1 MSNRPNSN
9 PGGSLRR
16 SQRNTAAAQPLDHIL
31 TGRLQSEQAKKK
43 ANSPP
48 ESRRSYTKASKA
60 PPSSAA
66 GSARGH
72 TSRSCLSLS
81 VGTHS
86 ASDSALI
93 SEAAGSSGQQ
103 EQREGSSSRALKRS
117 SAPEHNNTYS
127 PSPAKRPKALPGP
140 HLLESASTS
149 ETPVPGTPE
158 PRNPH
163 SAKSKKR
170 RLAADPPAPPSRVLN
185 RKSSPCPGPSGVSA
199 TSSHKRKKADTSS
212 SSSSSSSSSHPSS
225 TSAAGPLPPR
235 SEGGRPAKPTKLAS
249 KSAASAKAGCGTVTD
264 SSSSSASSS
273 SSSSSSSS
281 TAAGVNSCA
290 PPQGARLKQGKD
302 QSKARRS
309 RSASSPSPR
318 RSSRD
323 KEQAKASGSSKFE
336 WASRFNP
343 KVNLPKPRLSLPG
356 SSKPESSSKP
366 GPSGLQAK
374 LASLRKSS
382 KKRSESPPAEL
393 PSFRRSTRQKTTGSC
408 ASTSRR
414 GSGLGKRGAAD
425 TRRQD
430 KMADSDNNQDGAN
443 SSAARTEE
451 ALQGASASSSVAGA
465 VGMTT
470 SGESESD
477 DSEMGRL
484 QALLEARGLPPH
496 LFGPLGPRMS
506 QLFHRTIGSGAS
518 SKAQQLLQG
527 LQATGDE
534 SQQLQ
539 AAIEMCQ
546 LLVMGNEETLGGF
559 PVKSVVPALIT
570 LLQMEHNFDI
580 MNHASRALTYMM
592 EALPRSSAVVVDAI
606 PVFLEK
612 LQVIQFIDVA
622 EQALTALEMLSR
634 RHSKAILQAGG
645 LADCLLYLEFFSIN
659 AQRNALAIAANCC
672 QSITPDEF
680 HFVADS
686 LPLLTQRLTHQDKKS
701 VESTCLCFARLV
713 DNFQHEENLLQ
724 QVASRDLL
732 TNIQQLL
739 VVTPPVLSSGMFIM
753 VVRMFSL
760 MCSNCP
766 SLAVQLM
773 KQNIAETLRF
783 LLCGASNGSCQE
795 QIDLVPR
802 SPQELYELTSL
813 ICELMP
819 CLPREGIFA
828 VDAMLK
834 KGSAHTTEGAV
845 WQWRDDRGLWHP
857 YNRIDS
863 RIIETAHQNGEDEIS
878 LSTLGRVYTI
888 DFNSMQ
894 QINEDTG
901 TARGIQR
908 KPNPLANPSA
918 GSHLEV
924 RGEDARAQLMK
935 EDPEL
940 AKCFIKTLFGVL
952 YEVYSSSAGP
962 AVRHKCLRAI
972 LRIIYFADAELLKDV
987 LRNHAVSSHIA
998 SMLSSQDMKIV
1009 VGSLQMAE
1017 ILMQKLPDVFNVYF
1031 RREGVM
1037 HQVKNLAECETFLTS
1052 PPKACT
1058 SGTASLC
1065 TTTITAATTTAAS
1078 SVASD
1083 LGSPSFQHNMDDSLD
1098 LSPQGRLSDVLKRK
1112 RLPKRGPR
1120 RPKYSPPRD
1129 DDKVDNQAK
1138 SPTTTPSPKSS
1149 FLASLNPKT
1158 WGKLGTQTNSATSEP
1173 SRTAGVS
1180 GVARTAPK
1188 DSISNN
1194 RDKIKAWIKEQA
1206 SKFVE
1211 HYFNSENV
1219 DGSNP
1224 ALNVLQRLCTATEQ
1238 LHLQVDRGV
1247 ECLVE
1252 ICTIVSESDVSS
1264 FEIQHS
1270 GLVKQLLQYLTC
1282 CSDRDAVSRDER
1294 IKRFLHVFY
1303 GCPMPGQEPMFRL
1316 EPTENG
1322 PLLALVHK
1330 MNSCL
1335 SQMEQFPVKVHDFP
1349 SGNGNGSRGSQAL
1362 KFFNTHQLKCQLQRH
1377 PDCTNVKQWKG
1388 GPVKIDPL
1396 ALVQAIE
1403 RYLVVRGYGRIRE
1416 EDEDSDDDGS
1426 DDEIDESLAAQ
1437 FLNSGSVRHR
1447 LQFYIGEHLLP
1458 YNMTVYQAVRQ
1469 FSLQPEEERESTDD
1483 ETNPLGRAGIW
1494 TKTHTIWYKPV
1505 REDEDGNKDAVGGK
1519 RGRAQTAPTKTSPR
1533 NAKKQDELWHDG
1545 VCPSVTNPLE
1555 VYLISE
1561 PPEGITFDDPSMEV
1575 ILLLRVLHSISR
1587 YWFYLYD
1594 NAVCKEIIPTSEFI
1608 NSKLTAKA
1616 NRQLQDPLVIMT
1628 GNIPTWLTEL
1638 GKTCPFFF
1646 PFDTR
1651 QMLFYVTAFDRDRAM
1666 QRLLDTNPEINQS
1679 DSQDSRVAP
1688 RLDRKKRTINRDELL
1703 KQAESVMQDL
1713 GSSRAMLEIQYE
1725 NEVGTGLGPTLEFYA
1740 LVSRELQRADL
1751 GLWRGEEITLA
1762 NPKGSQEG
1770 TRYMFSSR
1778 GLFAIPFGRST
1789 KPAHIAK
1796 IKMKFRFL
1804 GKLMAKAIMD
1814 FRLLDLPLGLP
1825 FYKWMLRNES
1835 SIGSYDLVNIDP
1847 GVAKSIQ
1854 HLEDIIRQKKRLE
1867 QDQSHTRE
1875 TLQQALESLNMN
1887 GCSVEDLGLDFT
1899 LPGFPNIE
1907 LKKGGKDVPV
1917 TIHNLE
1923 EYLRL
1928 VVYWTMNEGVSRQFE
1943 SFREGFESV
1952 FPLHHLQ
1959 YFYPEELD
1967 QLLCGSK
1974 SEAWDVKTLMECCR
1988 PDHGYTHDSRAVR
2001 FLFEVLSSFDAEQQR
2016 LFLQFVTGSPRLP
2029 VGGFRSLNPPLTIVR
2044 KTFEST
2050 ENPDDFLPSVMTCV
2064 NYLKL
2069 PDYSSIEIMREKLL
2083 MAAREGQ
2090 QSFHLS

>member
-1 MSNRPNSN
+1 MSSRPNNN

-16 SQRNTAAAQPLDHIL
+16 SQRNTAGAQPQED
-31 TGRLQSEQAKKK
+31 TAGGRGCIAPFSIPHPEDPEPNSSESHRPKKDSSRGLKRSASPDYSRTNSPGSAKKPK
-43 ANSPP
+43 ALQHAEPSIG
-48 ESRRSYTKASKA
+48 SRRPNNKPKKRQIDQELSAPPTSLPSTSKA
-60 PPSSAA
+60 HNRKGGVPGPSPLHKRKRTDNSSCVKSSSAA
-66 GSARGH
+66 IVATGAE
-72 TSRSCLSLS
+72 
-81 VGTHS
+81 
-86 ASDSALI
+86 D
-93 SEAAGSSGQQ
+93 
-103 EQREGSSSRALKRS
+103 
-117 SAPEHNNTYS
+117 
-127 PSPAKRPKALPGP
+127 RPP
-140 HLLESASTS
+140 
-149 ETPVPGTPE
+149 
-158 PRNPH
+158 
-163 SAKSKKR
+163 
-170 RLAADPPAPPSRVLN
+170 
-185 RKSSPCPGPSGVSA
+185 
-199 TSSHKRKKADTSS
+199 
-212 SSSSSSSSSHPSS
+212 
-225 TSAAGPLPPR
+225 
-235 SEGGRPAKPTKLAS
+235 KPTKLAS
-249 KSAASAKAGCGTVTD
+249 KSATSAKAGCSTITD
-264 SSSSSASSS
+264 SSSSASTSSS
-273 SSSSSSSS
+273 SSSAVASVSS
-281 TAAGVNSCA
+281 AA
-290 PPQGARLKQGKD
+290 PPGARVKQGKD
-302 QSKARRS
+302 QNKARRS

-318 RSSRD
+318 RSSRE
-323 KEQAKASGSSKFE
+323 KEQAKASSSSKFD
-336 WASRFNP
+336 WAARFSP
-343 KVNLPKPRLSLPG
+343 KVSLSKTKLSLPG
-356 SSKPESSSKP
+356 SSKAETSKP

-374 LASLRKSS
+374 LANLRKST
-382 KKRSESPPAEL
+382 KKRSDSPPAEL
-393 PSFRRSTRQKTTGSC
+393 PSLRRSTRQKTTGSC

-414 GSGLGKRGAAD
+414 GSGLGKRAAAEA
-425 TRRQD
+425 RRQE
-430 KMADSDNNQDGAN
+430 KMADPDNQEGAN
-443 SSAARTEE
+443 SSAARTDETT
-451 ALQGASASSSVAGA
+451 QGAAGATGERSSSLLSPPASSSVAGA

-527 LQATGDE
+527 LQATDE

-539 AAIEMCQ
+539 AVIEMCQ

-559 PVKSVVPALIT
+559 PVKNVVPALIT

-580 MNHASRALTYMM
+580 MNHACRALTYMM
-592 EALPRSSAVVVDAI
+592 EALPRSSAVVIDAI

-612 LQVIQFIDVA
+612 LQVIQCIDVA

-672 QSITPDEF
+672 QSISPDEF

-739 VVTPPVLSSGMFIM
+739 VVTPPILSSGMFIM

-766 SLAVQLM
+766 TLAVQLM
-773 KQNIAETLRF
+773 KQNIAETLHF
-783 LLCGASNGSCQE
+783 LLCGASNGSCLE

-819 CLPREGIFA
+819 CLPKEGIFA
-828 VDAMLK
+828 VDTMLK
-834 KGSAHTTEGAV
+834 KGNAQNTDGAI

-857 YNRIDS
+857 YSRIDS
-863 RIIETAHQNGEDEIS
+863 RIIEAAHQVGEDEIS

-901 TARGIQR
+901 TARAIQR
-908 KPNPLANPSA
+908 KPNPLANANTS
-918 GSHLEV
+918 GHSELK
-924 RGEDARAQLMK
+924 RDDARAQLMK

-940 AKCFIKTLFGVL
+940 AKSFIKTLFGVL

-987 LRNHAVSSHIA
+987 LKNHGVSSHIA
-998 SMLSSQDMKIV
+998 SMLSSQDLKIV
-1009 VGSLQMAE
+1009 VGALQMAE
-1017 ILMQKLPDVFNVYF
+1017 ILMQKLPDIFSVYF

-1037 HQVKNLAECETFLTS
+1037 HQVKNLAESETLLTS
-1052 PPKACT
+1052 PPKVCT
-1058 SGTASLC
+1058 NGSGSISSSA
-1065 TTTITAATTTAAS
+1065 TINTGTGSAAGNAA
-1078 SVASD
+1078 AD
-1083 LGSPSFQHNMDDSLD
+1083 LGSPSLQHRDDSLD

-1129 DDKVDNQAK
+1129 EDKADNQAK
-1138 SPTTTPSPKSS
+1138 SPTATQSPKSS

-1158 WGKLGTQTNSATSEP
+1158 WGRLSTQSNSNNIEP
-1173 SRTAGVS
+1173 ARTAGVS
-1180 GVARTAPK
+1180 GLARTASK
-1188 DSISNN
+1188 DTISNN
-1194 RDKIKAWIKEQA
+1194 RERIRGWIKEQA
-1206 SKFVE
+1206 HKFVE
-1211 HYFNSENV
+1211 RYFSSENM

-1224 ALNVLQRLCTATEQ
+1224 ALNVLQRLCNATEQ
-1238 LHLQVDRGV
+1238 LNLQVDGGV

-1252 ICTIVSESDVSS
+1252 IRSIVSESDVSS

-1270 GLVKQLLQYLTC
+1270 GFVKQLLLYLT
-1282 CSDRDAVSRDER
+1282 SKSEKDIVSRDIR
-1294 IKRFLHVFY
+1294 LKRFLHVFF
-1303 GCPMPGQEPMFRL
+1303 GSPLPGDEPLGRVD
-1316 EPTENG
+1316 PTESG
-1322 PLLALVHK
+1322 HLLALVHK
-1330 MNSCL
+1330 MNNCL

-1349 SGNGNGSRGSQAL
+1349 SGNGTGSRGSQAL

-1403 RYLVVRGYGRIRE
+1403 RYLVVRGYGRVRE
-1416 EDEDSDDDGS
+1416 DDEDSDDDGS
-1426 DDEIDESLAAQ
+1426 DEEIDESLAAQ
-1437 FLNSGSVRHR
+1437 FLNSGNVRHR
-1447 LQFYIGEHLLP
+1447 LQFYIGDHPLP

-1469 FSLQPEEERESTDD
+1469 YSIQTEEERESTDD
-1483 ETNPLGRAGIW
+1483 ESNPLGRAGIW

-1505 REDEDGNKDAVGGK
+1505 REEEESTKDTVGGK

-1533 NAKKQDELWHDG
+1533 NSKKHDELWHDG
-1545 VCPSVTNPLE
+1545 MCPKVSNPLDN
-1555 VYLISE
+1555 YLIPT
-1561 PPEGITFDDPSMEV
+1561 PPENITFDDPSLDVV
-1575 ILLLRVLHSISR
+1575 ILLRVLHAISR
-1587 YWFYLYD
+1587 YWYYLYD
-1594 NAVCKEIIPTSEFI
+1594 NALCKEIIPTVEFI

-1638 GKTCPFFF
+1638 GKSCPFFF

-1688 RLDRKKRTINRDELL
+1688 RLDRKKRTVNRDELL

-1740 LVSRELQRADL
+1740 LVSQELQRTDL
-1751 GLWRGEEITLA
+1751 GLWRGEEVTLS

-1770 TRYMFSSR
+1770 TKYIHNLQ
-1778 GLFAIPFGRST
+1778 GLFALPFGRT
-1789 KPAHIAK
+1789 AKPAHIAK
-1796 IKMKFRFL
+1796 VKMKFRFL

-1814 FRLLDLPLGLP
+1814 FRLVDIPLGLP
-1825 FYKWMLRNES
+1825 FYKWMLRQELS
-1835 SIGSYDLVNIDP
+1835 LASYDLSHVDP
-1847 GVAKSIQ
+1847 VVAKSVY
-1854 HLEDIIRQKKRLE
+1854 HLEEIVRQKKRLE
-1867 QDQSHTRE
+1867 LDKSQTKES
-1875 TLQQALESLNMN
+1875 LQFALENLNMN

-1907 LKKGGKDVPV
+1907 LKKGGKDIPV
-1917 TIHNLE
+1917 TIHNLD
-1923 EYLRL
+1923 EYVRL
-1928 VVYWTMNEGVSRQFE
+1928 VIYWALNEGVSRQFD
-1943 SFREGFESV
+1943 SFRDGFESV
-1952 FPLHHLQ
+1952 FPLNHLQ

-1974 SEAWDVKTLMECCR
+1974 SDPWDVKTLMECCR
-1988 PDHGYTHDSRAVR
+1988 PDHGYTHDSRAVK
-2001 FLFEVLSSFDAEQQR
+2001 FLFEILSSFDKEQQR

-2029 VGGFRSLNPPLTIVR
+2029 VGGFRALNPPLTIVR

-2069 PDYSSIEIMREKLL
+2069 PDYSSIDIMREKLL
-2083 MAAREGQ
+2083 IAAREGQ

>member
-1 MSNRPNSN
+1 MSNRPNNN

-16 SQRNTAAAQPLDHIL
+16 SQRNTAGAQPQDDAVG
-31 TGRLQSEQAKKK
+31 GRSHLGQAKHK
-43 ANSPP
+43 AHSPP
-48 ESRRSYTKASKA
+48 ESRKSISKTPKVQSNTTSEQSKGHFSKRGCSSSAILIPQQEDPERVNTSEKQKTGQVPKKDNSRGVKRSAS
-60 PPSSAA
+60 PDYRRTNSPSSAKKPKA
-66 GSARGH
+66 LQH
-72 TSRSCLSLS
+72 TETSLETNKPHTKS
-81 VGTHS
+81 KRRHLDQEQPKSTQLPSTSKAHTRKGG
-86 ASDSALI
+86 
-93 SEAAGSSGQQ
+93 AAGSSRSQKRKRTENLSCIKSGSAV
-103 EQREGSSSRALKRS
+103 ESTGAEEKSAKLSKLASKSVTSAKAGCSTITDSSS
-117 SAPEHNNTYS
+117 
-127 PSPAKRPKALPGP
+127 
-140 HLLESASTS
+140 SAS
-149 ETPVPGTPE
+149 
-158 PRNPH
+158 
-163 SAKSKKR
+163 
-170 RLAADPPAPPSRVLN
+170 
-185 RKSSPCPGPSGVSA
+185 
-199 TSSHKRKKADTSS
+199 TSS
-212 SSSSSSSSSHPSS
+212 SSS
-225 TSAAGPLPPR
+225 AVA
-235 SEGGRPAKPTKLAS
+235 
-249 KSAASAKAGCGTVTD
+249 
-264 SSSSSASSS
+264 SASS
-273 SSSSSSSS
+273 
-281 TAAGVNSCA
+281 AV
-290 PPQGARLKQGKD
+290 PQGARVKQGKD
-302 QSKARRS
+302 QNKSRRS

-323 KEQAKASGSSKFE
+323 KEPSKTGGSSKFD
-336 WASRFNP
+336 WAARFSP
-343 KVNLPKPRLSLPG
+343 KVSLPKTKLSLPG
-356 SSKPESSSKP
+356 SSKSETSKP

-374 LASLRKSS
+374 LASLRKST

-393 PSFRRSTRQKTTGSC
+393 PSLRRSTRQKTTGSC

-414 GSGLGKRGAAD
+414 GSGLGKRGAAEA
-425 TRRQD
+425 RRQE
-430 KMADSDNNQDGAN
+430 KMADPDNNQDGVN
-443 SSAARTEE
+443 SSAARTDE
-451 ALQGASASSSVAGA
+451 APQGAAASSSVAGA

-527 LQATGDE
+527 LQATDE

-539 AAIEMCQ
+539 AVIEMCQ

-580 MNHASRALTYMM
+580 MNHACRALTYMM

-612 LQVIQFIDVA
+612 LQVIQCIDVA

-724 QVASRDLL
+724 QVASKDLL

-739 VVTPPVLSSGMFIM
+739 VVTPPILSSGMFIM

-766 SLAVQLM
+766 TLAVQLM
-773 KQNIAETLRF
+773 KQNIAETLHF

-819 CLPREGIFA
+819 CLPKEGIFA
-828 VDAMLK
+828 VDTMLK
-834 KGSAHTTEGAV
+834 KGNAQNTDGAI

-863 RIIETAHQNGEDEIS
+863 RIIEAAHQVGEDEIS

-901 TARGIQR
+901 TARAIQR
-908 KPNPLANPSA
+908 KPNPLANTNTS
-918 GSHLEV
+918 GHSELKKD
-924 RGEDARAQLMK
+924 DARAQLMK

-940 AKCFIKTLFGVL
+940 AKSFIKTLFGVL

-987 LRNHAVSSHIA
+987 LKNHAVSSHIA
-998 SMLSSQDMKIV
+998 SMLSSQDLKIV
-1009 VGSLQMAE
+1009 VGALQMAE
-1017 ILMQKLPDVFNVYF
+1017 ILMQKLPDIFSVYF

-1037 HQVKNLAECETFLTS
+1037 HQVKNLAESEALLTS
-1052 PPKACT
+1052 PPKVCT
-1058 SGTASLC
+1058 NGSGTLAT
-1065 TTTITAATTTAAS
+1065 TTTISTGTATAAS
-1078 SVASD
+1078 NAAAD
-1083 LGSPSFQHNMDDSLD
+1083 LGSPSLQHSREDSLD

-1138 SPTTTPSPKSS
+1138 SPTTTQSPKSS

-1158 WGKLGTQTNSATSEP
+1158 WGRLSTQSNSNNIEP
-1173 SRTAGVS
+1173 ARTAGVS
-1180 GVARTAPK
+1180 GLARAASK
-1188 DSISNN
+1188 DTISNN
-1194 RDKIKAWIKEQA
+1194 REKIKGWIKEQA
-1206 SKFVE
+1206 HKFVE
-1211 HYFNSENV
+1211 RYFSSENM

-1238 LHLQVDRGV
+1238 LNLQVDGGT

-1252 ICTIVSESDVSS
+1252 IRSIVSESDVSS

-1270 GLVKQLLQYLTC
+1270 GFVKQLLLYLT
-1282 CSDRDAVSRDER
+1282 SKSEKDAVSRDIR
-1294 IKRFLHVFY
+1294 LKRFLHVFFSS
-1303 GCPMPGQEPMFRL
+1303 PLPGEEPLGRL
-1316 EPTENG
+1316 EPLENA

-1330 MNSCL
+1330 MNNCL

-1349 SGNGNGSRGSQAL
+1349 SGNGTGSSFSLNRGSQAL

-1377 PDCTNVKQWKG
+1377 PDCANVKQWKG

-1403 RYLVVRGYGRIRE
+1403 RYLVVRGYGRVRE
-1416 EDEDSDDDGS
+1416 DDEDSDDDGS
-1426 DDEIDESLAAQ
+1426 DEEIDESLAAQ
-1437 FLNSGSVRHR
+1437 FLNSGNVRHR
-1447 LQFYIGEHLLP
+1447 LQFYIGDHLLP

-1469 FSLQPEEERESTDD
+1469 YSLQAEEERESTDD
-1483 ETNPLGRAGIW
+1483 ESNPLGRAGIW

-1505 REDEDGNKDAVGGK
+1505 REDEDGNKDCVGGK

-1533 NAKKQDELWHDG
+1533 NSKKHDELWHDG
-1545 VCPSVTNPLE
+1545 VCPSVLNPLE
-1555 VYLISE
+1555 VYLIST
-1561 PPEGITFDDPSMEV
+1561 PPENITFEDPSLDV
-1575 ILLLRVLHSISR
+1575 ILLLRVLHAISR
-1587 YWFYLYD
+1587 YWYYLYD
-1594 NAVCKEIIPTSEFI
+1594 NAICKEIIPTSEFI

-1688 RLDRKKRTINRDELL
+1688 RLDRKKRTVNRDELL

-1740 LVSRELQRADL
+1740 LVSQELQRADL
-1751 GLWRGEEITLA
+1751 GLWRGEEVTLA

-1770 TRYMFSSR
+1770 TKYIHNLQ
-1778 GLFAIPFGRST
+1778 GLFALPFGRT
-1789 KPAHIAK
+1789 AKPAHIAK
-1796 IKMKFRFL
+1796 VKMKFRFL

-1814 FRLLDLPLGLP
+1814 FRLVDLPLGLP
-1825 FYKWMLRNES
+1825 FYKWMLRQETS
-1835 SIGSYDLVNIDP
+1835 LTSHDLFSIDP
-1847 GVAKSIQ
+1847 VVAKSIY
-1854 HLEDIIRQKKRLE
+1854 HLEDIVRQKKRLE
-1867 QDQSHTRE
+1867 QDKTQTKES
-1875 TLQQALESLNMN
+1875 LQYALEALTMN

-1907 LKKGGKDVPV
+1907 LKKGGKDTPV

-1928 VVYWTMNEGVSRQFE
+1928 VIFWALNEGVARQFD
-1943 SFREGFESV
+1943 SFRDGFESV
-1952 FPLHHLQ
+1952 FPLSHLQ
-1959 YFYPEELD
+1959 YFYPEELE

-1974 SEAWDVKTLMECCR
+1974 TDTWDAKTLMECCR
-1988 PDHGYTHDSRAVR
+1988 PDHGYTHDSRAVKY
-2001 FLFEVLSSFDAEQQR
+2001 LFEILSSFDSEQQR

-2069 PDYSSIEIMREKLL
+2069 PDYSTIEIMREKLL
-2083 MAAREGQ
+2083 IAAREGQ

>member
-1 MSNRPNSN
+1 MSNRPNNN

-16 SQRNTAAAQPLDHIL
+16 SQRNTAGAQPQDDAVG
-31 TGRLQSEQAKKK
+31 GRSHLGQAKHK
-43 ANSPP
+43 AHSPP
-48 ESRRSYTKASKA
+48 ESRKSISKTPKVQSNTTSEQSKGHFSRRGCSSSAVLVPQQEDPERVNTSEKQKTGQVPKKENSRGVKRSAS
-60 PPSSAA
+60 PDYSRTNSPSSAKKPKA
-66 GSARGH
+66 LQH
-72 TSRSCLSLS
+72 TETSLETNKPHTKS
-81 VGTHS
+81 KRRHS
-86 ASDSALI
+86 DQEQSKSTQLPSTSKAHTRKGG
-93 SEAAGSSGQQ
+93 AAGSSRSQKRKRTESLSCIKSGSAV
-103 EQREGSSSRALKRS
+103 ESTGAEEKSAKPSKLASKSVTSAKAGCSTITDSSS
-117 SAPEHNNTYS
+117 
-127 PSPAKRPKALPGP
+127 
-140 HLLESASTS
+140 SAS
-149 ETPVPGTPE
+149 
-158 PRNPH
+158 
-163 SAKSKKR
+163 
-170 RLAADPPAPPSRVLN
+170 
-185 RKSSPCPGPSGVSA
+185 
-199 TSSHKRKKADTSS
+199 TSS
-212 SSSSSSSSSHPSS
+212 SSS
-225 TSAAGPLPPR
+225 AVA
-235 SEGGRPAKPTKLAS
+235 
-249 KSAASAKAGCGTVTD
+249 
-264 SSSSSASSS
+264 SASS
-273 SSSSSSSS
+273 
-281 TAAGVNSCA
+281 TV
-290 PPQGARLKQGKD
+290 PQGARVKQGKD
-302 QSKARRS
+302 QNKARRS

-323 KEQAKASGSSKFE
+323 KEQSKTGGSSKFD
-336 WASRFNP
+336 WAARFSP
-343 KVNLPKPRLSLPG
+343 KVSLPKTKLSLPG
-356 SSKPESSSKP
+356 SSKSETSKP

-374 LASLRKSS
+374 LASLRKST

-393 PSFRRSTRQKTTGSC
+393 PSLRRSTRQKTTGSC

-414 GSGLGKRGAAD
+414 GSGLGKRGAAEA
-425 TRRQD
+425 RRQE
-430 KMADSDNNQDGAN
+430 KMADPDNNQDGVN
-443 SSAARTEE
+443 SSAARTDE
-451 ALQGASASSSVAGA
+451 APQGAAASSSVAGA

-527 LQATGDE
+527 LQATDE

-539 AAIEMCQ
+539 AVIEMCQ

-580 MNHASRALTYMM
+580 MNHACRALTYMM

-612 LQVIQFIDVA
+612 LQVIQCIDVA

-724 QVASRDLL
+724 QVASKDLL

-739 VVTPPVLSSGMFIM
+739 VVTPPILSSGMFIM

-766 SLAVQLM
+766 TLAVQLM
-773 KQNIAETLRF
+773 KQNIAETLHF

-819 CLPREGIFA
+819 CLPKEGIFA
-828 VDAMLK
+828 VDTMLK
-834 KGSAHTTEGAV
+834 KGNAQNTDGAI

-863 RIIETAHQNGEDEIS
+863 RIIEAAHQVGEDEIS

-901 TARGIQR
+901 TARAIQR
-908 KPNPLANPSA
+908 KPNPLANTNTS
-918 GSHLEV
+918 GHSDLKKD
-924 RGEDARAQLMK
+924 DARAQLMK

-940 AKCFIKTLFGVL
+940 AKSFIKTLFGVL

-987 LRNHAVSSHIA
+987 LKNHAVSSHIA
-998 SMLSSQDMKIV
+998 SMLSSQDLKIV
-1009 VGSLQMAE
+1009 VGALQMAE
-1017 ILMQKLPDVFNVYF
+1017 ILMQKLPDIFSVYF

-1037 HQVKNLAECETFLTS
+1037 HQVKNLAESEALLTS
-1052 PPKACT
+1052 PPKVCT
-1058 SGTASLC
+1058 NGSGTLGT
-1065 TTTITAATTTAAS
+1065 TTTISTGTATAAS
-1078 SVASD
+1078 NAAAD
-1083 LGSPSFQHNMDDSLD
+1083 LGSPSLQHSREDSLD

-1129 DDKVDNQAK
+1129 DEKVDNQAK
-1138 SPTTTPSPKSS
+1138 SPTTTQSPKSS

-1158 WGKLGTQTNSATSEP
+1158 WGRLSTQSNSNNIEP
-1173 SRTAGVS
+1173 ARTAGVS
-1180 GVARTAPK
+1180 GLARAASK
-1188 DSISNN
+1188 DTISNN
-1194 RDKIKAWIKEQA
+1194 REKIKGWIKEQA
-1206 SKFVE
+1206 HKFVDR
-1211 HYFNSENV
+1211 YFSSENM

-1238 LHLQVDRGV
+1238 LNLQVDGGT

-1252 ICTIVSESDVSS
+1252 IRSIVSESDVSS

-1270 GLVKQLLQYLTC
+1270 GFVKQLLLYLT
-1282 CSDRDAVSRDER
+1282 SKSEKDAVSRDIR
-1294 IKRFLHVFY
+1294 LKRFLHVFFSS
-1303 GCPMPGQEPMFRL
+1303 PLPGEEPLGRL
-1316 EPTENG
+1316 EPLENA

-1330 MNSCL
+1330 MNNCL

-1349 SGNGNGSRGSQAL
+1349 SGNGTGSRGSQAL

-1377 PDCTNVKQWKG
+1377 PDCANVKQWKG

-1403 RYLVVRGYGRIRE
+1403 RYLVVRGYGRVRE
-1416 EDEDSDDDGS
+1416 DDEDSDDDGS
-1426 DDEIDESLAAQ
+1426 DEEIDESLAAQ
-1437 FLNSGSVRHR
+1437 FLNSGNVRHR
-1447 LQFYIGEHLLP
+1447 LQFYIGDHLLP

-1469 FSLQPEEERESTDD
+1469 YSLQAEEERESTDD
-1483 ETNPLGRAGIW
+1483 ESNPLGRAGIW

-1505 REDEDGNKDAVGGK
+1505 REDEDGNKDCVGGK

-1533 NAKKQDELWHDG
+1533 NSKKHDELWHDG
-1545 VCPSVTNPLE
+1545 VCPSVLNPLE
-1555 VYLISE
+1555 VYLISS
-1561 PPEGITFDDPSMEV
+1561 PPENITFEDPSLDV
-1575 ILLLRVLHSISR
+1575 ILLLRVLHAISR
-1587 YWFYLYD
+1587 YWYYLYD
-1594 NAVCKEIIPTSEFI
+1594 NAICKEIIPTSEFI

-1688 RLDRKKRTINRDELL
+1688 RLDRKK
-1703 KQAESVMQDL
+1703 
-1713 GSSRAMLEIQYE
+1713 
-1725 NEVGTGLGPTLEFYA
+1725 VGTGLGPTLEFYA
-1740 LVSRELQRADL
+1740 LVSQELQRADL
-1751 GLWRGEEITLA
+1751 GLWRGEEVTLA

-1770 TRYMFSSR
+1770 TKYIHNLQ
-1778 GLFAIPFGRST
+1778 GLFALPFGRT
-1789 KPAHIAK
+1789 AKPAHIAK
-1796 IKMKFRFL
+1796 VKMKFRFL

-1814 FRLLDLPLGLP
+1814 FRLVDLPLGLP
-1825 FYKWMLRNES
+1825 FYKWMLRQETS
-1835 SIGSYDLVNIDP
+1835 LTSHDLFSIDP
-1847 GVAKSIQ
+1847 VVAKSIY
-1854 HLEDIIRQKKRLE
+1854 HLEDIVRQKKRLE
-1867 QDQSHTRE
+1867 QDKTQTKES
-1875 TLQQALESLNMN
+1875 LQYALEALTMN

-1907 LKKGGKDVPV
+1907 LKKGGKDTPV

-1928 VVYWTMNEGVSRQFE
+1928 VIFWALNEGVARQFD
-1943 SFREGFESV
+1943 SFRDGFESV
-1952 FPLHHLQ
+1952 FPLSHLQ
-1959 YFYPEELD
+1959 YFYPEELE

-1974 SEAWDVKTLMECCR
+1974 TDTWDAKTLMECCR
-1988 PDHGYTHDSRAVR
+1988 PDHGYTHDSRAVKY
-2001 FLFEVLSSFDAEQQR
+2001 LFEILSSFDSEQQR

-2069 PDYSSIEIMREKLL
+2069 PDYSTIEIMREKLL
-2083 MAAREGQ
+2083 IAAREGQ

>member
-1 MSNRPNSN
+1 MSNRPNNN

-16 SQRNTAAAQPLDHIL
+16 SQRNTAGAQPQDDAVG
-31 TGRLQSEQAKKK
+31 GRSHLGQAKHK
-43 ANSPP
+43 AHSPP
-48 ESRRSYTKASKA
+48 ESRKSISKTPKVQSNTTSEQSKGHFSKRGCSSSAVLIPQQEDPERVSTSEKQKTGQVPKKDNSRGVKRSAS
-60 PPSSAA
+60 PDYRRTNSPSSAKKPKA
-66 GSARGH
+66 LQHTETSSETNKPHTKSKRRHSDQEQSKSAQLPSTSKAH
-72 TSRSCLSLS
+72 TRK
-81 VGTHS
+81 GG
-86 ASDSALI
+86 
-93 SEAAGSSGQQ
+93 AAGSSRSQKRKRT
-103 EQREGSSSRALKRS
+103 ENLSCIKSGSSVESTGTEEKSAKVSKLASKSVTSAKAGCSTITDSSS
-117 SAPEHNNTYS
+117 SAS
-127 PSPAKRPKALPGP
+127 
-140 HLLESASTS
+140 
-149 ETPVPGTPE
+149 
-158 PRNPH
+158 
-163 SAKSKKR
+163 
-170 RLAADPPAPPSRVLN
+170 
-185 RKSSPCPGPSGVSA
+185 
-199 TSSHKRKKADTSS
+199 TSS
-212 SSSSSSSSSHPSS
+212 SSS
-225 TSAAGPLPPR
+225 AVA
-235 SEGGRPAKPTKLAS
+235 
-249 KSAASAKAGCGTVTD
+249 
-264 SSSSSASSS
+264 SASS
-273 SSSSSSSS
+273 
-281 TAAGVNSCA
+281 TV
-290 PPQGARLKQGKD
+290 PQGARVKQGKD

-323 KEQAKASGSSKFE
+323 KEPSKTGGSSKFD
-336 WASRFNP
+336 WAARFSP
-343 KVNLPKPRLSLPG
+343 KVSLPKTKLSLPG
-356 SSKPESSSKP
+356 SSKSETSKP

-374 LASLRKSS
+374 LASLRKST

-393 PSFRRSTRQKTTGSC
+393 PSLRRSTRQKTTGSC

-414 GSGLGKRGAAD
+414 GSGLGKRGAAEA
-425 TRRQD
+425 RRQE
-430 KMADSDNNQDGAN
+430 KMADPDNNQDGVN
-443 SSAARTEE
+443 SSAARTDEPP
-451 ALQGASASSSVAGA
+451 QGAAASSSVAGA

-527 LQATGDE
+527 LQATDE

-539 AAIEMCQ
+539 AVIEMCQ

-580 MNHASRALTYMM
+580 MNHACRALTYMM

-612 LQVIQFIDVA
+612 LQVIQCIDVA

-724 QVASRDLL
+724 QVASKDLL

-739 VVTPPVLSSGMFIM
+739 VVTPPILSSGMFIM

-766 SLAVQLM
+766 TLAVQLM
-773 KQNIAETLRF
+773 KQNIAETLHF

-819 CLPREGIFA
+819 CLPKEGIFA
-828 VDAMLK
+828 VDTMLK
-834 KGSAHTTEGAV
+834 KGNAQNTDGAI

-863 RIIETAHQNGEDEIS
+863 RIIE
-878 LSTLGRVYTI
+878 
-888 DFNSMQ
+888 

-901 TARGIQR
+901 TARAIQR
-908 KPNPLANPSA
+908 KPNPLANTNTS
-918 GSHLEV
+918 GHSELKKD
-924 RGEDARAQLMK
+924 DARAQLMK

-940 AKCFIKTLFGVL
+940 AKSFIKTLFGVL

-987 LRNHAVSSHIA
+987 LKNHAVSSHIA
-998 SMLSSQDMKIV
+998 SMLSSQDLKIV
-1009 VGSLQMAE
+1009 VGALQMAE
-1017 ILMQKLPDVFNVYF
+1017 ILMQKLPDIFSVYF
-1031 RREGVM
+1031 RREDLFCLKGVM
-1037 HQVKNLAECETFLTS
+1037 HQVKNLAESEALLTS
-1052 PPKACT
+1052 PPKVCT
-1058 SGTASLC
+1058 NGSGTLG
-1065 TTTITAATTTAAS
+1065 TTTAINTGTAT
-1078 SVASD
+1078 VASNTAAD
-1083 LGSPSFQHNMDDSLD
+1083 LGSPSLQHSREDSLD

-1138 SPTTTPSPKSS
+1138 SPTTTQSPKSS

-1158 WGKLGTQTNSATSEP
+1158 WGRLSTQSNSNNIEP
-1173 SRTAGVS
+1173 ARTAGVS
-1180 GVARTAPK
+1180 GLARAASK
-1188 DSISNN
+1188 DTISNN
-1194 RDKIKAWIKEQA
+1194 REKIKGWIKEQA
-1206 SKFVE
+1206 HKFVE
-1211 HYFNSENV
+1211 HYFSSENM

-1238 LHLQVDRGV
+1238 LNLQVDGGT

-1252 ICTIVSESDVSS
+1252 IRSIVSESDVSS

-1270 GLVKQLLQYLTC
+1270 GFVKQLLLYLT
-1282 CSDRDAVSRDER
+1282 SKSEKDAVSRDIR
-1294 IKRFLHVFY
+1294 LKRFLHVFFSS
-1303 GCPMPGQEPMFRL
+1303 PLPGEEPLGRL
-1316 EPTENG
+1316 EPLENA

-1330 MNSCL
+1330 MNNCL

-1349 SGNGNGSRGSQAL
+1349 SGNGTGSSFSLNRGSQAL

-1377 PDCTNVKQWKG
+1377 PDCANVKQWKG

-1403 RYLVVRGYGRIRE
+1403 RYLVVRGYGRVRE
-1416 EDEDSDDDGS
+1416 DDEDSDDDGS
-1426 DDEIDESLAAQ
+1426 DEEIDESLAAQ
-1437 FLNSGSVRHR
+1437 FLNSGNVRHR
-1447 LQFYIGEHLLP
+1447 LQFYIGDHLLP

-1469 FSLQPEEERESTDD
+1469 YSLQAEEERESTDD
-1483 ETNPLGRAGIW
+1483 ESNPLGRAGIW

-1505 REDEDGNKDAVGGK
+1505 REDEDGNKDCVGGK

-1533 NAKKQDELWHDG
+1533 NSKKHDELWHDG
-1545 VCPSVTNPLE
+1545 VCPSVLNPLE
-1555 VYLISE
+1555 IYLVST
-1561 PPEGITFDDPSMEV
+1561 PPENITFEDPSLDV
-1575 ILLLRVLHSISR
+1575 ILLLRVLHAISR
-1587 YWFYLYD
+1587 YWYYLYD

-1688 RLDRKKRTINRDELL
+1688 RLDRKKRTVNRDELL

-1740 LVSRELQRADL
+1740 LVSQELQRADL
-1751 GLWRGEEITLA
+1751 GLWRGEEVTLA

-1770 TRYMFSSR
+1770 TKYIHNLQ
-1778 GLFAIPFGRST
+1778 GLFALPFGRT
-1789 KPAHIAK
+1789 AKPAHIAK
-1796 IKMKFRFL
+1796 VKMKFRFL

-1814 FRLLDLPLGLP
+1814 FRLVDLPLGLP
-1825 FYKWMLRNES
+1825 FYKWMLRQETS
-1835 SIGSYDLVNIDP
+1835 LTSHDLFSIDP
-1847 GVAKSIQ
+1847 VVAKSIY
-1854 HLEDIIRQKKRLE
+1854 HLEDIVRQKKRLE
-1867 QDQSHTRE
+1867 QDKTQTKES
-1875 TLQQALESLNMN
+1875 LQYALEALTMN

-1907 LKKGGKDVPV
+1907 LKKGGKDTPV

-1928 VVYWTMNEGVSRQFE
+1928 VIFWALNEGVARQFD
-1943 SFREGFESV
+1943 SFRDGFESV
-1952 FPLHHLQ
+1952 FPLSHLQ
-1959 YFYPEELD
+1959 YFYPEELE

-1974 SEAWDVKTLMECCR
+1974 TDTWDAKTLMECCR
-1988 PDHGYTHDSRAVR
+1988 PDHGYTHDSRAVKY
-2001 FLFEVLSSFDAEQQR
+2001 LFEILSSFDSEQQR

-2069 PDYSSIEIMREKLL
+2069 PDYSTIEIMREKLL
-2083 MAAREGQ
+2083 IAAREGQ

>member
-1 MSNRPNSN
+1 MSNRPNNN

-16 SQRNTAAAQPLDHIL
+16 SQRNSAGAQPQDDAVG
-31 TGRLQSEQAKKK
+31 GRSHLGQAKHK
-43 ANSPP
+43 AHSPP
-48 ESRRSYTKASKA
+48 ESRKSISKTPKVQSNTTSEQSKGHFSKRGCSSSAVLIPQQEDPERVNTSEKQKTGQVPKKDNSRGVKRSAS
-60 PPSSAA
+60 PDYRRTNSPSSAKKPKA
-66 GSARGH
+66 LQHSETSLETNKPH
-72 TSRSCLSLS
+72 TKSKRRHLDQEQPKSTQLPSTS
-81 VGTHS
+81 KAHTRKGG
-86 ASDSALI
+86 
-93 SEAAGSSGQQ
+93 AAGSSRSQKRKRTENLSCIKSGSAV
-103 EQREGSSSRALKRS
+103 ESTGAEEKSAKLSKLASKSVTSAKAGCSTITDSSS
-117 SAPEHNNTYS
+117 
-127 PSPAKRPKALPGP
+127 
-140 HLLESASTS
+140 SAS
-149 ETPVPGTPE
+149 
-158 PRNPH
+158 
-163 SAKSKKR
+163 
-170 RLAADPPAPPSRVLN
+170 
-185 RKSSPCPGPSGVSA
+185 
-199 TSSHKRKKADTSS
+199 TSS
-212 SSSSSSSSSHPSS
+212 SSS
-225 TSAAGPLPPR
+225 AVA
-235 SEGGRPAKPTKLAS
+235 
-249 KSAASAKAGCGTVTD
+249 
-264 SSSSSASSS
+264 SASS
-273 SSSSSSSS
+273 
-281 TAAGVNSCA
+281 TV
-290 PPQGARLKQGKD
+290 PQGARVKQGKD
-302 QSKARRS
+302 QNKARRS

-323 KEQAKASGSSKFE
+323 KEPSKTGGSSKFD
-336 WASRFNP
+336 WAARFSP
-343 KVNLPKPRLSLPG
+343 KVSLPKTKLSLPG
-356 SSKPESSSKP
+356 SSKSEASKP

-374 LASLRKSS
+374 LASLRKST

-393 PSFRRSTRQKTTGSC
+393 PSLRRSTRQKTTGSC

-414 GSGLGKRGAAD
+414 GSGLGKRGAAEA
-425 TRRQD
+425 RRQE
-430 KMADSDNNQDGAN
+430 KMADPDNNQDGVN
-443 SSAARTEE
+443 SSAARTDE
-451 ALQGASASSSVAGA
+451 APQGAAASSSVAGA

-527 LQATGDE
+527 LQATDE

-539 AAIEMCQ
+539 AVIEMCQ

-580 MNHASRALTYMM
+580 MNHACRALTYMM

-612 LQVIQFIDVA
+612 LQVIQCIDVA

-724 QVASRDLL
+724 QVASKDLL

-739 VVTPPVLSSGMFIM
+739 VVTPPILSSGMFIM

-766 SLAVQLM
+766 TLAVQLM
-773 KQNIAETLRF
+773 KQNIAETLHF

-819 CLPREGIFA
+819 CLPKEGIFA
-828 VDAMLK
+828 VDTMLK
-834 KGSAHTTEGAV
+834 KGNAQNTDGAI

-863 RIIETAHQNGEDEIS
+863 RIIEAAHQVGEDEIS

-901 TARGIQR
+901 TARAIQR
-908 KPNPLANPSA
+908 KPNPLANTNTS
-918 GSHLEV
+918 GHSELKKD
-924 RGEDARAQLMK
+924 DARAQLMK

-940 AKCFIKTLFGVL
+940 AKSFIKTLFGVL

-987 LRNHAVSSHIA
+987 LKNHAVSSHIA
-998 SMLSSQDMKIV
+998 SMLSSQDLKIV
-1009 VGSLQMAE
+1009 VGALQMAE
-1017 ILMQKLPDVFNVYF
+1017 ILMQKLPDIFSVYF

-1037 HQVKNLAECETFLTS
+1037 HQVKNLAESEALLTS
-1052 PPKACT
+1052 PPKVCT
-1058 SGTASLC
+1058 NGSGMLGT
-1065 TTTITAATTTAAS
+1065 TTTISTGTATAAS
-1078 SVASD
+1078 NAAAD
-1083 LGSPSFQHNMDDSLD
+1083 LGSPSLQHSREDSLD

-1138 SPTTTPSPKSS
+1138 SPTTTQSPKSS

-1158 WGKLGTQTNSATSEP
+1158 WGRLSTQSNSNNIEP
-1173 SRTAGVS
+1173 ARTAGVS
-1180 GVARTAPK
+1180 GLARAASK
-1188 DSISNN
+1188 DTISNN
-1194 RDKIKAWIKEQA
+1194 REKIKGWIKEQA
-1206 SKFVE
+1206 HKFVE
-1211 HYFNSENV
+1211 RYFSSENM

-1238 LHLQVDRGV
+1238 LNLQVDGGT

-1252 ICTIVSESDVSS
+1252 IRSIVSESDVSS

-1270 GLVKQLLQYLTC
+1270 GFVKQLLLYLT
-1282 CSDRDAVSRDER
+1282 SKSEKDAVSRDIR
-1294 IKRFLHVFY
+1294 LKRFLHVFFSS
-1303 GCPMPGQEPMFRL
+1303 PLPGEEPLGRL
-1316 EPTENG
+1316 EPLENA

-1330 MNSCL
+1330 MNNCL

-1349 SGNGNGSRGSQAL
+1349 SGNGTGSSFSLNRGSQAL

-1377 PDCTNVKQWKG
+1377 PDCANVKQWKG

-1403 RYLVVRGYGRIRE
+1403 RYLVVRGYGRVRE
-1416 EDEDSDDDGS
+1416 DDEDSDDDGS
-1426 DDEIDESLAAQ
+1426 DEEIDESLAAQ
-1437 FLNSGSVRHR
+1437 FLNSGNVRHR
-1447 LQFYIGEHLLP
+1447 LQFYIGDHLLP

-1469 FSLQPEEERESTDD
+1469 YSLQAEEERESTDD
-1483 ETNPLGRAGIW
+1483 ESNPLGRAGIW

-1505 REDEDGNKDAVGGK
+1505 REDEDGNKDCVGGK

-1533 NAKKQDELWHDG
+1533 NSKKHDELWHDG
-1545 VCPSVTNPLE
+1545 VCPSVLNPLE
-1555 VYLISE
+1555 VYLISS
-1561 PPEGITFDDPSMEV
+1561 PPENITFEDPSLDV
-1575 ILLLRVLHSISR
+1575 ILLLRVLHAISR
-1587 YWFYLYD
+1587 YWYYLYD
-1594 NAVCKEIIPTSEFI
+1594 NAICKEIIPTSEFI

-1688 RLDRKKRTINRDELL
+1688 RLDRKKRTVNRDELL

-1740 LVSRELQRADL
+1740 LVSQELQRADL
-1751 GLWRGEEITLA
+1751 GLWRGEEVTLA

-1770 TRYMFSSR
+1770 TKYIHNLQ
-1778 GLFAIPFGRST
+1778 GLFALPFGRT
-1789 KPAHIAK
+1789 AKPAHIAK
-1796 IKMKFRFL
+1796 VKMKFRFL

-1814 FRLLDLPLGLP
+1814 FRLVDLPLGLP
-1825 FYKWMLRNES
+1825 FYKWMLRQETS
-1835 SIGSYDLVNIDP
+1835 LTSHDLFSIDP
-1847 GVAKSIQ
+1847 VVAKSIY
-1854 HLEDIIRQKKRLE
+1854 HLEDIVRQKKRLE
-1867 QDQSHTRE
+1867 QDKTQTKES
-1875 TLQQALESLNMN
+1875 LQYALEALTMN

-1907 LKKGGKDVPV
+1907 LKKGGKDTPV

-1928 VVYWTMNEGVSRQFE
+1928 VIFWALNEGVARQFD
-1943 SFREGFESV
+1943 SFRDGFESV
-1952 FPLHHLQ
+1952 FPLSHLQ
-1959 YFYPEELD
+1959 YFYPEELE

-1974 SEAWDVKTLMECCR
+1974 TDTWDAKTLMECCR
-1988 PDHGYTHDSRAVR
+1988 PDHGYTHDSRAVKY
-2001 FLFEVLSSFDAEQQR
+2001 LFEILSSFDSEQQR

-2069 PDYSSIEIMREKLL
+2069 PDYSTIEIMREKLL
-2083 MAAREGQ
+2083 IAAREGQ

>member
-16 SQRNTAAAQPLDHIL
+16 SKRNTAATQPIDHTL
-31 TGRLQSEQAKKK
+31 AGR
-43 ANSPP
+43 NS
-48 ESRRSYTKASKA
+48 
-60 PPSSAA
+60 
-66 GSARGH
+66 
-72 TSRSCLSLS
+72 LSLS
-81 VGTHS
+81 VGSHS
-86 ASDSALI
+86 IPDPDL
-93 SEAAGSSGQQ
+93 EAAGTSGQQ
-103 EQREGSSSRALKRS
+103 GRREGSSTRALKRS
-117 SAPEHNNTYS
+117 SATDPNITFS
-127 PSPAKRPKALPGP
+127 PSPAKRPKAVSSHPS
-140 HLLESASTS
+140 ESSASGPSAPTS
-149 ETPVPGTPE
+149 SPEVTE
-158 PRNPH
+158 PRKAPA
-163 SAKSKKR
+163 SISTKSKKR
-170 RLAADPPAPPSRVLN
+170 RLAAEPAPARAQSK
-185 RKSSPCPGPSGVSA
+185 KSTSYPGPSGVS
-199 TSSHKRKKADTSS
+199 SIPSQKRKKADVSSLSS
-212 SSSSSSSSSHPSS
+212 SSSSSLPSSSS
-225 TSAAGPLPPR
+225 AAAPLPPR
-235 SEGGRPAKPTKLAS
+235 SEASRAAKPTKLAS
-249 KSAASAKAGCGTVTD
+249 KSAASAKAGCSTVTD
-264 SSSSSASSS
+264 SSSSCASSS

-281 TAAGVNSCA
+281 AAVGANSCA
-290 PPQGARLKQGKD
+290 PQGARLKQGKD
-302 QSKARRS
+302 QTKARRS

-323 KEQAKASGSSKFE
+323 KEQSKAAGSSKFD
-336 WASRFNP
+336 WTSRFNS
-343 KVNLPKPRLSLPG
+343 KVNLPKPKLSLPG
-356 SSKPESSSKP
+356 SAKAETSSKP

-374 LASLRKSS
+374 LASLRKST

-393 PSFRRSTRQKTTGSC
+393 PSCRRSTRQKTTGSC

-414 GSGLGKRGAAD
+414 GSGLGKRGTAEA
-425 TRRQD
+425 RRQE

-451 ALQGASASSSVAGA
+451 TPQGASASSSVAGA

-496 LFGPLGPRMS
+496 LFGPFGPRMS

-739 VVTPPVLSSGMFIM
+739 VLTPPVLSSGMFIM

-766 SLAVQLM
+766 CLAVQLM

-834 KGSAHTTEGAV
+834 KGSAQTTEGAI

-901 TARGIQR
+901 TARAIQR
-908 KPNPLANPSA
+908 KPNPLANPNT
-918 GSHLEV
+918 GGHLEV
-924 RGEDARAQLMK
+924 RREDARAQLMK

-998 SMLSSQDMKIV
+998 SMLSSQDLKIV

-1017 ILMQKLPDVFNVYF
+1017 ILMQKLPDVFSVYF

-1037 HQVKNLAECETFLTS
+1037 HQVKNLAESEVFLTS
-1052 PPKACT
+1052 PPRACT

-1065 TTTITAATTTAAS
+1065 TTTITTASTTAAS
-1078 SVASD
+1078 NVTPD
-1083 LGSPSFQHNMDDSLD
+1083 LGSPSFQHSMDDSLD

-1138 SPTTTPSPKSS
+1138 SPTTTQSPKSS

-1158 WGKLGTQTNSATSEP
+1158 WGKLGTQTNSANSEP

-1180 GVARTAPK
+1180 GLARVPPK
-1188 DSISNN
+1188 DSVSNN
-1194 RDKIKAWIKEQA
+1194 RDKIKSWIKEQA

-1211 HYFNSENV
+1211 RYFNSESV

-1224 ALNVLQRLCTATEQ
+1224 ALNVLQRLCSATEQ
-1238 LHLQVDRGV
+1238 LNSQVDSGV
-1247 ECLVE
+1247 ECLEE
-1252 ICTIVSESDVSS
+1252 ISSIVSESDVSS

-1270 GLVKQLLQYLTC
+1270 GLVKQMLLYLT
-1282 CSDRDAVSRDER
+1282 SNSERDTVSRDER
-1294 IKRFLHVFY
+1294 IKRFLHVFF
-1303 GCPMPGQEPMFRL
+1303 GCPIPGQEPPGRL
-1316 EPTENG
+1316 DPTENG

-1330 MNSCL
+1330 MNNCL

-1469 FSLQPEEERESTDD
+1469 FSLQAEEERESTDD
-1483 ETNPLGRAGIW
+1483 EANPLGRAGIW

-1505 REDEDGNKDAVGGK
+1505 REDEEGCKDAVGGK

-1533 NAKKQDELWHDG
+1533 NAKKQDELWHEG

-1555 VYLISE
+1555 SYLICG
-1561 PPEGITFDDPSMEV
+1561 PPEGISFDDPSMEV

-1594 NAVCKEIIPTSEFI
+1594 NAACKEIIPTGEFI

-1725 NEVGTGLGPTLEFYA
+1725 NEVGTGLGPTQEFYA
-1740 LVSRELQRADL
+1740 LVSQELQRADL
-1751 GLWRGEEITLA
+1751 GLWRGEEVTLS

-1770 TRYMFSSR
+1770 TKYMFSSR
-1778 GLFAIPFGRST
+1778 GLFAVPFGRTT

-1825 FYKWMLRNES
+1825 FYKWMLRHES
-1835 SIGSYDLVNIDP
+1835 SISSHDLVNIDP

-1854 HLEDIIRQKKRLE
+1854 HLEDIIRQKKRIEL
-1867 QDQSHTRE
+1867 DRSHTRE

-1928 VVYWTMNEGVSRQFE
+1928 VVYWTLNEGVTRQFE

-1952 FPLHHLQ
+1952 FPLQHLQ

-1974 SEAWDVKTLMECCR
+1974 SESWDVKTLMECCR

-2083 MAAREGQ
+2083 IAAREGQ

>member
-1 MSNRPNSN
+1 MSNRPNNN

-16 SQRNTAAAQPLDHIL
+16 SQRNTAGAQPQDDAVG
-31 TGRLQSEQAKKK
+31 GRSHLGQAKHK
-43 ANSPP
+43 AHSPP
-48 ESRRSYTKASKA
+48 ESRKSISKTPKVQSNTTSEQSKGHFSKRGCSSSAILIPQQEDPERVNTSEKQKTGQVPKKDNSRGVKRSAS
-60 PPSSAA
+60 PDYRRTNSPSSAKKPKA
-66 GSARGH
+66 LQH
-72 TSRSCLSLS
+72 TETSLETNKPHTKS
-81 VGTHS
+81 KRRHLDQEQPKSTQLPSTSKAHTRKGG
-86 ASDSALI
+86 
-93 SEAAGSSGQQ
+93 AAGSSRSQKRKRTENLSCIKSGSAV
-103 EQREGSSSRALKRS
+103 ESTGAEEKSAKLSKLASKSVTSAKAGCSTITDSSS
-117 SAPEHNNTYS
+117 
-127 PSPAKRPKALPGP
+127 
-140 HLLESASTS
+140 SAS
-149 ETPVPGTPE
+149 
-158 PRNPH
+158 
-163 SAKSKKR
+163 
-170 RLAADPPAPPSRVLN
+170 
-185 RKSSPCPGPSGVSA
+185 
-199 TSSHKRKKADTSS
+199 TSS
-212 SSSSSSSSSHPSS
+212 SSS
-225 TSAAGPLPPR
+225 AVA
-235 SEGGRPAKPTKLAS
+235 
-249 KSAASAKAGCGTVTD
+249 
-264 SSSSSASSS
+264 SASS
-273 SSSSSSSS
+273 
-281 TAAGVNSCA
+281 AV
-290 PPQGARLKQGKD
+290 PQGARVKQGKD
-302 QSKARRS
+302 QNKARRS

-323 KEQAKASGSSKFE
+323 KEPSKTGGSSKFD
-336 WASRFNP
+336 WAARFSP
-343 KVNLPKPRLSLPG
+343 KVSLPKTKLSLPG
-356 SSKPESSSKP
+356 SSKSETSKP

-374 LASLRKSS
+374 LASLRKST

-393 PSFRRSTRQKTTGSC
+393 PSLRRSTRQKTTGSC

-414 GSGLGKRGAAD
+414 GSGLGKRGAAEA
-425 TRRQD
+425 RRQE
-430 KMADSDNNQDGAN
+430 KMADPDNNQDGVN
-443 SSAARTEE
+443 SSAARTDE
-451 ALQGASASSSVAGA
+451 APQGAAASSSVAGA

-527 LQATGDE
+527 LQATDE

-539 AAIEMCQ
+539 AVIEMCQ

-580 MNHASRALTYMM
+580 MNHACRALTYMM

-612 LQVIQFIDVA
+612 LQVIQCIDVA

-724 QVASRDLL
+724 QVASKDLL

-739 VVTPPVLSSGMFIM
+739 VVTPPILSSGMFIM

-766 SLAVQLM
+766 TLAVQLM
-773 KQNIAETLRF
+773 KQNIAETLHF

-819 CLPREGIFA
+819 CLPKEGIFA
-828 VDAMLK
+828 VDTMLK
-834 KGSAHTTEGAV
+834 KGNAQNTDGAI

-863 RIIETAHQNGEDEIS
+863 RIIEAAHQVGEDEIS

-901 TARGIQR
+901 TARAIQR
-908 KPNPLANPSA
+908 KPNPLANTNTS
-918 GSHLEV
+918 GHSELKKD
-924 RGEDARAQLMK
+924 DARAQLMK

-940 AKCFIKTLFGVL
+940 AKSFIKTLFGVL

-987 LRNHAVSSHIA
+987 LKNHAVSSHIA
-998 SMLSSQDMKIV
+998 SMLSSQDLKIV
-1009 VGSLQMAE
+1009 VGALQMAE
-1017 ILMQKLPDVFNVYF
+1017 ILMQKLPDIFSVYF

-1037 HQVKNLAECETFLTS
+1037 HQVKNLAESEALLTS
-1052 PPKACT
+1052 PPKVCT
-1058 SGTASLC
+1058 NGSGTLGT
-1065 TTTITAATTTAAS
+1065 TTTISTGTATAAS
-1078 SVASD
+1078 NAAAD
-1083 LGSPSFQHNMDDSLD
+1083 LGSPSLQHSREDSLD

-1138 SPTTTPSPKSS
+1138 SPTTTQSPKSS

-1158 WGKLGTQTNSATSEP
+1158 WGRLSTQSNSNNIEP
-1173 SRTAGVS
+1173 ARTAGVS
-1180 GVARTAPK
+1180 GLARAASK
-1188 DSISNN
+1188 DTISNN
-1194 RDKIKAWIKEQA
+1194 REKIKGWIKEQA
-1206 SKFVE
+1206 HKFVE
-1211 HYFNSENV
+1211 RYFSSENM

-1238 LHLQVDRGV
+1238 LNLQVDGGT

-1252 ICTIVSESDVSS
+1252 IRSIVSESDVSS

-1270 GLVKQLLQYLTC
+1270 GFVKQLLLYLT
-1282 CSDRDAVSRDER
+1282 SKSEKDAVSRDIR
-1294 IKRFLHVFY
+1294 LKRFLHVFFSS
-1303 GCPMPGQEPMFRL
+1303 PLPGEEPLGRL
-1316 EPTENG
+1316 EPLENA

-1330 MNSCL
+1330 MNNCL

-1349 SGNGNGSRGSQAL
+1349 SGNGTGSSFSLNRGSQAL

-1377 PDCTNVKQWKG
+1377 PDCANVKQWKG

-1403 RYLVVRGYGRIRE
+1403 RYLVVRGYGRVRE
-1416 EDEDSDDDGS
+1416 DDEDSDDDGS
-1426 DDEIDESLAAQ
+1426 DEEIDESLAAQ
-1437 FLNSGSVRHR
+1437 FLNSGNVRHR
-1447 LQFYIGEHLLP
+1447 LQFYIGDHLLP

-1469 FSLQPEEERESTDD
+1469 YSLQAEEERESTDD
-1483 ETNPLGRAGIW
+1483 ESNPLGRAGIW

-1505 REDEDGNKDAVGGK
+1505 REDEDGNKDCVGGK

-1533 NAKKQDELWHDG
+1533 NSKKHDELWHDG
-1545 VCPSVTNPLE
+1545 VCPSVLNPLE
-1555 VYLISE
+1555 VYLIST
-1561 PPEGITFDDPSMEV
+1561 PPENITFEDPSLDV
-1575 ILLLRVLHSISR
+1575 ILLLRVLHAISR
-1587 YWFYLYD
+1587 YWYYLYD
-1594 NAVCKEIIPTSEFI
+1594 NAICKEIIPTSEFI

-1688 RLDRKKRTINRDELL
+1688 RLDRKKRTVNRDELL

-1740 LVSRELQRADL
+1740 LVSQELQRADL
-1751 GLWRGEEITLA
+1751 GLWRGEEVTLA

-1770 TRYMFSSR
+1770 TKYIHNLQ
-1778 GLFAIPFGRST
+1778 GLFALPFGRT
-1789 KPAHIAK
+1789 AKPAHIAK
-1796 IKMKFRFL
+1796 VKMKFRFL

-1814 FRLLDLPLGLP
+1814 FRLVDLPLGLP
-1825 FYKWMLRNES
+1825 FYKWMLRQETS
-1835 SIGSYDLVNIDP
+1835 LTSHDLFSIDP
-1847 GVAKSIQ
+1847 VVAKSIY
-1854 HLEDIIRQKKRLE
+1854 HLEDIVRQKKRLE
-1867 QDQSHTRE
+1867 QDKTQTKES
-1875 TLQQALESLNMN
+1875 LQYALEALTMN

-1907 LKKGGKDVPV
+1907 LKKGGKDTPV

-1928 VVYWTMNEGVSRQFE
+1928 VIFWALNEGVARQFD
-1943 SFREGFESV
+1943 SFRDGFESV
-1952 FPLHHLQ
+1952 FPLSHLQ
-1959 YFYPEELD
+1959 YFYPEELE

-1974 SEAWDVKTLMECCR
+1974 TDTWDAKTLMECCR
-1988 PDHGYTHDSRAVR
+1988 PDHGYTHDSRAVKY
-2001 FLFEVLSSFDAEQQR
+2001 LFEILSSFDSEQQR

-2069 PDYSSIEIMREKLL
+2069 PDYSTIEIMREKLL
-2083 MAAREGQ
+2083 IAAREGQ

>member
-1 MSNRPNSN
+1 MSNRPNNN

-16 SQRNTAAAQPLDHIL
+16 SQRNTAGAQPQDDAVG
-31 TGRLQSEQAKKK
+31 GRSHLGQAKHK
-43 ANSPP
+43 AHSPP
-48 ESRRSYTKASKA
+48 ESRKSISKTPKVQSNTTSEQSKGHFSKRGCSSSAVLIPQQEDPERVNTSEKQKTGQVPKKDNSRGVKRSAS
-60 PPSSAA
+60 PDYRRTNSPSSAKKPKA
-66 GSARGH
+66 LQH
-72 TSRSCLSLS
+72 TETSSEINKPHTKSKRR
-81 VGTHS
+81 HS
-86 ASDSALI
+86 DQEQPKSTQLPSTSKAHTRKGG
-93 SEAAGSSGQQ
+93 AAGSSRSQKRKRT
-103 EQREGSSSRALKRS
+103 ENLSCIKSGSSVESTGTEEKSAKVSKLASKSVTSAKAGCSTITDSSS
-117 SAPEHNNTYS
+117 SAS
-127 PSPAKRPKALPGP
+127 
-140 HLLESASTS
+140 
-149 ETPVPGTPE
+149 
-158 PRNPH
+158 
-163 SAKSKKR
+163 
-170 RLAADPPAPPSRVLN
+170 
-185 RKSSPCPGPSGVSA
+185 
-199 TSSHKRKKADTSS
+199 TSS
-212 SSSSSSSSSHPSS
+212 SSS
-225 TSAAGPLPPR
+225 AVA
-235 SEGGRPAKPTKLAS
+235 
-249 KSAASAKAGCGTVTD
+249 
-264 SSSSSASSS
+264 SASS
-273 SSSSSSSS
+273 
-281 TAAGVNSCA
+281 TV
-290 PPQGARLKQGKD
+290 PQGARVKQGKD

-323 KEQAKASGSSKFE
+323 KEPSKTGGSSKFD
-336 WASRFNP
+336 WAARFSP
-343 KVNLPKPRLSLPG
+343 KVSLPKTKLSLPG
-356 SSKPESSSKP
+356 SSKSETSKP

-374 LASLRKSS
+374 LASLRKST

-393 PSFRRSTRQKTTGSC
+393 PSLRRSTRQKTTGSC

-414 GSGLGKRGAAD
+414 GSGLGKRGAAEA
-425 TRRQD
+425 RRQD
-430 KMADSDNNQDGAN
+430 KMADPDNNQDGVN
-443 SSAARTEE
+443 SSAARTDEPP
-451 ALQGASASSSVAGA
+451 QGAAASSSVAGA

-527 LQATGDE
+527 LQATDE

-539 AAIEMCQ
+539 AVIEMCQ

-580 MNHASRALTYMM
+580 MNHACRALTYMM

-612 LQVIQFIDVA
+612 LQVIQCIDVA

-724 QVASRDLL
+724 QVASKDLL

-739 VVTPPVLSSGMFIM
+739 VVTPPILSSGMFIM

-766 SLAVQLM
+766 TLAVQLM
-773 KQNIAETLRF
+773 KQNIAETLHF

-819 CLPREGIFA
+819 CLPKEGIFA
-828 VDAMLK
+828 VDTMLK
-834 KGSAHTTEGAV
+834 KGNAQNTDGAI

-863 RIIETAHQNGEDEIS
+863 RIIE
-878 LSTLGRVYTI
+878 
-888 DFNSMQ
+888 

-901 TARGIQR
+901 TARAIQR
-908 KPNPLANPSA
+908 KPNPLANTNTS
-918 GSHLEV
+918 GHSELKKD
-924 RGEDARAQLMK
+924 DARAQLMK

-940 AKCFIKTLFGVL
+940 AKSFIKTLFGVL

-987 LRNHAVSSHIA
+987 LKNHAVSSHIA
-998 SMLSSQDMKIV
+998 SMLSSQDLKIV
-1009 VGSLQMAE
+1009 VGALQMAE
-1017 ILMQKLPDVFNVYF
+1017 ILMQKLPDIFSVYF
-1031 RREGVM
+1031 RREDFFFLKGVM
-1037 HQVKNLAECETFLTS
+1037 HQVKNLAESEALLTS
-1052 PPKACT
+1052 PPKVCT
-1058 SGTASLC
+1058 NGSGTLGT
-1065 TTTITAATTTAAS
+1065 TTTISTGTATAAS
-1078 SVASD
+1078 NAAAD
-1083 LGSPSFQHNMDDSLD
+1083 LGSPSLQHSREDSLD

-1138 SPTTTPSPKSS
+1138 SPTTTQSPKSS

-1158 WGKLGTQTNSATSEP
+1158 WGRLSTQSNSNNIEP
-1173 SRTAGVS
+1173 ARTAGVS
-1180 GVARTAPK
+1180 GLARAASK
-1188 DSISNN
+1188 DTISNN
-1194 RDKIKAWIKEQA
+1194 REKIKGWIKEQA
-1206 SKFVE
+1206 HKFVE
-1211 HYFNSENV
+1211 HYFSSENM

-1238 LHLQVDRGV
+1238 LNLQVDGGT

-1252 ICTIVSESDVSS
+1252 IRSIVSESDVSS

-1270 GLVKQLLQYLTC
+1270 GFVKQLLLYLT
-1282 CSDRDAVSRDER
+1282 SKSEKDAVSRDIR
-1294 IKRFLHVFY
+1294 LKRFLHVFFSS
-1303 GCPMPGQEPMFRL
+1303 PLPGEEPLGRL
-1316 EPTENG
+1316 EPLENA

-1330 MNSCL
+1330 MNNCL

-1349 SGNGNGSRGSQAL
+1349 SGNGTGSSFSLNRGSQAL

-1377 PDCTNVKQWKG
+1377 PDCANVKQWKG

-1403 RYLVVRGYGRIRE
+1403 RYLVVRGYGRVRE
-1416 EDEDSDDDGS
+1416 DDEDSDDDGS
-1426 DDEIDESLAAQ
+1426 DEEIDESLAAQ
-1437 FLNSGSVRHR
+1437 FLNSGNVRHR
-1447 LQFYIGEHLLP
+1447 LQFYIGDHLLP

-1469 FSLQPEEERESTDD
+1469 YSLQAEEERESTDD
-1483 ETNPLGRAGIW
+1483 ESNPLGRAGIW

-1505 REDEDGNKDAVGGK
+1505 REDEDGNKDCVGGK

-1533 NAKKQDELWHDG
+1533 NSKKHDELWHDG
-1545 VCPSVTNPLE
+1545 VCPSVLNPLE
-1555 VYLISE
+1555 IYLIST
-1561 PPEGITFDDPSMEV
+1561 PPENITFEDPSLDV
-1575 ILLLRVLHSISR
+1575 ILLLRVLHAISR
-1587 YWFYLYD
+1587 YWYYLYD

-1688 RLDRKKRTINRDELL
+1688 RLDRKKRTVNRDELL

-1740 LVSRELQRADL
+1740 LVSQELQRADL
-1751 GLWRGEEITLA
+1751 GLWRGEEVTLA

-1770 TRYMFSSR
+1770 TKYIHNLQ
-1778 GLFAIPFGRST
+1778 GLFALPFGRT
-1789 KPAHIAK
+1789 AKPAHIAK
-1796 IKMKFRFL
+1796 VKMKFRFL

-1814 FRLLDLPLGLP
+1814 FRLVDLPLGLP
-1825 FYKWMLRNES
+1825 FYKWMLRQETS
-1835 SIGSYDLVNIDP
+1835 LTSHDLFSIDP
-1847 GVAKSIQ
+1847 VVAKSIY
-1854 HLEDIIRQKKRLE
+1854 HLEDIVRQKKRLE
-1867 QDQSHTRE
+1867 QDKTQTKES
-1875 TLQQALESLNMN
+1875 LQYALEALTMN

-1907 LKKGGKDVPV
+1907 LKKGGKDTPV

-1928 VVYWTMNEGVSRQFE
+1928 VIFWALNEGVARQFD
-1943 SFREGFESV
+1943 SFRDGFESV
-1952 FPLHHLQ
+1952 FPLSHLQ
-1959 YFYPEELD
+1959 YFYPEELE

-1974 SEAWDVKTLMECCR
+1974 TDTWDAKTLMECCR
-1988 PDHGYTHDSRAVR
+1988 PDHGYTHDSRAVKY
-2001 FLFEVLSSFDAEQQR
+2001 LFEILSSFDSEQQR

-2069 PDYSSIEIMREKLL
+2069 PDYSTIEIMREKLL
-2083 MAAREGQ
+2083 IAAREGQ

>member
-1 MSNRPNSN
+1 MSNRPNNN

-16 SQRNTAAAQPLDHIL
+16 SQRNTAGAQPQDDAVG
-31 TGRLQSEQAKKK
+31 GRSHLGQAKHK
-43 ANSPP
+43 AHSPP
-48 ESRRSYTKASKA
+48 ESRKSISKTPKVQSNTTSEQSKGHFSKRGCSSSAVLIPQQEDPERVSTSEKQKTGQVPKKDNSRGVKRSAS
-60 PPSSAA
+60 PDYRRTNSPSSAKKPKA
-66 GSARGH
+66 LQH
-72 TSRSCLSLS
+72 TETSSETNKPHTKSKRR
-81 VGTHS
+81 HS
-86 ASDSALI
+86 DQEQPKSTQLPSTSKAHTRKGG
-93 SEAAGSSGQQ
+93 AAGSSRSQKRKRT
-103 EQREGSSSRALKRS
+103 ENLSCIESGSSVEPTGTEEKSAKVSKLASKSVTSAKAGCSTITDSSS
-117 SAPEHNNTYS
+117 SAS
-127 PSPAKRPKALPGP
+127 
-140 HLLESASTS
+140 
-149 ETPVPGTPE
+149 
-158 PRNPH
+158 
-163 SAKSKKR
+163 
-170 RLAADPPAPPSRVLN
+170 
-185 RKSSPCPGPSGVSA
+185 
-199 TSSHKRKKADTSS
+199 TSS
-212 SSSSSSSSSHPSS
+212 SSS
-225 TSAAGPLPPR
+225 AVA
-235 SEGGRPAKPTKLAS
+235 
-249 KSAASAKAGCGTVTD
+249 
-264 SSSSSASSS
+264 SASS
-273 SSSSSSSS
+273 
-281 TAAGVNSCA
+281 TV
-290 PPQGARLKQGKD
+290 PQGARVKQGKD

-323 KEQAKASGSSKFE
+323 KEPSKTGGSSKFD
-336 WASRFNP
+336 WAARFSP
-343 KVNLPKPRLSLPG
+343 KVSLPKTKLSLPG
-356 SSKPESSSKP
+356 SSKSETSKP

-374 LASLRKSS
+374 LASLRKST

-393 PSFRRSTRQKTTGSC
+393 PSLRRSTRQKTTGSC

-414 GSGLGKRGAAD
+414 GSGLGKRGAAEA
-425 TRRQD
+425 RRQE
-430 KMADSDNNQDGAN
+430 KMADPDNNQDGVN
-443 SSAARTEE
+443 SSAARTDEPP
-451 ALQGASASSSVAGA
+451 QGAAASSSVAGA

-484 QALLEARGLPPH
+484 QG
-496 LFGPLGPRMS
+496 
-506 QLFHRTIGSGAS
+506 

-527 LQATGDE
+527 LQATDE

-539 AAIEMCQ
+539 AVIEMCQ

-580 MNHASRALTYMM
+580 MNHACRALTYMM

-612 LQVIQFIDVA
+612 LQVIQCIDVA

-724 QVASRDLL
+724 QVASKDLL

-739 VVTPPVLSSGMFIM
+739 VVTPPILSSGMFIM

-766 SLAVQLM
+766 TLAVQLM
-773 KQNIAETLRF
+773 KQNIAETLHF
-783 LLCGASNGSCQE
+783 LLCGASNGSCQD

-819 CLPREGIFA
+819 CLPKEGIFA
-828 VDAMLK
+828 VDTMLK
-834 KGSAHTTEGAV
+834 KGNAQNTDGAI

-863 RIIETAHQNGEDEIS
+863 RIIEAAHQVGEDEIS

-901 TARGIQR
+901 TARAIQR
-908 KPNPLANPSA
+908 KPNPLASTNTS
-918 GSHLEV
+918 GHSELKKD
-924 RGEDARAQLMK
+924 DARAQLMK

-940 AKCFIKTLFGVL
+940 AKSFIKTLFGVL

-987 LRNHAVSSHIA
+987 LKNHAVSSHIA
-998 SMLSSQDMKIV
+998 SMLSSQDLKIV
-1009 VGSLQMAE
+1009 VGALQMAE
-1017 ILMQKLPDVFNVYF
+1017 ILMQKLPDIFSVYF

-1037 HQVKNLAECETFLTS
+1037 HQVKNLAESEALLTS
-1052 PPKACT
+1052 PPKVCT
-1058 SGTASLC
+1058 NGSGTLGT
-1065 TTTITAATTTAAS
+1065 TTTISTGTATAAS
-1078 SVASD
+1078 NAAAD
-1083 LGSPSFQHNMDDSLD
+1083 LGSPSLQHSREDSLD

-1138 SPTTTPSPKSS
+1138 SPTTTQSPKSS

-1158 WGKLGTQTNSATSEP
+1158 WGRLSTQSNSNNIEP
-1173 SRTAGVS
+1173 ARTAGVS
-1180 GVARTAPK
+1180 GLARAASK
-1188 DSISNN
+1188 DTISNN
-1194 RDKIKAWIKEQA
+1194 REKIKGWIKEQA
-1206 SKFVE
+1206 HKFVE
-1211 HYFNSENV
+1211 HYFSSENM

-1238 LHLQVDRGV
+1238 LNLQVDGGT

-1252 ICTIVSESDVSS
+1252 IRSIVSESDVSS

-1270 GLVKQLLQYLTC
+1270 GFVKQLLLYLT
-1282 CSDRDAVSRDER
+1282 SKSEKDAVSRDIR
-1294 IKRFLHVFY
+1294 LKRFLHVFFSS
-1303 GCPMPGQEPMFRL
+1303 PLPGEEPLGRL
-1316 EPTENG
+1316 EPLENA

-1330 MNSCL
+1330 MNNCL

-1349 SGNGNGSRGSQAL
+1349 SGNGTGSSFSLNRGSQAL

-1377 PDCTNVKQWKG
+1377 PDCANVKQWKG

-1403 RYLVVRGYGRIRE
+1403 RYLVVRGYGRVRE
-1416 EDEDSDDDGS
+1416 DDEDSDDDGS
-1426 DDEIDESLAAQ
+1426 DEEIDESLAAQ
-1437 FLNSGSVRHR
+1437 FLNSGNVRHR
-1447 LQFYIGEHLLP
+1447 LQFYIGDHLLP

-1469 FSLQPEEERESTDD
+1469 YSLQAEEERESTDD
-1483 ETNPLGRAGIW
+1483 ESNPLGRAGIW

-1505 REDEDGNKDAVGGK
+1505 REDEDGSKDCVGGK

-1533 NAKKQDELWHDG
+1533 NSKKHDELWHDG
-1545 VCPSVTNPLE
+1545 VCPSVLNPLE
-1555 VYLISE
+1555 IYLIST
-1561 PPEGITFDDPSMEV
+1561 PPENITFEDPSLDV
-1575 ILLLRVLHSISR
+1575 ILLLRVLHAISR
-1587 YWFYLYD
+1587 YWYYLYD

-1688 RLDRKKRTINRDELL
+1688 RLDRKKRTVNRDELL

-1740 LVSRELQRADL
+1740 LVSQELQRADL
-1751 GLWRGEEITLA
+1751 GLWRGEEVTLA

-1770 TRYMFSSR
+1770 TKYIHNLQ
-1778 GLFAIPFGRST
+1778 GLFALPFGRT
-1789 KPAHIAK
+1789 AKPAHIAK
-1796 IKMKFRFL
+1796 VKMKFRFL

-1814 FRLLDLPLGLP
+1814 FRLVDLPLGLP
-1825 FYKWMLRNES
+1825 FYKWMLRQETS
-1835 SIGSYDLVNIDP
+1835 LTSHDLFSIDP
-1847 GVAKSIQ
+1847 VVAKSIY
-1854 HLEDIIRQKKRLE
+1854 HLEDIVRQKKRLE
-1867 QDQSHTRE
+1867 QDKTQTKES
-1875 TLQQALESLNMN
+1875 LQYALEALTMN

-1907 LKKGGKDVPV
+1907 LKKGGKDTPV

-1928 VVYWTMNEGVSRQFE
+1928 VIFWALNEGVARQFD
-1943 SFREGFESV
+1943 SFRDGFESV
-1952 FPLHHLQ
+1952 FPLSHLQ
-1959 YFYPEELD
+1959 YFYPEELE

-1974 SEAWDVKTLMECCR
+1974 TDTWDAKTLMECCR
-1988 PDHGYTHDSRAVR
+1988 PDHGYTHDSRAVKY
-2001 FLFEVLSSFDAEQQR
+2001 LFEILSSFDSEQQR

-2069 PDYSSIEIMREKLL
+2069 PDYSTIEIMREKLL
-2083 MAAREGQ
+2083 IAAREGQ

>member
-1 MSNRPNSN
+1 MSSRPNNN

-16 SQRNTAAAQPLDHIL
+16 SQRNTAGAQPQEDTAGGSNRSQL
-31 TGRLQSEQAKKK
+31 EQADHKTF
-43 ANSPP
+43 SLP
-48 ESRRSYTKASKA
+48 ENRKILSKA
-60 PPSSAA
+60 PKVQTNTVSGQSRGYSSKRGCSSSLSISQPEDPEQNSSESHKPKKDSSRGLKRSASPEYSRTNSTGSAKKPKALQHAEPSIGTRRPNNKPKKRQFDQEHSAPTTSLPSTSKAHNRKGGVPGSSPLHKRKRTDNSSCVKSSSAA
-66 GSARGH
+66 IVATGAE
-72 TSRSCLSLS
+72 
-81 VGTHS
+81 
-86 ASDSALI
+86 D
-93 SEAAGSSGQQ
+93 
-103 EQREGSSSRALKRS
+103 
-117 SAPEHNNTYS
+117 
-127 PSPAKRPKALPGP
+127 RPP
-140 HLLESASTS
+140 
-149 ETPVPGTPE
+149 
-158 PRNPH
+158 
-163 SAKSKKR
+163 
-170 RLAADPPAPPSRVLN
+170 
-185 RKSSPCPGPSGVSA
+185 
-199 TSSHKRKKADTSS
+199 
-212 SSSSSSSSSHPSS
+212 
-225 TSAAGPLPPR
+225 
-235 SEGGRPAKPTKLAS
+235 KPTKLAS
-249 KSAASAKAGCGTVTD
+249 KSATSAKAGCSTITD
-264 SSSSSASSS
+264 SSSSASTSSS
-273 SSSSSSSS
+273 SSSAVASVSS
-281 TAAGVNSCA
+281 AA
-290 PPQGARLKQGKD
+290 PPGARVKQGKD
-302 QSKARRS
+302 QNKARRS

-318 RSSRD
+318 RSSRE
-323 KEQAKASGSSKFE
+323 KEQSKASSSSKFD
-336 WASRFNP
+336 WAARFSP
-343 KVNLPKPRLSLPG
+343 KVSLSKTKLSLPG
-356 SSKPESSSKP
+356 SSKAETSKP

-374 LASLRKSS
+374 LANLRKST
-382 KKRSESPPAEL
+382 KKRSDSPPAEL
-393 PSFRRSTRQKTTGSC
+393 PSLRRSTRQKTTGSC

-414 GSGLGKRGAAD
+414 GSGPTKRAAAEA
-425 TRRQD
+425 RRQE
-430 KMADSDNNQDGAN
+430 KMADPDNQEGAN
-443 SSAARTEE
+443 SSAARTDDTT
-451 ALQGASASSSVAGA
+451 QGAAASSSVAGA

-527 LQATGDE
+527 LQATDE

-539 AAIEMCQ
+539 AVIEMCQ

-559 PVKSVVPALIT
+559 PVKNVVPALIT

-580 MNHASRALTYMM
+580 MNHACRALTYMM

-612 LQVIQFIDVA
+612 LQVIQCIDVA

-672 QSITPDEF
+672 QSISPDEF

-739 VVTPPVLSSGMFIM
+739 VVTPPILSSGMFIM

-766 SLAVQLM
+766 TLAVQLM
-773 KQNIAETLRF
+773 KQNIAETLHF
-783 LLCGASNGSCQE
+783 LLCGASNGSCLE

-819 CLPREGIFA
+819 CLPKEGIFA
-828 VDAMLK
+828 VDTMLK
-834 KGSAHTTEGAV
+834 KGSAQNTDGAI

-857 YNRIDS
+857 YSRIDS
-863 RIIETAHQNGEDEIS
+863 RIIEAAHQVGEDEIS

-901 TARGIQR
+901 TARAIQR
-908 KPNPLANPSA
+908 KPNPLANANTMGFPDGVALLPGGHSE
-918 GSHLEV
+918 LK
-924 RGEDARAQLMK
+924 RDDARAQLMK

-940 AKCFIKTLFGVL
+940 AKSFIKTLFGVL

-987 LRNHAVSSHIA
+987 LKNHAVSSHIA
-998 SMLSSQDMKIV
+998 SMLSSQDLKIV
-1009 VGSLQMAE
+1009 VGALQMAE
-1017 ILMQKLPDVFNVYF
+1017 ILMQKLPDIFSVFF

-1037 HQVKNLAECETFLTS
+1037 HQVKNLAESETLLTS
-1052 PPKACT
+1052 PPKVCT
-1058 SGTASLC
+1058 NGSGSLAS
-1065 TTTITAATTTAAS
+1065 AATINTGTSSAAGN
-1078 SVASD
+1078 AAAD
-1083 LGSPSFQHNMDDSLD
+1083 LGSPSLQHRDDSLD

-1129 DDKVDNQAK
+1129 EDKADNQAK
-1138 SPTTTPSPKSS
+1138 SPTATQSPKSS

-1158 WGKLGTQTNSATSEP
+1158 WGRLSTQSNSNNIEP
-1173 SRTAGVS
+1173 ARTAGVS
-1180 GVARTAPK
+1180 GLARTASK
-1188 DSISNN
+1188 DTISNN
-1194 RDKIKAWIKEQA
+1194 RERIRGWIKEQA
-1206 SKFVE
+1206 HKFVE
-1211 HYFNSENV
+1211 RYFSSENM

-1224 ALNVLQRLCTATEQ
+1224 ALNVLQRLCNATEQ
-1238 LHLQVDRGV
+1238 LNLQVDGGV

-1252 ICTIVSESDVSS
+1252 IRSIVSESDVSS

-1270 GLVKQLLQYLTC
+1270 GFVKQLLLYLT
-1282 CSDRDAVSRDER
+1282 SKSEKDIVSRDIR
-1294 IKRFLHVFY
+1294 LKRFLHVFF
-1303 GCPMPGQEPMFRL
+1303 GSPLPGEEPIGRVD
-1316 EPTENG
+1316 PTESG
-1322 PLLALVHK
+1322 HLLALVHK
-1330 MNSCL
+1330 MNNCL

-1349 SGNGNGSRGSQAL
+1349 SGNGTGSRGSQAL

-1403 RYLVVRGYGRIRE
+1403 RYLVVRGYGRVRE
-1416 EDEDSDDDGS
+1416 DDEDSDDDGS
-1426 DDEIDESLAAQ
+1426 DEEIDESLAAQ
-1437 FLNSGSVRHR
+1437 FLNSGNVRHR
-1447 LQFYIGEHLLP
+1447 LQFYIGDHPLP

-1469 FSLQPEEERESTDD
+1469 YSIQTEEERESTDD
-1483 ETNPLGRAGIW
+1483 ESNPLGRAGIW

-1505 REDEDGNKDAVGGK
+1505 REEEESTKDTVGGK

-1533 NAKKQDELWHDG
+1533 NSKKHDELWHDG
-1545 VCPSVTNPLE
+1545 ICPKVSNPLDN
-1555 VYLISE
+1555 YLIPT
-1561 PPEGITFDDPSMEV
+1561 PPENITFDDPSLDVV
-1575 ILLLRVLHSISR
+1575 ILLRVLHAISR
-1587 YWFYLYD
+1587 YWYYLYD
-1594 NAVCKEIIPTSEFI
+1594 NALCKEIIPTAEFI

-1638 GKTCPFFF
+1638 GKSCPFFF

-1688 RLDRKKRTINRDELL
+1688 RLDRKKRTVNRDELL

-1740 LVSRELQRADL
+1740 LVSQELQRADL
-1751 GLWRGEEITLA
+1751 GLWRGEEVTLP
-1762 NPKGSQEG
+1762 NPKGSQDG
-1770 TRYMFSSR
+1770 TKYIHNMQ
-1778 GLFAIPFGRST
+1778 GLFALPFGRT
-1789 KPAHIAK
+1789 AKPAHIAK
-1796 IKMKFRFL
+1796 VKMKFRFL

-1814 FRLLDLPLGLP
+1814 FRLVDIPLGLP
-1825 FYKWMLRNES
+1825 FYKWMLRQES
-1835 SIGSYDLVNIDP
+1835 SLASHDLSHVDP
-1847 GVAKSIQ
+1847 IVAKSVY
-1854 HLEDIIRQKKRLE
+1854 HLEEIVRQKKRLE
-1867 QDQSHTRE
+1867 LDKSQTKES
-1875 TLQQALESLNMN
+1875 LQFALENLNMN

-1907 LKKGGKDVPV
+1907 LKKGGKDIPV
-1917 TIHNLE
+1917 TIHNLD
-1923 EYLRL
+1923 EYVRL
-1928 VVYWTMNEGVSRQFE
+1928 VIYWALNEGVSRQFD
-1943 SFREGFESV
+1943 SFRDGFESV
-1952 FPLHHLQ
+1952 FPLNHLQ

-1974 SEAWDVKTLMECCR
+1974 SDPWDVKTLMECCR
-1988 PDHGYTHDSRAVR
+1988 PDHGYTHDSRAVKC
-2001 FLFEVLSSFDAEQQR
+2001 LFEILSSFDKEQQR

-2029 VGGFRSLNPPLTIVR
+2029 VGGFRALNPPLTIVR

-2069 PDYSSIEIMREKLL
+2069 PDYSSIDIMREKLL
-2083 MAAREGQ
+2083 IAAREGQ

>member
-1 MSNRPNSN
+1 MSSRPNNN

-16 SQRNTAAAQPLDHIL
+16 SQRNTAGAQPQEDTAGGRGCSSSSIL
-31 TGRLQSEQAKKK
+31 IPQPEDPEQSVTSESQKPKKDPSRGVKRSASPDYSRTHSPNSAKKPK
-43 ANSPP
+43 ALQHAEPSVGTRRPNNKPKKRQIDQEHSAPP
-48 ESRRSYTKASKA
+48 TSLPSTSKA
-60 PPSSAA
+60 HSRKGGVPGTSPLQKRRRTDNSSCVKSSSAA
-66 GSARGH
+66 
-72 TSRSCLSLS
+72 
-81 VGTHS
+81 
-86 ASDSALI
+86 
-93 SEAAGSSGQQ
+93 AAATGA
-103 EQREGSSSRALKRS
+103 ED
-117 SAPEHNNTYS
+117 
-127 PSPAKRPKALPGP
+127 RPP
-140 HLLESASTS
+140 
-149 ETPVPGTPE
+149 
-158 PRNPH
+158 
-163 SAKSKKR
+163 
-170 RLAADPPAPPSRVLN
+170 
-185 RKSSPCPGPSGVSA
+185 
-199 TSSHKRKKADTSS
+199 
-212 SSSSSSSSSHPSS
+212 
-225 TSAAGPLPPR
+225 
-235 SEGGRPAKPTKLAS
+235 KPTKLAS
-249 KSAASAKAGCGTVTD
+249 KSATSAKAGCSTITD
-264 SSSSSASSS
+264 SSSSASTSSS
-273 SSSSSSSS
+273 SSSAVASVSS
-281 TAAGVNSCA
+281 AA
-290 PPQGARLKQGKD
+290 PPGARGKQGKD
-302 QSKARRS
+302 QNKARRS

-318 RSSRD
+318 RSSRE
-323 KEQAKASGSSKFE
+323 KEQAKASSSSKFD
-336 WASRFNP
+336 WAARFSP
-343 KVNLPKPRLSLPG
+343 KVSLPKTKLSLPG
-356 SSKPESSSKP
+356 SSKAETSKP

-374 LASLRKSS
+374 LANLRKST

-393 PSFRRSTRQKTTGSC
+393 PSLRRSTRQKTTGSC

-414 GSGLGKRGAAD
+414 GSGLGKRAAAEA
-425 TRRQD
+425 RRQE
-430 KMADSDNNQDGAN
+430 KMADPDNQEGAN
-443 SSAARTEE
+443 SSAARTDET
-451 ALQGASASSSVAGA
+451 AQGAAGATGERSSSLLSPPASSSVAGA

-527 LQATGDE
+527 LQATDE

-539 AAIEMCQ
+539 AVIEMCQ

-559 PVKSVVPALIT
+559 PVKNVVPALIT

-580 MNHASRALTYMM
+580 MNHACRALTYMM

-612 LQVIQFIDVA
+612 LQVIQCIDVA

-672 QSITPDEF
+672 QSISPDEF

-739 VVTPPVLSSGMFIM
+739 VVTPPILSSGMFIM

-766 SLAVQLM
+766 TLAVQLM
-773 KQNIAETLRF
+773 KQNIAETLHF
-783 LLCGASNGSCQE
+783 LLCGASNGSCLE

-819 CLPREGIFA
+819 CLPKEGIFA
-828 VDAMLK
+828 VDTMLK
-834 KGSAHTTEGAV
+834 KGNAQNTDGAI

-857 YNRIDS
+857 YSRIDS
-863 RIIETAHQNGEDEIS
+863 RIIEAAHQVGEDEIS

-901 TARGIQR
+901 TARAIQR
-908 KPNPLANPSA
+908 KPNPLANANTS
-918 GSHLEV
+918 GHSELK
-924 RGEDARAQLMK
+924 REDARAQLMK

-940 AKCFIKTLFGVL
+940 AKSFIKTLFGVL

-987 LRNHAVSSHIA
+987 LKNHAVSSHIA
-998 SMLSSQDMKIV
+998 SMLSSQDLKIV
-1009 VGSLQMAE
+1009 VGALQMAE
-1017 ILMQKLPDVFNVYF
+1017 ILMQKLPDIFSVYF

-1037 HQVKNLAECETFLTS
+1037 HQVKNLAESETLLTS
-1052 PPKACT
+1052 PPKVCT
-1058 SGTASLC
+1058 NGSGSLVGGGTINTGIGTAAGN
-1065 TTTITAATTTAAS
+1065 AAA
-1078 SVASD
+1078 D
-1083 LGSPSFQHNMDDSLD
+1083 LGSPSLQHRDDSLD

-1129 DDKVDNQAK
+1129 EDKADNQAK
-1138 SPTTTPSPKSS
+1138 SPTATQSPKSS

-1158 WGKLGTQTNSATSEP
+1158 WGRLSTQSNSNNIEP
-1173 SRTAGVS
+1173 ARTAGVS
-1180 GVARTAPK
+1180 GLARTASK
-1188 DSISNN
+1188 DTISNN
-1194 RDKIKAWIKEQA
+1194 RERIRGWIKEQA
-1206 SKFVE
+1206 HKFVE
-1211 HYFNSENV
+1211 RYFSSENM

-1224 ALNVLQRLCTATEQ
+1224 ALNVLQRLCNATEQ
-1238 LHLQVDRGV
+1238 LNLQVDGGA

-1252 ICTIVSESDVSS
+1252 IRSIVSESDVSS

-1270 GLVKQLLQYLTC
+1270 GFVKQLLLYLT
-1282 CSDRDAVSRDER
+1282 SKSEKDIVSRDIR
-1294 IKRFLHVFY
+1294 LKRFLHVFF
-1303 GCPMPGQEPMFRL
+1303 GSPIPGDEL
-1316 EPTENG
+1316 LGKVDPTGNG
-1322 PLLALVHK
+1322 HLLALVHK
-1330 MNSCL
+1330 MNNCL

-1349 SGNGNGSRGSQAL
+1349 SGNGTGSRGSQAL

-1403 RYLVVRGYGRIRE
+1403 RYLVVRGYGRVRE
-1416 EDEDSDDDGS
+1416 DDEDSDDDGS
-1426 DDEIDESLAAQ
+1426 DEEIDESLAAQ
-1437 FLNSGSVRHR
+1437 FLNSGNVRHR
-1447 LQFYIGEHLLP
+1447 LQFYIGDHLLP

-1469 FSLQPEEERESTDD
+1469 YSIQTEEERESTDD
-1483 ETNPLGRAGIW
+1483 ESNPLGRAGIW

-1505 REDEDGNKDAVGGK
+1505 REEEESTKDSVGGK

-1533 NAKKQDELWHDG
+1533 NSKKHDELWHDG
-1545 VCPSVTNPLE
+1545 ICPKISNPLE
-1555 VYLISE
+1555 NYLISS
-1561 PPEGITFDDPSMEV
+1561 PPENITFDDPSLDVV
-1575 ILLLRVLHSISR
+1575 ILLRVLHAISR

-1594 NAVCKEIIPTSEFI
+1594 NAVCKEIISTAEFI

-1638 GKTCPFFF
+1638 GKSCPFFF

-1688 RLDRKKRTINRDELL
+1688 RLDRKKRTVNRDELL

-1740 LVSRELQRADL
+1740 LVSQELQRADL
-1751 GLWRGEEITLA
+1751 GLWRGEEITLV

-1770 TRYMFSSR
+1770 MKYIHNLQ
-1778 GLFAIPFGRST
+1778 GLFALPFGRT
-1789 KPAHIAK
+1789 AKPAHIAK
-1796 IKMKFRFL
+1796 VKMKFRFL

-1814 FRLLDLPLGLP
+1814 FRLVDIPLGLP
-1825 FYKWMLRNES
+1825 FYKWMLRQEFS
-1835 SIGSYDLVNIDP
+1835 LASHDLVNIDP
-1847 GVAKSIQ
+1847 VVAKSVY
-1854 HLEDIIRQKKRLE
+1854 HLEDIVRQKKRLE
-1867 QDQSHTRE
+1867 QDKAQTKES
-1875 TLQQALESLNMN
+1875 LQFALESLNMS
-1887 GCSVEDLGLDFT
+1887 GCSIDDLGLDFT

-1907 LKKGGKDVPV
+1907 LKKGGKDLPV
-1917 TIHNLE
+1917 TIHNLD
-1923 EYLRL
+1923 EYVRL
-1928 VVYWTMNEGVSRQFE
+1928 VIYWALNEGVSRQFD
-1943 SFREGFESV
+1943 SFRDGFESV
-1952 FPLHHLQ
+1952 FPLNHLQ

-1974 SEAWDVKTLMECCR
+1974 ADPWDVKTLMECCR
-1988 PDHGYTHDSRAVR
+1988 PDHGYTHDSRAVK
-2001 FLFEVLSSFDAEQQR
+2001 FLFEILSSFDNEQQR

-2083 MAAREGQ
+2083 IAAREGQ

>member
-1 MSNRPNSN
+1 M
-9 PGGSLRR
+9 
-16 SQRNTAAAQPLDHIL
+16 
-31 TGRLQSEQAKKK
+31 
-43 ANSPP
+43 
-48 ESRRSYTKASKA
+48 
-60 PPSSAA
+60 
-66 GSARGH
+66 
-72 TSRSCLSLS
+72 
-81 VGTHS
+81 V
-86 ASDSALI
+86 
-93 SEAAGSSGQQ
+93 
-103 EQREGSSSRALKRS
+103 
-117 SAPEHNNTYS
+117 
-127 PSPAKRPKALPGP
+127 
-140 HLLESASTS
+140 
-149 ETPVPGTPE
+149 
-158 PRNPH
+158 
-163 SAKSKKR
+163 
-170 RLAADPPAPPSRVLN
+170 
-185 RKSSPCPGPSGVSA
+185 
-199 TSSHKRKKADTSS
+199 
-212 SSSSSSSSSHPSS
+212 
-225 TSAAGPLPPR
+225 
-235 SEGGRPAKPTKLAS
+235 
-249 KSAASAKAGCGTVTD
+249 
-264 SSSSSASSS
+264 
-273 SSSSSSSS
+273 S
-281 TAAGVNSCA
+281 TAAGTGSRCWGVNSTA
-290 PPQGARLKQGKD
+290 TQGARVKQGKD
-302 QSKARRS
+302 QTKARRS

-318 RSSRD
+318 RSTRD
-323 KEQAKASGSSKFE
+323 KEQAKSASSSKFE
-336 WASRFNP
+336 WATRFNP
-343 KVNLPKPRLSLPG
+343 KVNLPKPKLSLPG
-356 SSKPESSSKP
+356 SSKTETSKP

-374 LASLRKSS
+374 LASLRKST

-425 TRRQD
+425 ARRQE

-443 SSAARTEE
+443 SSTARTDE
-451 ALQGASASSSVAGA
+451 ASQGASASSSVAGA

-570 LLQMEHNFDI
+570 LLQMEHNFEI

-645 LADCLLYLEFFSIN
+645 IADCLVYLEFFSIN

-680 HFVADS
+680 HFVDDS
-686 LPLLTQRLTHQDKKS
+686 LSLLTQRLTHQDKKS

-753 VVRMFSL
+753 VVRMLSL

-795 QIDLVPR
+795 QIELVPR

-828 VDAMLK
+828 VDVMLK
-834 KGSAHTTEGAV
+834 KGSAQTTEGAI

-908 KPNPLANPSA
+908 KPNPLANPNT
-918 GSHLEV
+918 GSHQEV
-924 RGEDARAQLMK
+924 RREDARAQLMK

-998 SMLSSQDMKIV
+998 SMLSSQDLKIV

-1017 ILMQKLPDVFNVYF
+1017 ILMQKLPDVFSVYF

-1037 HQVKNLAECETFLTS
+1037 HQVKNLAESESFLVTS
-1052 PPKACT
+1052 PPKACSSST
-1058 SGTASLC
+1058 TSLC
-1065 TTTITAATTTAAS
+1065 TTTISNASTTSANNAAP
-1078 SVASD
+1078 D
-1083 LGSPSFQHNMDDSLD
+1083 LGSPSFQHTMDDSLD

-1129 DDKVDNQAK
+1129 DDKADNQAK
-1138 SPTTTPSPKSS
+1138 SPTSTQSPKSS

-1158 WGKLGTQTNSATSEP
+1158 WGKLGAQTNNANSEP

-1180 GVARTAPK
+1180 GLARAPPK

-1194 RDKIKAWIKEQA
+1194 RDKIKAWIKDQA

-1211 HYFNSENV
+1211 RYFNSENV

-1238 LHLQVDRGV
+1238 LSLQVDGGL
-1247 ECLVE
+1247 ECLEE
-1252 ICTIVSESDVSS
+1252 ISIIVSESDVSS

-1270 GLVKQLLQYLTC
+1270 GLVKQLLVYLTSS
-1282 CSDRDAVSRDER
+1282 SDRDLLSRDVR
-1294 IKRFLHVFY
+1294 LKRFLHVFT
-1303 GCPMPGQEPMFRL
+1303 GCPVPGMEPLGRMD
-1316 EPTENG
+1316 PTENA
-1322 PLLALVHK
+1322 PYLALVHK

-1447 LQFYIGEHLLP
+1447 LQFYIGDHLLP

-1469 FSLQPEEERESTDD
+1469 YSLQAEEERESTDD
-1483 ETNPLGRAGIW
+1483 EANPLGRAGIW

-1505 REDEDGNKDAVGGK
+1505 REDEDGSKDAVGGK

-1545 VCPSVTNPLE
+1545 VCPSVLSPLDT
-1555 VYLISE
+1555 YLTSE
-1561 PPEGITFDDPSMEV
+1561 PPETITFDDPSLEV
-1575 ILLLRVLHSISR
+1575 TLLLRVLQSISR
-1587 YWFYLYD
+1587 YWFYLYE
-1594 NAVCKEIIPTSEFI
+1594 NAVCKEVIPTTEFI

-1628 GNIPTWLTEL
+1628 GNIPTWLIEL

-1688 RLDRKKRTINRDELL
+1688 RLDRKKRTINRDDLL

-1725 NEVGTGLGPTLEFYA
+1725 NEVGTGLGPTQEFYA
-1740 LVSRELQRADL
+1740 LVSQELQRADL
-1751 GLWRGEEITLA
+1751 GLWRGEEVTLS
-1762 NPKGSQEG
+1762 NPKGNQEG
-1770 TRYMFSSR
+1770 TKYMFNSR
-1778 GLFAIPFGRST
+1778 GLFAVPFGRTT

-1825 FYKWMLRNES
+1825 FYKWMLRYEMSIS
-1835 SIGSYDLVNIDP
+1835 SHDLTNIDP

-1867 QDQSHTRE
+1867 QDRSQTRE

-1917 TIHNLE
+1917 TIYNLE

-1928 VVYWTMNEGVSRQFE
+1928 VVYWTLNEGVSRQFE

-1974 SEAWDVKTLMECCR
+1974 SETWDVKTLMECCR
-1988 PDHGYTHDSRAVR
+1988 PDHGYTHDSRAIR

-2083 MAAREGQ
+2083 IAAREGQ

>member
-1 MSNRPNSN
+1 MSNRPNNN

-16 SQRNTAAAQPLDHIL
+16 SQRNTAGAQPQDDAVG
-31 TGRLQSEQAKKK
+31 GRSHLGQAKHK
-43 ANSPP
+43 AHSPP
-48 ESRRSYTKASKA
+48 ESRKSISKTPKVQSNTTSEQSKGHFSKRGCSSSAILIPQQEDPERVNTSEKQKTGQVPKKDNSRGVKRSAS
-60 PPSSAA
+60 PDYRRTNSPSSAKKPKA
-66 GSARGH
+66 LQH
-72 TSRSCLSLS
+72 TETSLETNKPHTKS
-81 VGTHS
+81 KRRHLDQEQPKSTQLPSTSKAHTRKGG
-86 ASDSALI
+86 
-93 SEAAGSSGQQ
+93 AAGSSRSQKRKRTENLSCIKSGSAV
-103 EQREGSSSRALKRS
+103 ESTGTEEKSAKLSKLASKSVTSAKAGCSTITDSSS
-117 SAPEHNNTYS
+117 
-127 PSPAKRPKALPGP
+127 
-140 HLLESASTS
+140 SAS
-149 ETPVPGTPE
+149 
-158 PRNPH
+158 
-163 SAKSKKR
+163 
-170 RLAADPPAPPSRVLN
+170 
-185 RKSSPCPGPSGVSA
+185 
-199 TSSHKRKKADTSS
+199 TSS
-212 SSSSSSSSSHPSS
+212 SSS
-225 TSAAGPLPPR
+225 AVA
-235 SEGGRPAKPTKLAS
+235 
-249 KSAASAKAGCGTVTD
+249 
-264 SSSSSASSS
+264 SASS
-273 SSSSSSSS
+273 
-281 TAAGVNSCA
+281 AV
-290 PPQGARLKQGKD
+290 PQGARVKQGKD
-302 QSKARRS
+302 QNKARRS

-323 KEQAKASGSSKFE
+323 KEPSKTGGSSKFD
-336 WASRFNP
+336 WAARFSP
-343 KVNLPKPRLSLPG
+343 KVSLPKTKLSLPG
-356 SSKPESSSKP
+356 SSKSETSKP

-374 LASLRKSS
+374 LASLRKST

-393 PSFRRSTRQKTTGSC
+393 PSLRRSTRQKTTGSC

-414 GSGLGKRGAAD
+414 GSGLGKRGAAEA
-425 TRRQD
+425 RRQE
-430 KMADSDNNQDGAN
+430 KMADPDNNQDGVN
-443 SSAARTEE
+443 SSAARTDE
-451 ALQGASASSSVAGA
+451 APQGAAASSSVAGA

-527 LQATGDE
+527 LQATDE

-539 AAIEMCQ
+539 AVIEMCQ

-580 MNHASRALTYMM
+580 MNHACRALTYMM

-612 LQVIQFIDVA
+612 LQVIQCIDVA

-724 QVASRDLL
+724 QVASKDLL

-739 VVTPPVLSSGMFIM
+739 VVTPPILSSGMFIM

-766 SLAVQLM
+766 TLAVQLM
-773 KQNIAETLRF
+773 KQNIAETLHF

-819 CLPREGIFA
+819 CLPKEGIFA
-828 VDAMLK
+828 VDTMLK
-834 KGSAHTTEGAV
+834 KGNAQNTDGAI

-863 RIIETAHQNGEDEIS
+863 RIIEAAHQVGEDEIS

-901 TARGIQR
+901 TARAIQR
-908 KPNPLANPSA
+908 KPNPLANTNTS
-918 GSHLEV
+918 GHSELKKD
-924 RGEDARAQLMK
+924 DARAQLMK

-940 AKCFIKTLFGVL
+940 AKSFIKTLFGVL

-987 LRNHAVSSHIA
+987 LKNHAVSSHIA
-998 SMLSSQDMKIV
+998 SMLSSQDLKIV
-1009 VGSLQMAE
+1009 VGALQMAE
-1017 ILMQKLPDVFNVYF
+1017 ILMQKLPDIFSVYF

-1037 HQVKNLAECETFLTS
+1037 HQVKNLAESEALLTS
-1052 PPKACT
+1052 PPKVCT
-1058 SGTASLC
+1058 NGSGTLGT
-1065 TTTITAATTTAAS
+1065 TTTISTGTATAAS
-1078 SVASD
+1078 NAAAD
-1083 LGSPSFQHNMDDSLD
+1083 LGSPSLQHSREDSLD

-1138 SPTTTPSPKSS
+1138 SPTTTQSPKSS

-1158 WGKLGTQTNSATSEP
+1158 WGRLSTQSNSNNIEP
-1173 SRTAGVS
+1173 ARTAGVS
-1180 GVARTAPK
+1180 GLARAASK
-1188 DSISNN
+1188 DTISNN
-1194 RDKIKAWIKEQA
+1194 REKIKGWIKEQA
-1206 SKFVE
+1206 HKFVE
-1211 HYFNSENV
+1211 RYFSSENM

-1238 LHLQVDRGV
+1238 LNLQVDGGT

-1252 ICTIVSESDVSS
+1252 IRSIVSESDVSS

-1270 GLVKQLLQYLTC
+1270 GFVKQLLLYLT
-1282 CSDRDAVSRDER
+1282 SKSEKDAVSRDIR
-1294 IKRFLHVFY
+1294 LKRFLHVFFSS
-1303 GCPMPGQEPMFRL
+1303 PLPGEEPLGRL
-1316 EPTENG
+1316 EPLENA

-1330 MNSCL
+1330 MNNCL

-1349 SGNGNGSRGSQAL
+1349 SGNGTGSSFSLNRGSQAL

-1377 PDCTNVKQWKG
+1377 PDCANVKQWKG

-1403 RYLVVRGYGRIRE
+1403 RYLVVRGYGRVRE
-1416 EDEDSDDDGS
+1416 DDEDSDDDGS
-1426 DDEIDESLAAQ
+1426 DEEIDESLAAQ
-1437 FLNSGSVRHR
+1437 FLNSGNVRHR
-1447 LQFYIGEHLLP
+1447 LQFYIGDHLLP

-1469 FSLQPEEERESTDD
+1469 YSLQAEEERESTDD
-1483 ETNPLGRAGIW
+1483 ESNPLGRAGIW

-1505 REDEDGNKDAVGGK
+1505 REDEDGNKDCVGGK

-1533 NAKKQDELWHDG
+1533 NSKKHDELWHDG
-1545 VCPSVTNPLE
+1545 VCPSVLNPLE
-1555 VYLISE
+1555 VYLIST
-1561 PPEGITFDDPSMEV
+1561 PPENITFEDPSLDV
-1575 ILLLRVLHSISR
+1575 ILLLRVLHAISR
-1587 YWFYLYD
+1587 YWYYLYD
-1594 NAVCKEIIPTSEFI
+1594 NAICKEIIPTSEFI

-1688 RLDRKKRTINRDELL
+1688 RLDRKKRTVNRDELL

-1740 LVSRELQRADL
+1740 LVSQELQRADL
-1751 GLWRGEEITLA
+1751 GLWRGEEVTLA

-1770 TRYMFSSR
+1770 TKYIHNLQ
-1778 GLFAIPFGRST
+1778 GLFALPFGRT
-1789 KPAHIAK
+1789 AKPAHIAK
-1796 IKMKFRFL
+1796 VKMKFRFL

-1814 FRLLDLPLGLP
+1814 FRLVDLPLGLP
-1825 FYKWMLRNES
+1825 FYKWMLRQETS
-1835 SIGSYDLVNIDP
+1835 LTSHDLFSIDP
-1847 GVAKSIQ
+1847 VVAKSIY
-1854 HLEDIIRQKKRLE
+1854 HLEDIVRQKKRLE
-1867 QDQSHTRE
+1867 QDKTQTKES
-1875 TLQQALESLNMN
+1875 LQYALEALTMN

-1907 LKKGGKDVPV
+1907 LKKGGKDTPV

-1928 VVYWTMNEGVSRQFE
+1928 VIFWALNEGVARQFD
-1943 SFREGFESV
+1943 SFRDGFESV
-1952 FPLHHLQ
+1952 FPLSHLQ
-1959 YFYPEELD
+1959 YFYPEELE

-1974 SEAWDVKTLMECCR
+1974 TDTWDAKTLMECCR
-1988 PDHGYTHDSRAVR
+1988 PDHGYTHDSRAVKY
-2001 FLFEVLSSFDAEQQR
+2001 LFEILSSFDSEQQR

-2069 PDYSSIEIMREKLL
+2069 PDYSTIEIMREKLL
-2083 MAAREGQ
+2083 IAAREGQ

>member
-1 MSNRPNSN
+1 MSNRPNNN

-16 SQRNTAAAQPLDHIL
+16 SQRNTAGAQPQDDAVG
-31 TGRLQSEQAKKK
+31 GRSHLGQAKHK
-43 ANSPP
+43 AHSPP
-48 ESRRSYTKASKA
+48 ESRKSISKTPKVQSNTTSEQSKGHFSKRGCSSSAVLIPQQEDPERVNTSEKQKTGQVPKKDNSRGVKRSAS
-60 PPSSAA
+60 PDYRRTNSPSSAKKPKA
-66 GSARGH
+66 LQH
-72 TSRSCLSLS
+72 TETSPETNKPHTKSKRR
-81 VGTHS
+81 HS
-86 ASDSALI
+86 DQEQPKSTQLPSTSKAHTRKGG
-93 SEAAGSSGQQ
+93 AAGSSRSQKRKRT
-103 EQREGSSSRALKRS
+103 ENLSCIKSGSSVESTGTEEKSAKVSKLASKSVTSAKAGCSTITDSSS
-117 SAPEHNNTYS
+117 SAS
-127 PSPAKRPKALPGP
+127 
-140 HLLESASTS
+140 
-149 ETPVPGTPE
+149 
-158 PRNPH
+158 
-163 SAKSKKR
+163 
-170 RLAADPPAPPSRVLN
+170 
-185 RKSSPCPGPSGVSA
+185 
-199 TSSHKRKKADTSS
+199 TSS
-212 SSSSSSSSSHPSS
+212 SSS
-225 TSAAGPLPPR
+225 AVA
-235 SEGGRPAKPTKLAS
+235 
-249 KSAASAKAGCGTVTD
+249 
-264 SSSSSASSS
+264 SASS
-273 SSSSSSSS
+273 
-281 TAAGVNSCA
+281 TV
-290 PPQGARLKQGKD
+290 PQGARVKQGKD

-323 KEQAKASGSSKFE
+323 KEPSKTGGSSKFD
-336 WASRFNP
+336 WAARFSP
-343 KVNLPKPRLSLPG
+343 KVSLPKTKLSLPG
-356 SSKPESSSKP
+356 SSKSETSKP

-374 LASLRKSS
+374 LASLRKST

-393 PSFRRSTRQKTTGSC
+393 PSLRRSTRQKTTGSC

-414 GSGLGKRGAAD
+414 GSGLGKRGAAEA
-425 TRRQD
+425 RRQE
-430 KMADSDNNQDGAN
+430 KMADPDNNQDGVN
-443 SSAARTEE
+443 SSAARTDEPP
-451 ALQGASASSSVAGA
+451 QGAAASSSVAGA

-527 LQATGDE
+527 LQATDE

-539 AAIEMCQ
+539 AVIEMCQ

-580 MNHASRALTYMM
+580 MNHACRALTYMM

-612 LQVIQFIDVA
+612 LQVIQCIDVA

-724 QVASRDLL
+724 QVASKDLL

-739 VVTPPVLSSGMFIM
+739 VVTPPILSSGMFIM

-766 SLAVQLM
+766 TLAVQLM
-773 KQNIAETLRF
+773 KQNIAETLHF

-819 CLPREGIFA
+819 CLPKEGIFA
-828 VDAMLK
+828 VDTMLK
-834 KGSAHTTEGAV
+834 KGNAQNTDGAI

-863 RIIETAHQNGEDEIS
+863 RIIEAAHQVGEDEIS

-901 TARGIQR
+901 TARAIQR
-908 KPNPLANPSA
+908 KPNPLANTNTS
-918 GSHLEV
+918 GHSELKKD
-924 RGEDARAQLMK
+924 DARAQLMK

-940 AKCFIKTLFGVL
+940 AKSFIKTLFGVL

-987 LRNHAVSSHIA
+987 LKNHAVSSHIA
-998 SMLSSQDMKIV
+998 SMLSSQDLKIV
-1009 VGSLQMAE
+1009 VGALQMAE
-1017 ILMQKLPDVFNVYF
+1017 ILMQKLPDIFSVYF

-1037 HQVKNLAECETFLTS
+1037 HQVKNLAESEALLTS
-1052 PPKACT
+1052 PPKVCT
-1058 SGTASLC
+1058 NGSGTLGT
-1065 TTTITAATTTAAS
+1065 TTTISTGTATAAS
-1078 SVASD
+1078 NAAAD
-1083 LGSPSFQHNMDDSLD
+1083 LGSPSLQHSREDSLD

-1138 SPTTTPSPKSS
+1138 SPTTTQSPKSS

-1158 WGKLGTQTNSATSEP
+1158 WGRLSTQSNSNNIEP
-1173 SRTAGVS
+1173 ARTAGVS
-1180 GVARTAPK
+1180 GLARAASK
-1188 DSISNN
+1188 DTISNN
-1194 RDKIKAWIKEQA
+1194 REKIKGWIKEQA
-1206 SKFVE
+1206 HKFVE
-1211 HYFNSENV
+1211 HYFSSENM

-1238 LHLQVDRGV
+1238 LNLQVDGGT

-1252 ICTIVSESDVSS
+1252 IRSIVSESDVSS

-1270 GLVKQLLQYLTC
+1270 GFVKQLLLYLT
-1282 CSDRDAVSRDER
+1282 SKSEKDAVSRDIR
-1294 IKRFLHVFY
+1294 LKRFLHVFFSS
-1303 GCPMPGQEPMFRL
+1303 PLPGEEPLGRL
-1316 EPTENG
+1316 EPLENA

-1330 MNSCL
+1330 MNNCL

-1349 SGNGNGSRGSQAL
+1349 SGNGTGSSFSLNRGSQAL

-1377 PDCTNVKQWKG
+1377 PDCANVKQWKG

-1403 RYLVVRGYGRIRE
+1403 RYLVVRGYGRVRE
-1416 EDEDSDDDGS
+1416 DDEDSDDDGS
-1426 DDEIDESLAAQ
+1426 DEEIDESLAAQ
-1437 FLNSGSVRHR
+1437 FLNSGNVRHR
-1447 LQFYIGEHLLP
+1447 LQFYIGDHLLP

-1469 FSLQPEEERESTDD
+1469 YSLQAEEERESTDD
-1483 ETNPLGRAGIW
+1483 ESNPLGRAGIW

-1505 REDEDGNKDAVGGK
+1505 REDEDGNKDCVGGK

-1533 NAKKQDELWHDG
+1533 NSKKHDELWHDG
-1545 VCPSVTNPLE
+1545 VCPSVLNPLE
-1555 VYLISE
+1555 IYLIST
-1561 PPEGITFDDPSMEV
+1561 PPENITFEDPSLDV
-1575 ILLLRVLHSISR
+1575 ILLLRVLHAISR
-1587 YWFYLYD
+1587 YWYYLYD

-1688 RLDRKKRTINRDELL
+1688 RLDRKKRTVNRDELL

-1740 LVSRELQRADL
+1740 LVSQELQRADL
-1751 GLWRGEEITLA
+1751 GLWRGEEVTLA

-1770 TRYMFSSR
+1770 TKYIHNLQ
-1778 GLFAIPFGRST
+1778 GLFALPFGRT
-1789 KPAHIAK
+1789 AKPAHIAK
-1796 IKMKFRFL
+1796 VKMKFRFL

-1814 FRLLDLPLGLP
+1814 FRLVDLPLGLP
-1825 FYKWMLRNES
+1825 FYKWMLRQETS
-1835 SIGSYDLVNIDP
+1835 LTSHDLFSIDP
-1847 GVAKSIQ
+1847 VVAKSIY
-1854 HLEDIIRQKKRLE
+1854 HLEDIVRQKKRLE
-1867 QDQSHTRE
+1867 QDKTQTKES
-1875 TLQQALESLNMN
+1875 LQYALEALTMN

-1907 LKKGGKDVPV
+1907 LKKGGKDTPV

-1928 VVYWTMNEGVSRQFE
+1928 VIFWALNEGVARQFD
-1943 SFREGFESV
+1943 SFRDGFESV
-1952 FPLHHLQ
+1952 FPLSHLQ
-1959 YFYPEELD
+1959 YFYPEELE

-1974 SEAWDVKTLMECCR
+1974 TDTWDAKTLMECCR
-1988 PDHGYTHDSRAVR
+1988 PDHGYTHDSRAVKY
-2001 FLFEVLSSFDAEQQR
+2001 LFEILSSFDSEQQR

-2069 PDYSSIEIMREKLL
+2069 PDYSTIEIMREKLL
-2083 MAAREGQ
+2083 IAAREGQ

>member
-1 MSNRPNSN
+1 MSNRPNNN

-16 SQRNTAAAQPLDHIL
+16 SQRNTAGAQPQDDAVG
-31 TGRLQSEQAKKK
+31 GRSHLGQAKHK
-43 ANSPP
+43 AHSPP
-48 ESRRSYTKASKA
+48 ESRKSISKTPKVQSNTPSEQSKGHFSKRGCSSSAVLIPQQEDPERVNTSEKQKTGQVPKKDNSRGVKRSAS
-60 PPSSAA
+60 PDYRRTNSPSSAKKPKA
-66 GSARGH
+66 LQH
-72 TSRSCLSLS
+72 TETSSETNKPHTKSKRR
-81 VGTHS
+81 HS
-86 ASDSALI
+86 DQEQPKSTQLPSTSKAHTRKGG
-93 SEAAGSSGQQ
+93 AAGSSRSQKRKRT
-103 EQREGSSSRALKRS
+103 ENLSCIKSGSSVESTGAEEKSAKVSKLASKSVTSAKAGCSTITDSSS
-117 SAPEHNNTYS
+117 SAS
-127 PSPAKRPKALPGP
+127 
-140 HLLESASTS
+140 
-149 ETPVPGTPE
+149 
-158 PRNPH
+158 
-163 SAKSKKR
+163 
-170 RLAADPPAPPSRVLN
+170 
-185 RKSSPCPGPSGVSA
+185 
-199 TSSHKRKKADTSS
+199 TSS
-212 SSSSSSSSSHPSS
+212 SSS
-225 TSAAGPLPPR
+225 AVA
-235 SEGGRPAKPTKLAS
+235 
-249 KSAASAKAGCGTVTD
+249 
-264 SSSSSASSS
+264 SASS
-273 SSSSSSSS
+273 
-281 TAAGVNSCA
+281 TV
-290 PPQGARLKQGKD
+290 PQGARVKQGKD

-323 KEQAKASGSSKFE
+323 KEPSKTGGSSKFD
-336 WASRFNP
+336 WAARFSP
-343 KVNLPKPRLSLPG
+343 KVSLPKTKLSLPG
-356 SSKPESSSKP
+356 SSKSETSKP

-374 LASLRKSS
+374 LASLRKST

-393 PSFRRSTRQKTTGSC
+393 PSLRRSTRQKTTGSC

-414 GSGLGKRGAAD
+414 GSGLGKRGAAEA
-425 TRRQD
+425 RRQE
-430 KMADSDNNQDGAN
+430 KMADPDNNQDGVN
-443 SSAARTEE
+443 SSAARTDEPP
-451 ALQGASASSSVAGA
+451 QGAAASSSVAGA

-527 LQATGDE
+527 LQATDE

-539 AAIEMCQ
+539 AVIEMCQ

-580 MNHASRALTYMM
+580 MNHACRALTYMM

-612 LQVIQFIDVA
+612 LQVIQCIDVA

-724 QVASRDLL
+724 QVASKDLL

-739 VVTPPVLSSGMFIM
+739 VVTPPILSSGMFIM

-766 SLAVQLM
+766 TLAVQLM
-773 KQNIAETLRF
+773 KQNIAETLHF

-819 CLPREGIFA
+819 CLPKEGIFA
-828 VDAMLK
+828 VDTMLK
-834 KGSAHTTEGAV
+834 KGNAQNTDGAI

-863 RIIETAHQNGEDEIS
+863 RIIE
-878 LSTLGRVYTI
+878 
-888 DFNSMQ
+888 

-901 TARGIQR
+901 TARAIQR
-908 KPNPLANPSA
+908 KPNPLANTNTS
-918 GSHLEV
+918 GHSELKKD
-924 RGEDARAQLMK
+924 DARAQLMK

-940 AKCFIKTLFGVL
+940 AKSFIKTLFGVL

-987 LRNHAVSSHIA
+987 LKNHAVSSHIA
-998 SMLSSQDMKIV
+998 SMLSSQDLKIV
-1009 VGSLQMAE
+1009 VGALQMAE
-1017 ILMQKLPDVFNVYF
+1017 ILMQKLPDIFSVYF
-1031 RREGVM
+1031 RREDFFFFKGVM
-1037 HQVKNLAECETFLTS
+1037 HQVKNLAESEALLTS
-1052 PPKACT
+1052 PPKVCT
-1058 SGTASLC
+1058 NGSGTLGT
-1065 TTTITAATTTAAS
+1065 TTTISTGTATAAS
-1078 SVASD
+1078 NAAAD
-1083 LGSPSFQHNMDDSLD
+1083 LGSPSLQHSREDSLD

-1138 SPTTTPSPKSS
+1138 SPTTTQSPKSS

-1158 WGKLGTQTNSATSEP
+1158 WGRLSTQSNSNNIEP
-1173 SRTAGVS
+1173 ARTAGVS
-1180 GVARTAPK
+1180 GLARAASK
-1188 DSISNN
+1188 DTISNN
-1194 RDKIKAWIKEQA
+1194 REKIKGWIKEQA
-1206 SKFVE
+1206 HKFVE
-1211 HYFNSENV
+1211 HYFSSENM

-1238 LHLQVDRGV
+1238 LNLQVDGGT

-1252 ICTIVSESDVSS
+1252 IRSIVSESDVSS

-1270 GLVKQLLQYLTC
+1270 GFVKQLLLYLT
-1282 CSDRDAVSRDER
+1282 SKSEKDAVSRDIR
-1294 IKRFLHVFY
+1294 LKRFLHVFFSS
-1303 GCPMPGQEPMFRL
+1303 PLPGEEPLGRL
-1316 EPTENG
+1316 EPLENA

-1330 MNSCL
+1330 MNNCL

-1349 SGNGNGSRGSQAL
+1349 SGNGTGSSFSLNRGSQAL

-1377 PDCTNVKQWKG
+1377 PDCANVKQWKG

-1403 RYLVVRGYGRIRE
+1403 RYLVVRGYGRVRE
-1416 EDEDSDDDGS
+1416 DDEDSDDDGS
-1426 DDEIDESLAAQ
+1426 DEEIDESLAAQ
-1437 FLNSGSVRHR
+1437 FLNSGNVRHR
-1447 LQFYIGEHLLP
+1447 LQFYIGDHLLP

-1469 FSLQPEEERESTDD
+1469 YSLQAEEERESTDD
-1483 ETNPLGRAGIW
+1483 ESNPLGRAGIW

-1505 REDEDGNKDAVGGK
+1505 REDEDGNKDCVGGK

-1533 NAKKQDELWHDG
+1533 NSKKHDELWHDG
-1545 VCPSVTNPLE
+1545 VCPSVLNPLE
-1555 VYLISE
+1555 IYLIST
-1561 PPEGITFDDPSMEV
+1561 PPENITFEDPSLDV
-1575 ILLLRVLHSISR
+1575 ILLLRVLHAISR
-1587 YWFYLYD
+1587 YWYYLYD

-1688 RLDRKKRTINRDELL
+1688 RLDRKKRTVNRDELL

-1740 LVSRELQRADL
+1740 LVSQELQRADL
-1751 GLWRGEEITLA
+1751 GLWRGEEVTLA

-1770 TRYMFSSR
+1770 TKYIHNIQ
-1778 GLFAIPFGRST
+1778 GLFALPFGRT
-1789 KPAHIAK
+1789 AKPAHIAK
-1796 IKMKFRFL
+1796 VKMKFRFL

-1814 FRLLDLPLGLP
+1814 FRLVDLPLGLP
-1825 FYKWMLRNES
+1825 FYKWMLRQETS
-1835 SIGSYDLVNIDP
+1835 LTSHDLFSIDP
-1847 GVAKSIQ
+1847 VVAKSIY
-1854 HLEDIIRQKKRLE
+1854 HLEDIVRQKKRLE
-1867 QDQSHTRE
+1867 QDKTQTKES
-1875 TLQQALESLNMN
+1875 LQYALEALTMN

-1907 LKKGGKDVPV
+1907 LKKGGKDTPV

-1928 VVYWTMNEGVSRQFE
+1928 VIFWALNEGVARQFD
-1943 SFREGFESV
+1943 SFRDGFESV
-1952 FPLHHLQ
+1952 FPLSHLQ
-1959 YFYPEELD
+1959 YFYPEELE

-1974 SEAWDVKTLMECCR
+1974 TDTWDAKTLMECCR
-1988 PDHGYTHDSRAVR
+1988 PDHGYTHDSRAVKY
-2001 FLFEVLSSFDAEQQR
+2001 LFEILSSFDSEQQR

-2069 PDYSSIEIMREKLL
+2069 PDYSTIEIMREKLL
-2083 MAAREGQ
+2083 IAAREGQ

>member
-1 MSNRPNSN
+1 MSNRPNNN

-16 SQRNTAAAQPLDHIL
+16 SQRNTAGTQLQDDSIG
-31 TGRLQSEQAKKK
+31 GRSHLGQAKHK
-43 ANSPP
+43 AYSPP
-48 ESRRSYTKASKA
+48 ESRKSISKA
-60 PPSSAA
+60 PKVQSNTPSEQPRGHLSKRSCSSSTVVLVPQPEEPDKANTSDRQKTEQVPKKDNSRGVKRSASPDYNRTNSPSSA
-66 GSARGH
+66 
-72 TSRSCLSLS
+72 
-81 VGTHS
+81 
-86 ASDSALI
+86 
-93 SEAAGSSGQQ
+93 
-103 EQREGSSSRALKRS
+103 K
-117 SAPEHNNTYS
+117 
-127 PSPAKRPKALPGP
+127 KPKALQQTDSSSEPNKP
-140 HLLESASTS
+140 HT
-149 ETPVPGTPE
+149 
-158 PRNPH
+158 
-163 SAKSKKR
+163 KSKKR
-170 RLAADPPAPPSRVLN
+170 HLDQEKELKSAQLPSTSKAYTRKGGAPGSSRSQK
-185 RKSSPCPGPSGVSA
+185 RKRTESSPCIKSDSPSESTGAEERSA
-199 TSSHKRKKADTSS
+199 KA
-212 SSSSSSSSSHPSS
+212 
-225 TSAAGPLPPR
+225 
-235 SEGGRPAKPTKLAS
+235 TKLAS
-249 KSAASAKAGCGTVTD
+249 KSASSTKAGCSTITD
-264 SSSSSASSS
+264 SSSSASTSSSSSAVASASSS
-273 SSSSSSSS
+273 
-281 TAAGVNSCA
+281 V
-290 PPQGARLKQGKD
+290 PQGARVKQGKD
-302 QSKARRS
+302 QSKARRA

-318 RSSRD
+318 RSSRE
-323 KEQAKASGSSKFE
+323 KEQSKTGSSSKFD
-336 WASRFNP
+336 WAARFSP
-343 KVNLPKPRLSLPG
+343 KVSLPKTKLSLPG
-356 SSKPESSSKP
+356 SSKAEASKP

-374 LASLRKSS
+374 LASLRKST

-393 PSFRRSTRQKTTGSC
+393 PSLRRSTRQKTTGSC

-414 GSGLGKRGAAD
+414 GSGLGKRGAAEA
-425 TRRQD
+425 RRQE
-430 KMADSDNNQDGAN
+430 KMADPDTNQDGVN
-443 SSAARTEE
+443 SSAARTDETP
-451 ALQGASASSSVAGA
+451 QGAAG
-465 VGMTT
+465 
-470 SGESESD
+470 
-477 DSEMGRL
+477 
-484 QALLEARGLPPH
+484 
-496 LFGPLGPRMS
+496 
-506 QLFHRTIGSGAS
+506 

-527 LQATGDE
+527 LQATDE

-539 AAIEMCQ
+539 AVIEMCQ

-580 MNHASRALTYMM
+580 MNHACRALTYMM

-612 LQVIQFIDVA
+612 LQVIQCIDVA

-724 QVASRDLL
+724 QVASKDLL

-739 VVTPPVLSSGMFIM
+739 VVTPPILSSGMFIM

-766 SLAVQLM
+766 TLAVQLM
-773 KQNIAETLRF
+773 KQNIAETLHF

-819 CLPREGIFA
+819 CLPKEGIFA
-828 VDAMLK
+828 VDTMLK
-834 KGSAHTTEGAV
+834 KGNAQNTDGAI

-863 RIIETAHQNGEDEIS
+863 RIIEVAAHQVGEDEIS

-901 TARGIQR
+901 TARAIQR
-908 KPNPLANPSA
+908 KPNPLANTNPSVLFSVT
-918 GSHLEV
+918 GGHSELKKD
-924 RGEDARAQLMK
+924 DARAQLMK

-940 AKCFIKTLFGVL
+940 AKSFIKTLFGVL

-987 LRNHAVSSHIA
+987 LKNHAVSSHIA
-998 SMLSSQDMKIV
+998 SMLSSQDLKIV
-1009 VGSLQMAE
+1009 VGALQMAE
-1017 ILMQKLPDVFNVYF
+1017 ILMQKLPDIFSVYF

-1037 HQVKNLAECETFLTS
+1037 HQVKNLAESEALLTS

-1058 SGTASLC
+1058 NGSGALG
-1065 TTTITAATTTAAS
+1065 TTATISPGSA
-1078 SVASD
+1078 SVASNVPAD
-1083 LGSPSFQHNMDDSLD
+1083 LGSPSLQHSRDDSLD

-1138 SPTTTPSPKSS
+1138 SPTTTQSPKSS

-1158 WGKLGTQTNSATSEP
+1158 WGRLSTQSNSNNIEP
-1173 SRTAGVS
+1173 ARTAGVS
-1180 GVARTAPK
+1180 GLARAASK
-1188 DSISNN
+1188 DTISSN
-1194 RDKIKAWIKEQA
+1194 REKIKGWIKEQA
-1206 SKFVE
+1206 HQFVE
-1211 HYFNSENV
+1211 RYFSSENM

-1238 LHLQVDRGV
+1238 LNLQVDGGA

-1252 ICTIVSESDVSS
+1252 IRSIVSESDVSS

-1270 GLVKQLLQYLTC
+1270 GFVKQLLLYLT
-1282 CSDRDAVSRDER
+1282 SKSEKDAVSRDIR
-1294 IKRFLHVFY
+1294 LKRFLHVFFAS
-1303 GCPMPGQEPMFRL
+1303 PPPGEEPIGRL
-1316 EPTENG
+1316 EPMGNA

-1330 MNSCL
+1330 MNNCL

-1349 SGNGNGSRGSQAL
+1349 SGNGTGSSFSLNRGSQAL

-1377 PDCTNVKQWKG
+1377 PDCANVKQWKG

-1403 RYLVVRGYGRIRE
+1403 RYLVVRGYGRVRE
-1416 EDEDSDDDGS
+1416 DDEDSDDDGS
-1426 DDEIDESLAAQ
+1426 DEEIDESLAAQ
-1437 FLNSGSVRHR
+1437 FLNSGNVRHR
-1447 LQFYIGEHLLP
+1447 LQFYIGDHLLP

-1469 FSLQPEEERESTDD
+1469 FSIQAEEERESTDD
-1483 ETNPLGRAGIW
+1483 ESNPLGRAGIW

-1505 REDEDGNKDAVGGK
+1505 REDEDGSKDCGGGK

-1533 NAKKQDELWHDG
+1533 NAKKHDELWHDG
-1545 VCPSVTNPLE
+1545 VCPSVLNPLE
-1555 VYLISE
+1555 VYLISS
-1561 PPEGITFDDPSMEV
+1561 PPENITFEDPSLDV
-1575 ILLLRVLHSISR
+1575 ILLLRVLHAISR
-1587 YWFYLYD
+1587 YWYYLYD
-1594 NAVCKEIIPTSEFI
+1594 NAMCKEIIPTGEFN

-1688 RLDRKKRTINRDELL
+1688 RLDRKKRTVNREELL

-1740 LVSRELQRADL
+1740 LVSQELQRADL
-1751 GLWRGEEITLA
+1751 GLWRGEEVTLT

-1770 TRYMFSSR
+1770 TKYIQNLQ
-1778 GLFAIPFGRST
+1778 GLFALPFGRT
-1789 KPAHIAK
+1789 AKPAHIAK
-1796 IKMKFRFL
+1796 VKMKFRFL

-1814 FRLLDLPLGLP
+1814 FRLVDLPLGLP
-1825 FYKWMLRNES
+1825 FYKWMLRQETS
-1835 SIGSYDLVNIDP
+1835 LTSHDLFNIDP
-1847 GVAKSIQ
+1847 VVARSVY
-1854 HLEDIIRQKKRLE
+1854 HLEDIVRQKKRLE
-1867 QDQSHTRE
+1867 QDKSQTKESLQCALE
-1875 TLQQALESLNMN
+1875 TLSMN

-1907 LKKGGKDVPV
+1907 LKKGGKDTAV

-1928 VVYWTMNEGVSRQFE
+1928 VIFWALNEGVARQFD
-1943 SFREGFESV
+1943 SFRDGFESV
-1952 FPLHHLQ
+1952 FPLSHLQ

-1974 SEAWDVKTLMECCR
+1974 TDTWDAKTLMECCR
-1988 PDHGYTHDSRAVR
+1988 PDHGYTHDSRAVKY
-2001 FLFEVLSSFDAEQQR
+2001 LFEILSSFDNEQQR

-2083 MAAREGQ
+2083 IAAREGQ

>member
-16 SQRNTAAAQPLDHIL
+16 SQRNTAAAQPQDH
-31 TGRLQSEQAKKK
+31 TVAGRLQSEQVKHK

-48 ESRRSYTKASKA
+48 ESRRPNSKASKA
-60 PPSSAA
+60 AASSAT
-66 GSARGH
+66 GQSRGH
-72 TSRSCLSLS
+72 SSRRSGLSLS
-81 VGTHS
+81 V
-86 ASDSALI
+86 ASFVLQDDP
-93 SEAAGSSGQQ
+93 EAAGTSEQERPGQQ
-103 EQREGSSSRALKRS
+103 SKSEGPRGLKRS
-117 SAPEHNNTYS
+117 EAPDQISTFG
-127 PSPAKRPKALPGP
+127 PTPAKKPKALPAP
-140 HLLESASTS
+140 RDNTS
-149 ETPVPGTPE
+149 ETKKGP
-158 PRNPH
+158 
-163 SAKSKKR
+163 AKSKKR
-170 RLAADPPAPPSRVLN
+170 SLASEPPASSGRGQSK
-185 RKSSPCPGPSGVSA
+185 KSGAAGASPIP
-199 TSSHKRKKADTSS
+199 KRKKADSL
-212 SSSSSSSSSHPSS
+212 PGLSS
-225 TSAAGPLPPR
+225 TAGPLPNR
-235 SEGGRPAKPTKLAS
+235 TEGRTAKPTKLAS
-249 KSAASAKAGCGTVTD
+249 KSAASAKAGCSNVTD
-264 SSSSSASSS
+264 SSSSAST
-273 SSSSSSSS
+273 SSSSS
-281 TAAGVNSCA
+281 TAGTNSA
-290 PPQGARLKQGKD
+290 TTQGARVKQGKD
-302 QSKARRS
+302 QTKARRS

-318 RSSRD
+318 RSTRD
-323 KEQAKASGSSKFE
+323 KEQAKATSSSKFE
-336 WASRFNP
+336 WAARFNP
-343 KVNLPKPRLSLPG
+343 KVNLPKPKLSLPG
-356 SSKPESSSKP
+356 SSKPETSKP

-374 LASLRKSS
+374 LASLRKST

-425 TRRQD
+425 ARRQE

-443 SSAARTEE
+443 SSAARTDE
-451 ALQGASASSSVAGA
+451 ASQGASASSSVAGA

-724 QVASRDLL
+724 EVASRDLL

-766 SLAVQLM
+766 CLAVQLM

-795 QIDLVPR
+795 QIELVPR

-828 VDAMLK
+828 VDVMLK
-834 KGSAHTTEGAV
+834 KGSAQTTEGAI

-863 RIIETAHQNGEDEIS
+863 RIIE
-878 LSTLGRVYTI
+878 
-888 DFNSMQ
+888 

-908 KPNPLANPSA
+908 KPNPLANPNT
-918 GSHLEV
+918 GGHQEV
-924 RGEDARAQLMK
+924 RREDARAQLMK
-935 EDPEL
+935 DDPEL

-972 LRIIYFADAELLKDV
+972 LRIIFFADAELLKDV
-987 LRNHAVSSHIA
+987 LRNHSVSSHIA
-998 SMLSSQDMKIV
+998 SMLSSQDLKIV

-1017 ILMQKLPDVFNVYF
+1017 ILMQKLPDVFSVYF

-1037 HQVKNLAECETFLTS
+1037 HQVKNLSESESFLVTS
-1052 PPKACT
+1052 PPKACP

-1065 TTTITAATTTAAS
+1065 TTTISTASTTSANNATP
-1078 SVASD
+1078 D
-1083 LGSPSFQHNMDDSLD
+1083 LGSPSFQHSMDDSLD

-1138 SPTTTPSPKSS
+1138 SPTSTQSPKSS

-1158 WGKLGTQTNSATSEP
+1158 WGKLGAQTNNANSEP

-1180 GVARTAPK
+1180 GLARAPPK

-1194 RDKIKAWIKEQA
+1194 RDKIKAWIKETA

-1211 HYFNSENV
+1211 RYFSSENV

-1238 LHLQVDRGV
+1238 LNLQVDGGI

-1252 ICTIVSESDVSS
+1252 ISSIVSESDVSS

-1270 GLVKQLLQYLTC
+1270 GLVKQLLVYLTSS
-1282 CSDRDAVSRDER
+1282 SDRELLSRDVR
-1294 IKRFLHVFY
+1294 LKRFLHVFA
-1303 GCPMPGQEPMFRL
+1303 GCPVPGMELAGRL
-1316 EPTENG
+1316 DPTENA
-1322 PLLALVHK
+1322 PYLALVHK

-1447 LQFYIGEHLLP
+1447 LQFYIGDHLLP

-1469 FSLQPEEERESTDD
+1469 YSLQAEEERESTDD
-1483 ETNPLGRAGIW
+1483 EANPLGRAGIW

-1505 REDEDGNKDAVGGK
+1505 REDEDGSKDAVGGK

-1545 VCPSVTNPLE
+1545 VCPSVVNPLE
-1555 VYLISE
+1555 TYLTSE
-1561 PPEGITFDDPSMEV
+1561 PPENITFEDPSLEV
-1575 ILLLRVLHSISR
+1575 NLLLRVLHSISR
-1587 YWFYLYD
+1587 FWFYLYE
-1594 NAVCKEIIPTSEFI
+1594 NAVCKEIIATSEFI

-1628 GNIPTWLTEL
+1628 GNIPTWLIEL

-1740 LVSRELQRADL
+1740 LVSQELQRADL
-1751 GLWRGEEITLA
+1751 GLWRGEEVTLA
-1762 NPKGSQEG
+1762 NPKGSHEG
-1770 TRYMFSSR
+1770 TKYMFSSR
-1778 GLFAIPFGRST
+1778 GLFAVPFGRTT

-1825 FYKWMLRNES
+1825 FYKWMLRHEMSIS
-1835 SIGSYDLVNIDP
+1835 SHDLVNIDP

-1867 QDQSHTRE
+1867 QDRSQTRE
-1875 TLQQALESLNMN
+1875 TLQQGLESLNMN

-1899 LPGFPNIE
+1899 LPGYPNIE
-1907 LKKGGKDVPV
+1907 LKKGGKDFPV
-1917 TIHNLE
+1917 TIYNLE

-1928 VVYWTMNEGVSRQFE
+1928 VVYWTLNEGVSRQFE

-1974 SEAWDVKTLMECCR
+1974 SETWDVKTLMECCR

-2069 PDYSSIEIMREKLL
+2069 PDYSSIDIMREKLL
-2083 MAAREGQ
+2083 IAAREGQ

>member
-1 MSNRPNSN
+1 MSSRPNNN

-16 SQRNTAAAQPLDHIL
+16 SQRNTAGAQPQEDTAGGSNRSQL
-31 TGRLQSEQAKKK
+31 EQADHKTF
-43 ANSPP
+43 SLP
-48 ESRRSYTKASKA
+48 ESRKILSKA
-60 PPSSAA
+60 PKVQTNTASGQSRGYSSKRGCSSSQSIPQPEDPEQNSSESHRPKKDSSRGLKRSASPEYSRTNSPGSAKKPKALQHAEPSIGTRQPNNKPKKRQFDQEHSAPPTSLPSTSKAHNRKGGVPGSSPLHKRKRTDNSSCVKSSSAA
-66 GSARGH
+66 IVATGAE
-72 TSRSCLSLS
+72 
-81 VGTHS
+81 
-86 ASDSALI
+86 D
-93 SEAAGSSGQQ
+93 
-103 EQREGSSSRALKRS
+103 
-117 SAPEHNNTYS
+117 
-127 PSPAKRPKALPGP
+127 RPP
-140 HLLESASTS
+140 
-149 ETPVPGTPE
+149 
-158 PRNPH
+158 
-163 SAKSKKR
+163 
-170 RLAADPPAPPSRVLN
+170 
-185 RKSSPCPGPSGVSA
+185 
-199 TSSHKRKKADTSS
+199 
-212 SSSSSSSSSHPSS
+212 
-225 TSAAGPLPPR
+225 
-235 SEGGRPAKPTKLAS
+235 KPTKLAS
-249 KSAASAKAGCGTVTD
+249 KSATSAKAGCSTITD
-264 SSSSSASSS
+264 SSSSASTSSS
-273 SSSSSSSS
+273 SSSAVASVSS
-281 TAAGVNSCA
+281 AA
-290 PPQGARLKQGKD
+290 PPGARVKQGKD
-302 QSKARRS
+302 QNKARRS

-318 RSSRD
+318 RSSRE
-323 KEQAKASGSSKFE
+323 KEQSKASSSSKFD
-336 WASRFNP
+336 WAARFSP
-343 KVNLPKPRLSLPG
+343 KSSLSKTKLSLPG
-356 SSKPESSSKP
+356 SSKAETSKP

-374 LASLRKSS
+374 LANLRKST
-382 KKRSESPPAEL
+382 KKRSDSPPAEL
-393 PSFRRSTRQKTTGSC
+393 PSLRRSTRQKTTGSC

-414 GSGLGKRGAAD
+414 GSGPTKRAAAEA
-425 TRRQD
+425 RRQE
-430 KMADSDNNQDGAN
+430 KMADPDNQEGAN
-443 SSAARTEE
+443 SSAARTDDTT
-451 ALQGASASSSVAGA
+451 QGAAASSSVAGA

-527 LQATGDE
+527 LQATDE

-539 AAIEMCQ
+539 AVIEMCQ

-559 PVKSVVPALIT
+559 PVKNVVPALIT

-580 MNHASRALTYMM
+580 MNHACRALTYMM

-612 LQVIQFIDVA
+612 LQVIQCIDVA

-672 QSITPDEF
+672 QSISPDEF

-739 VVTPPVLSSGMFIM
+739 VVTPPILSSGMFIM

-766 SLAVQLM
+766 TLAVQLM
-773 KQNIAETLRF
+773 KQNIAETLHF
-783 LLCGASNGSCQE
+783 LLCGASNGSCLE

-819 CLPREGIFA
+819 CLPKEGIFA
-828 VDAMLK
+828 VDTMLK
-834 KGSAHTTEGAV
+834 KGSAQNTDGAI

-857 YNRIDS
+857 YSRIDS
-863 RIIETAHQNGEDEIS
+863 RIIEAAHQVGEDEIS

-901 TARGIQR
+901 TARAIQR
-908 KPNPLANPSA
+908 KPNPLANANTMGFPDGVALLPGGHSE
-918 GSHLEV
+918 LK
-924 RGEDARAQLMK
+924 RDDARAQLMK

-940 AKCFIKTLFGVL
+940 AKSFIKTLFGVL

-987 LRNHAVSSHIA
+987 LKNHAVSSHIA
-998 SMLSSQDMKIV
+998 SMLSSQDLKIV
-1009 VGSLQMAE
+1009 VRALQMAE
-1017 ILMQKLPDVFNVYF
+1017 ILMQKLPDIFSVYF

-1037 HQVKNLAECETFLTS
+1037 HQVKNLAESETLLTS
-1052 PPKACT
+1052 PPKVCT
-1058 SGTASLC
+1058 NGSGSLAG
-1065 TTTITAATTTAAS
+1065 AAIINTGTGSAAGN
-1078 SVASD
+1078 AAAD
-1083 LGSPSFQHNMDDSLD
+1083 LGSPSLQHRDDSLD

-1129 DDKVDNQAK
+1129 EDKADNQAK
-1138 SPTTTPSPKSS
+1138 SPTATQSPKSS

-1158 WGKLGTQTNSATSEP
+1158 WGRLSAQSNSNNIEP
-1173 SRTAGVS
+1173 ARTAGVS
-1180 GVARTAPK
+1180 GLARTASK
-1188 DSISNN
+1188 DTISNN
-1194 RDKIKAWIKEQA
+1194 RERIRSWIKEQA
-1206 SKFVE
+1206 HKFVE
-1211 HYFNSENV
+1211 SYFSSENM

-1224 ALNVLQRLCTATEQ
+1224 ALNVLQRLCNATEQ
-1238 LHLQVDRGV
+1238 LNLQVDGGV

-1252 ICTIVSESDVSS
+1252 IRSIVSESDVSS

-1270 GLVKQLLQYLTC
+1270 GFVKQLLLYLT
-1282 CSDRDAVSRDER
+1282 SKSEKDIVSRDIR
-1294 IKRFLHVFY
+1294 LKRFLHVFF
-1303 GCPMPGQEPMFRL
+1303 GSPLPGEEQIGRVD
-1316 EPTENG
+1316 PTESG
-1322 PLLALVHK
+1322 HLLALVHK
-1330 MNSCL
+1330 MNNCL

-1349 SGNGNGSRGSQAL
+1349 SGNGTGSRGSQAL

-1403 RYLVVRGYGRIRE
+1403 RYLVVRGYGRVRE
-1416 EDEDSDDDGS
+1416 DDEDSDDDGS
-1426 DDEIDESLAAQ
+1426 DEEIDESLAAQ
-1437 FLNSGSVRHR
+1437 FLNSGNVRHR
-1447 LQFYIGEHLLP
+1447 LQFYIGDHPLP

-1469 FSLQPEEERESTDD
+1469 YSIQTEEERESTDD
-1483 ETNPLGRAGIW
+1483 ESNPLGRAGIW

-1505 REDEDGNKDAVGGK
+1505 REEEESTKDTVGGK

-1533 NAKKQDELWHDG
+1533 NSKKHDELWHDG
-1545 VCPSVTNPLE
+1545 ICPKVSNPLDN
-1555 VYLISE
+1555 YLIPT
-1561 PPEGITFDDPSMEV
+1561 PPENITFDDPSLDVV
-1575 ILLLRVLHSISR
+1575 ILLRVLHAISR
-1587 YWFYLYD
+1587 YWYYLYD
-1594 NAVCKEIIPTSEFI
+1594 NALCKEIIPTAEFI

-1638 GKTCPFFF
+1638 GKSCPFFF

-1688 RLDRKKRTINRDELL
+1688 RLDRKKRTVNRDELL

-1740 LVSRELQRADL
+1740 LVSQELQRADL
-1751 GLWRGEEITLA
+1751 GLWRGEEVTLP
-1762 NPKGSQEG
+1762 NPKGSQDG
-1770 TRYMFSSR
+1770 TKYIHNLQ
-1778 GLFAIPFGRST
+1778 GLFALPFGRT
-1789 KPAHIAK
+1789 AKPAHIAK
-1796 IKMKFRFL
+1796 VKMKFRFL

-1814 FRLLDLPLGLP
+1814 FRLVDIPLGLP
-1825 FYKWMLRNES
+1825 FYKWMLRQES
-1835 SIGSYDLVNIDP
+1835 SLASHDLSHVDP
-1847 GVAKSIQ
+1847 IVAKSVY
-1854 HLEDIIRQKKRLE
+1854 HLEEIVRQKKRLE
-1867 QDQSHTRE
+1867 LDKSQTKES
-1875 TLQQALESLNMN
+1875 LQFALENLNMN

-1907 LKKGGKDVPV
+1907 LKKGGKDIPV
-1917 TIHNLE
+1917 TIHNLD
-1923 EYLRL
+1923 EYVRL
-1928 VVYWTMNEGVSRQFE
+1928 VIYWALNEGVSRQFD
-1943 SFREGFESV
+1943 SFRDGFESV
-1952 FPLHHLQ
+1952 FPLNHLQ

-1974 SEAWDVKTLMECCR
+1974 SDPWDVKTLMECCR
-1988 PDHGYTHDSRAVR
+1988 PDHGYTHDSRAVK
-2001 FLFEVLSSFDAEQQR
+2001 FLFEILSSFDKEQQR

-2029 VGGFRSLNPPLTIVR
+2029 VGGFRALNPPLTIVR

-2069 PDYSSIEIMREKLL
+2069 PDYSSIDIMREKLL
-2083 MAAREGQ
+2083 IAAREGQ

>member
-1 MSNRPNSN
+1 MSNRPNNN

-16 SQRNTAAAQPLDHIL
+16 SQRNTAGAQPQDDAVG
-31 TGRLQSEQAKKK
+31 GRSHLGQAKHK
-43 ANSPP
+43 AHSPP
-48 ESRRSYTKASKA
+48 ESRKSISKTPKVQSNTTSEQSKGHFSKRGCSSSAVLIPQQEDPERVSTSEKQKTGQVPKKDNSRGVKRSAS
-60 PPSSAA
+60 PDYRRTNSPSSAKKPKA
-66 GSARGH
+66 LQH
-72 TSRSCLSLS
+72 TEPSLETNKPHTKS
-81 VGTHS
+81 KRRHLDQEQPKSTQLPSTSKTHTRKGG
-86 ASDSALI
+86 
-93 SEAAGSSGQQ
+93 AAGSSRSQKRKRTENLSCIKSGSAV
-103 EQREGSSSRALKRS
+103 ESTGAEEKSAKLSKLASKSVTSAKAGCSTITDSSS
-117 SAPEHNNTYS
+117 
-127 PSPAKRPKALPGP
+127 
-140 HLLESASTS
+140 SAS
-149 ETPVPGTPE
+149 
-158 PRNPH
+158 
-163 SAKSKKR
+163 
-170 RLAADPPAPPSRVLN
+170 
-185 RKSSPCPGPSGVSA
+185 
-199 TSSHKRKKADTSS
+199 TSS
-212 SSSSSSSSSHPSS
+212 SSS
-225 TSAAGPLPPR
+225 AV
-235 SEGGRPAKPTKLAS
+235 
-249 KSAASAKAGCGTVTD
+249 ASASTV
-264 SSSSSASSS
+264 
-273 SSSSSSSS
+273 
-281 TAAGVNSCA
+281 
-290 PPQGARLKQGKD
+290 PQGARVKQGKD
-302 QSKARRS
+302 QNKARRS

-323 KEQAKASGSSKFE
+323 KEPSKTGGSSKFD
-336 WASRFNP
+336 WAARFSP
-343 KVNLPKPRLSLPG
+343 KVSLPKTKLSLPG
-356 SSKPESSSKP
+356 SSKSETSKP

-374 LASLRKSS
+374 LASLRKST

-393 PSFRRSTRQKTTGSC
+393 PSLRRSTRQKTTGSC

-414 GSGLGKRGAAD
+414 GSGLGKRGAAEA
-425 TRRQD
+425 RRQE
-430 KMADSDNNQDGAN
+430 KMADPDNNQDGVN
-443 SSAARTEE
+443 SSAARTDE
-451 ALQGASASSSVAGA
+451 APQGAAASSSVAGA

-527 LQATGDE
+527 LQATDE

-539 AAIEMCQ
+539 AVIEMCQ

-580 MNHASRALTYMM
+580 MNHACRALTYMM

-612 LQVIQFIDVA
+612 LQVIQCIDVA

-724 QVASRDLL
+724 QVASKDLL

-739 VVTPPVLSSGMFIM
+739 VVTPPILSSGMFIM

-766 SLAVQLM
+766 TLAVQLM
-773 KQNIAETLRF
+773 KQNIAETLHF

-819 CLPREGIFA
+819 CLPKEGIFA
-828 VDAMLK
+828 VDTMLK
-834 KGSAHTTEGAV
+834 KGNAQNTDGAI

-863 RIIETAHQNGEDEIS
+863 RIIE
-878 LSTLGRVYTI
+878 V
-888 DFNSMQ
+888 

-901 TARGIQR
+901 TARAIQR
-908 KPNPLANPSA
+908 KPNPLANTNTS
-918 GSHLEV
+918 GHSELKKD
-924 RGEDARAQLMK
+924 DARAQLMK

-940 AKCFIKTLFGVL
+940 AKSFIKTLFGVL

-987 LRNHAVSSHIA
+987 LKNHAVSSHIA
-998 SMLSSQDMKIV
+998 SMLSSQDLKIV
-1009 VGSLQMAE
+1009 VGALQMAE
-1017 ILMQKLPDVFNVYF
+1017 ILMQKLPDIFSVYF

-1037 HQVKNLAECETFLTS
+1037 HQVKNLAESEALLTS
-1052 PPKACT
+1052 PPKVCT
-1058 SGTASLC
+1058 NGSGTLGT
-1065 TTTITAATTTAAS
+1065 TTTISTGTATAAS
-1078 SVASD
+1078 NAAAD
-1083 LGSPSFQHNMDDSLD
+1083 LGSPSLQHSREDSLD

-1120 RPKYSPPRD
+1120 RPKYSPPRE

-1138 SPTTTPSPKSS
+1138 SPTTTQSPKSS

-1158 WGKLGTQTNSATSEP
+1158 WGRLSTQSNSNNIEP
-1173 SRTAGVS
+1173 ARTAGVS
-1180 GVARTAPK
+1180 GLARAASK
-1188 DSISNN
+1188 DTISNN
-1194 RDKIKAWIKEQA
+1194 REKIKGWIKEQA
-1206 SKFVE
+1206 HKFVE
-1211 HYFNSENV
+1211 RYFSSENM

-1238 LHLQVDRGV
+1238 LNLQVDGGT

-1252 ICTIVSESDVSS
+1252 IRSIVSESDVSS

-1270 GLVKQLLQYLTC
+1270 GFVKQLLLYLT
-1282 CSDRDAVSRDER
+1282 SKSEKDAVSRDIR
-1294 IKRFLHVFY
+1294 LKRFLHVFLSS
-1303 GCPMPGQEPMFRL
+1303 PLPGEEPLGRL
-1316 EPTENG
+1316 EPLENA

-1330 MNSCL
+1330 MNNCL

-1349 SGNGNGSRGSQAL
+1349 SGNGTGSSFSLNRGSQAL

-1377 PDCTNVKQWKG
+1377 PDCANVKQWKG

-1403 RYLVVRGYGRIRE
+1403 RYLVVRGYGRVRE
-1416 EDEDSDDDGS
+1416 DDEDSDDDGS
-1426 DDEIDESLAAQ
+1426 DEEIDESLAAQ
-1437 FLNSGSVRHR
+1437 FLNSGNVRHR
-1447 LQFYIGEHLLP
+1447 LQFYIGDHLLP

-1469 FSLQPEEERESTDD
+1469 YSLQAEEERESTDD
-1483 ETNPLGRAGIW
+1483 ESNPLGRAGIW

-1505 REDEDGNKDAVGGK
+1505 REDEDGSKDCVGGK

-1533 NAKKQDELWHDG
+1533 NSKKHDELWHDG
-1545 VCPSVTNPLE
+1545 VCPSVLNPLE
-1555 VYLISE
+1555 VYLISA
-1561 PPEGITFDDPSMEV
+1561 PPENITFEDPSLDV
-1575 ILLLRVLHSISR
+1575 ILLLRVLHAISR
-1587 YWFYLYD
+1587 YWYYLYD
-1594 NAVCKEIIPTSEFI
+1594 NAICKEIIPTSEFI

-1688 RLDRKKRTINRDELL
+1688 RLDRKKRTVNRDELL

-1740 LVSRELQRADL
+1740 LVSQELQRADL
-1751 GLWRGEEITLA
+1751 GLWRGEEVTLA

-1770 TRYMFSSR
+1770 TKYIHNLQ
-1778 GLFAIPFGRST
+1778 GLFALPFGRT
-1789 KPAHIAK
+1789 AKPAHIAK
-1796 IKMKFRFL
+1796 VKMKFRFL

-1814 FRLLDLPLGLP
+1814 FRLVDLPLGLP
-1825 FYKWMLRNES
+1825 FYKWMLRQETS
-1835 SIGSYDLVNIDP
+1835 LTSHDLFSIDP
-1847 GVAKSIQ
+1847 VVAKSIY
-1854 HLEDIIRQKKRLE
+1854 HLEDIVRQKKRLE
-1867 QDQSHTRE
+1867 QDKTQTKES
-1875 TLQQALESLNMN
+1875 LQYALEALTMN

-1907 LKKGGKDVPV
+1907 LKKGGKDTPV

-1928 VVYWTMNEGVSRQFE
+1928 VIFWALNEGVARQFD
-1943 SFREGFESV
+1943 SFRDGFESV
-1952 FPLHHLQ
+1952 FPLSHLQ
-1959 YFYPEELD
+1959 YFYPEELE

-1974 SEAWDVKTLMECCR
+1974 TDTWDAKTLMECCR
-1988 PDHGYTHDSRAVR
+1988 PDHGYTHDSRAVKY
-2001 FLFEVLSSFDAEQQR
+2001 LFEILSSFDSEQQR

-2069 PDYSSIEIMREKLL
+2069 PDYSTIEIMREKLL
-2083 MAAREGQ
+2083 IAAREGQ

>member
-1 MSNRPNSN
+1 MSNRPNNN

-16 SQRNTAAAQPLDHIL
+16 SQRNTAGAQPQDDAVG
-31 TGRLQSEQAKKK
+31 GRSHLGQAKHK
-43 ANSPP
+43 AHSPP
-48 ESRRSYTKASKA
+48 ESRKSISKTPKVQSNTTSEQSKGHFSKRGCSSSAVLIPQQEDPERVNTSEKQKTGQVPKKDNSRGVKRSAS
-60 PPSSAA
+60 PDYRRTNSPSSAKKPKA
-66 GSARGH
+66 LQHAEPSLETNKPH
-72 TSRSCLSLS
+72 TKSKRRHLDQEQPKSTQLPSTS
-81 VGTHS
+81 KTHTRKGG
-86 ASDSALI
+86 
-93 SEAAGSSGQQ
+93 AAGSSRSQKRKRTENLSCIKSGSAV
-103 EQREGSSSRALKRS
+103 ESTGAEEKSAKLSKLASKSVTSAKAGCSTITDSSS
-117 SAPEHNNTYS
+117 
-127 PSPAKRPKALPGP
+127 
-140 HLLESASTS
+140 SAS
-149 ETPVPGTPE
+149 
-158 PRNPH
+158 
-163 SAKSKKR
+163 
-170 RLAADPPAPPSRVLN
+170 
-185 RKSSPCPGPSGVSA
+185 
-199 TSSHKRKKADTSS
+199 TSS
-212 SSSSSSSSSHPSS
+212 SSS
-225 TSAAGPLPPR
+225 AV
-235 SEGGRPAKPTKLAS
+235 
-249 KSAASAKAGCGTVTD
+249 ASASTV
-264 SSSSSASSS
+264 
-273 SSSSSSSS
+273 
-281 TAAGVNSCA
+281 
-290 PPQGARLKQGKD
+290 PQGARVKQGKD
-302 QSKARRS
+302 QNKARRS

-323 KEQAKASGSSKFE
+323 KEPSKTGGSSKFD
-336 WASRFNP
+336 WAARFSP
-343 KVNLPKPRLSLPG
+343 KVSLPKTKLSLPG
-356 SSKPESSSKP
+356 SSKSETSKP

-374 LASLRKSS
+374 LASLRKST

-393 PSFRRSTRQKTTGSC
+393 PSLRRSTRQKTTGSC

-414 GSGLGKRGAAD
+414 GSGLGKRGAAEA
-425 TRRQD
+425 RRQE
-430 KMADSDNNQDGAN
+430 KMADPDNNQDGVN
-443 SSAARTEE
+443 SSAARTDE
-451 ALQGASASSSVAGA
+451 APQGAAASSSVAGA

-527 LQATGDE
+527 LQATDE

-539 AAIEMCQ
+539 AVIEMCQ

-580 MNHASRALTYMM
+580 MNHACRALTYMM

-612 LQVIQFIDVA
+612 LQVIQCIDVA

-724 QVASRDLL
+724 QVASKDLL

-739 VVTPPVLSSGMFIM
+739 VVTPPILSSGMFIM

-766 SLAVQLM
+766 TLAVQLM
-773 KQNIAETLRF
+773 KQNIAETLHF

-819 CLPREGIFA
+819 CLPKEGIFA
-828 VDAMLK
+828 VDTMLK
-834 KGSAHTTEGAV
+834 KGNAQNTDGAI

-863 RIIETAHQNGEDEIS
+863 RIIE
-878 LSTLGRVYTI
+878 
-888 DFNSMQ
+888 

-901 TARGIQR
+901 TARAIQR
-908 KPNPLANPSA
+908 KPNPLANTNTS
-918 GSHLEV
+918 GHSELKKD
-924 RGEDARAQLMK
+924 DARAQLMK

-940 AKCFIKTLFGVL
+940 AKSFIKTLFGVL

-987 LRNHAVSSHIA
+987 LKNHAVSSHIA
-998 SMLSSQDMKIV
+998 SMLSSQDLKIV
-1009 VGSLQMAE
+1009 VGALQMAE
-1017 ILMQKLPDVFNVYF
+1017 ILMQKLPDIFSVYF

-1037 HQVKNLAECETFLTS
+1037 HQVKNLAESEALLTS
-1052 PPKACT
+1052 PPKVCT
-1058 SGTASLC
+1058 NGSGTLGT
-1065 TTTITAATTTAAS
+1065 TTTISTGTATAAS
-1078 SVASD
+1078 NAAAD
-1083 LGSPSFQHNMDDSLD
+1083 LGSPSLQHSREDSLD

-1120 RPKYSPPRD
+1120 RPKYSPPRE

-1138 SPTTTPSPKSS
+1138 SPTTTQSPKSS

-1158 WGKLGTQTNSATSEP
+1158 WGRLSTQSNSNNIEP
-1173 SRTAGVS
+1173 ARTAGVS
-1180 GVARTAPK
+1180 GLARAASK
-1188 DSISNN
+1188 DTISNN
-1194 RDKIKAWIKEQA
+1194 REKIKGWIKEQA
-1206 SKFVE
+1206 HKFVE
-1211 HYFNSENV
+1211 RYFSSENM

-1238 LHLQVDRGV
+1238 LNLQVDGGT

-1252 ICTIVSESDVSS
+1252 IRSIVSESDVSS

-1270 GLVKQLLQYLTC
+1270 GFVKQLLLYLT
-1282 CSDRDAVSRDER
+1282 SKSEKDAVSRDIR
-1294 IKRFLHVFY
+1294 LKRFLHVFLSS
-1303 GCPMPGQEPMFRL
+1303 PLPGEEPLGRL
-1316 EPTENG
+1316 EPLENA

-1330 MNSCL
+1330 MNNCL

-1349 SGNGNGSRGSQAL
+1349 SGNGTGSSFSLNRGSQAL

-1377 PDCTNVKQWKG
+1377 PDCANVKQWKG

-1403 RYLVVRGYGRIRE
+1403 RYLVVRGYGRVRE
-1416 EDEDSDDDGS
+1416 DDEDSDDDGS
-1426 DDEIDESLAAQ
+1426 DEEIDESLAAQ
-1437 FLNSGSVRHR
+1437 FLNSGNVRHR
-1447 LQFYIGEHLLP
+1447 LQFYIGDHLLP

-1469 FSLQPEEERESTDD
+1469 YSLQAEEERESTDD
-1483 ETNPLGRAGIW
+1483 ESNPLGRAGIW

-1505 REDEDGNKDAVGGK
+1505 REDEDGSKDCVGGK

-1533 NAKKQDELWHDG
+1533 NSKKHDELWHDG
-1545 VCPSVTNPLE
+1545 VCPSVLNPLE
-1555 VYLISE
+1555 VYLISA
-1561 PPEGITFDDPSMEV
+1561 PPENITFEDPSLDV
-1575 ILLLRVLHSISR
+1575 ILLLRVLHAISR
-1587 YWFYLYD
+1587 YWYYLYD
-1594 NAVCKEIIPTSEFI
+1594 NAICKEIIPTSEFI

-1628 GNIPTWLTEL
+1628 GNIPAWLTEL

-1688 RLDRKKRTINRDELL
+1688 RLDRKKRTVNRDELL

-1740 LVSRELQRADL
+1740 LVSQELQRADL
-1751 GLWRGEEITLA
+1751 GLWRGEEVTLA

-1770 TRYMFSSR
+1770 TKYIHNLQ
-1778 GLFAIPFGRST
+1778 GLFALPFGRT
-1789 KPAHIAK
+1789 AKPAHIAK
-1796 IKMKFRFL
+1796 VKMKFRFL

-1814 FRLLDLPLGLP
+1814 FRLVDLPLGLP
-1825 FYKWMLRNES
+1825 FYKWMLRQETS
-1835 SIGSYDLVNIDP
+1835 LTSHDLFSIDP
-1847 GVAKSIQ
+1847 VVAKSIY
-1854 HLEDIIRQKKRLE
+1854 HLEDIVRQKKRLE
-1867 QDQSHTRE
+1867 QDKTQTKES
-1875 TLQQALESLNMN
+1875 LQYALEALTMN

-1907 LKKGGKDVPV
+1907 LKKGGKDTPV

-1928 VVYWTMNEGVSRQFE
+1928 VIFWALNEGVARQFD
-1943 SFREGFESV
+1943 SFRDGFESV
-1952 FPLHHLQ
+1952 FPLSHLQ
-1959 YFYPEELD
+1959 YFYPEELE

-1974 SEAWDVKTLMECCR
+1974 TDTWDAKTLMECCR
-1988 PDHGYTHDSRAVR
+1988 PDHGYTHDSRAVKY
-2001 FLFEVLSSFDAEQQR
+2001 LFEILSSFDSEQQR

-2069 PDYSSIEIMREKLL
+2069 PDYSTIEIMREKLL
-2083 MAAREGQ
+2083 IAAREGQ

>member
-1 MSNRPNSN
+1 MSSRPNNN

-16 SQRNTAAAQPLDHIL
+16 SQRNTAGAQPQEDTAGGSNRSQLEQAEHKTLSLPESRKSLSKTPKVQSNTASAQSRGLGSKRNLISPQNMSEPL
-31 TGRLQSEQAKKK
+31 SLCSRGCSSSSNPILQSEDPEQSNSSESQRPKKETSRGVKRSASPDYSRTNSPNSAKKPK
-43 ANSPP
+43 ALQHAEPSVGTRRPNNKPKKRQTDQEHSAPP
-48 ESRRSYTKASKA
+48 ASLPSTSKA
-60 PPSSAA
+60 HGRKGGVPGTAPLQKRKRTDNSSCVKSSSAA
-66 GSARGH
+66 VVATGAE
-72 TSRSCLSLS
+72 
-81 VGTHS
+81 
-86 ASDSALI
+86 D
-93 SEAAGSSGQQ
+93 
-103 EQREGSSSRALKRS
+103 
-117 SAPEHNNTYS
+117 
-127 PSPAKRPKALPGP
+127 RPP
-140 HLLESASTS
+140 
-149 ETPVPGTPE
+149 
-158 PRNPH
+158 
-163 SAKSKKR
+163 
-170 RLAADPPAPPSRVLN
+170 
-185 RKSSPCPGPSGVSA
+185 
-199 TSSHKRKKADTSS
+199 
-212 SSSSSSSSSHPSS
+212 
-225 TSAAGPLPPR
+225 
-235 SEGGRPAKPTKLAS
+235 KPTKLAS
-249 KSAASAKAGCGTVTD
+249 KSATSAKAGCSTITD
-264 SSSSSASSS
+264 SSSSASTSSS
-273 SSSSSSSS
+273 SSSAVASVSS
-281 TAAGVNSCA
+281 AA
-290 PPQGARLKQGKD
+290 PPGARVKQGKD
-302 QSKARRS
+302 QNKARRS

-318 RSSRD
+318 RSSRE
-323 KEQAKASGSSKFE
+323 KEQAKASSSSKFD
-336 WASRFNP
+336 WAARFSP
-343 KVNLPKPRLSLPG
+343 KVSLPKTKLSLPG
-356 SSKPESSSKP
+356 SSKAETSKP

-374 LASLRKSS
+374 LANLRKST

-393 PSFRRSTRQKTTGSC
+393 PSLRRSTRQKTTGSC

-414 GSGLGKRGAAD
+414 GSGLGKRAAAEA
-425 TRRQD
+425 RRQE
-430 KMADSDNNQDGAN
+430 KMADPDNQEGAN
-443 SSAARTEE
+443 SSAARTDET
-451 ALQGASASSSVAGA
+451 AQGAAASSSVAGA

-527 LQATGDE
+527 LQATDE

-539 AAIEMCQ
+539 AVIEMCQ

-559 PVKSVVPALIT
+559 PVKNVVPALIT

-580 MNHASRALTYMM
+580 MNHACRALTYMM

-612 LQVIQFIDVA
+612 LQVIQCIDVA

-672 QSITPDEF
+672 QSISPDEF

-739 VVTPPVLSSGMFIM
+739 VVTPPILSSGMFIM

-766 SLAVQLM
+766 TLAVQLM
-773 KQNIAETLRF
+773 KQNIAETLHF
-783 LLCGASNGSCQE
+783 LLCGASNGSCLE

-819 CLPREGIFA
+819 CLPKEGIFA
-828 VDAMLK
+828 VDTMLK
-834 KGSAHTTEGAV
+834 KGNAQNTDGAI

-857 YNRIDS
+857 YSRIDS
-863 RIIETAHQNGEDEIS
+863 RIIEAAHQVGEDEIS

-901 TARGIQR
+901 TARAIQR
-908 KPNPLANPSA
+908 KPNPLANANTS
-918 GSHLEV
+918 GHSELK
-924 RGEDARAQLMK
+924 REDARAQLMK

-940 AKCFIKTLFGVL
+940 AKSFIKTLFGVL

-987 LRNHAVSSHIA
+987 LKNHAVSSHIA
-998 SMLSSQDMKIV
+998 SMLSSQDLKIV
-1009 VGSLQMAE
+1009 VGALQMAE
-1017 ILMQKLPDVFNVYF
+1017 ILMQKLPDIFSVYF

-1037 HQVKNLAECETFLTS
+1037 HQVKNLAESETLLTS
-1052 PPKACT
+1052 PPKVCT
-1058 SGTASLC
+1058 NGSGSLAGAATINTGIGTAAGN
-1065 TTTITAATTTAAS
+1065 AAA
-1078 SVASD
+1078 D
-1083 LGSPSFQHNMDDSLD
+1083 LGSPSLQHRDDSLD

-1129 DDKVDNQAK
+1129 EDKADNQAK
-1138 SPTTTPSPKSS
+1138 SPTATQSPKSS

-1158 WGKLGTQTNSATSEP
+1158 WGRLSTQSNSNNIEP
-1173 SRTAGVS
+1173 ARTAGVS
-1180 GVARTAPK
+1180 GLARTASK
-1188 DSISNN
+1188 DTISNN
-1194 RDKIKAWIKEQA
+1194 RERIRGWIKEQA
-1206 SKFVE
+1206 HKFVE
-1211 HYFNSENV
+1211 RYFSSENM

-1224 ALNVLQRLCTATEQ
+1224 ALNVLQRLCNATEQ
-1238 LHLQVDRGV
+1238 LNLQVDGGV

-1252 ICTIVSESDVSS
+1252 IRSIVSESDVSS

-1270 GLVKQLLQYLTC
+1270 GFVKQLLLYLT
-1282 CSDRDAVSRDER
+1282 SKSEKDIVSRDIR
-1294 IKRFLHVFY
+1294 LKRFLHVFF
-1303 GCPMPGQEPMFRL
+1303 GSPLPGDEPLGRID
-1316 EPTENG
+1316 PTGNG
-1322 PLLALVHK
+1322 HLLALVHK
-1330 MNSCL
+1330 MNNCL

-1349 SGNGNGSRGSQAL
+1349 SGNGTGSRGSQAL

-1403 RYLVVRGYGRIRE
+1403 RYLVVRGYGRVRE
-1416 EDEDSDDDGS
+1416 DDEDSDDDGS
-1426 DDEIDESLAAQ
+1426 DEEIDESLAAQ
-1437 FLNSGSVRHR
+1437 FLNSGNVRHR
-1447 LQFYIGEHLLP
+1447 LQFYIGDHLLP

-1469 FSLQPEEERESTDD
+1469 YSIQTEEERESTDD
-1483 ETNPLGRAGIW
+1483 ESNPLGRAGIW

-1505 REDEDGNKDAVGGK
+1505 REEEESTKDTVGGK

-1533 NAKKQDELWHDG
+1533 NSKKHDELWHDG
-1545 VCPSVTNPLE
+1545 ACPKISNPLE
-1555 VYLISE
+1555 NYLISS
-1561 PPEGITFDDPSMEV
+1561 PPENITFDDPSLDVV
-1575 ILLLRVLHSISR
+1575 ILLRVLHAISR

-1594 NAVCKEIIPTSEFI
+1594 NAVCKEIIPTAEFI

-1638 GKTCPFFF
+1638 GKSCPFFF

-1688 RLDRKKRTINRDELL
+1688 RLDRKKRTVNRDELL

-1740 LVSRELQRADL
+1740 LVSQELQRADL
-1751 GLWRGEEITLA
+1751 GLWRGEEITLV

-1770 TRYMFSSR
+1770 TKYIHNLQ
-1778 GLFAIPFGRST
+1778 GLFALPFGRT
-1789 KPAHIAK
+1789 AKPAHIAK
-1796 IKMKFRFL
+1796 VKMKFRFL

-1814 FRLLDLPLGLP
+1814 FRLVDIPLGLP
-1825 FYKWMLRNES
+1825 FYKWMLRQES
-1835 SIGSYDLVNIDP
+1835 SLTSHDLVNIDP
-1847 GVAKSIQ
+1847 VVAKSVY
-1854 HLEDIIRQKKRLE
+1854 HLEEIVRQKKRLQ
-1867 QDQSHTRE
+1867 QDKAQTKES
-1875 TLQQALESLNMN
+1875 LQFALQSLNMS
-1887 GCSVEDLGLDFT
+1887 GCSIDDLGLDFT

-1907 LKKGGKDVPV
+1907 LKKGGKDTQV
-1917 TIHNLE
+1917 TIQNLDQ
-1923 EYLRL
+1923 YVQL
-1928 VVYWTMNEGVSRQFE
+1928 VIYWALNEGVSRQFD
-1943 SFREGFESV
+1943 SFRDGFESV
-1952 FPLHHLQ
+1952 FPLNHLQ

-1974 SEAWDVKTLMECCR
+1974 ADPWDVKTLMECCR
-1988 PDHGYTHDSRAVR
+1988 PDHGYTHDSRAVK
-2001 FLFEVLSSFDAEQQR
+2001 FLFEILSSFDNEQQR

-2083 MAAREGQ
+2083 IAAREGQ

>member
-1 MSNRPNSN
+1 MSNRPNNN

-16 SQRNTAAAQPLDHIL
+16 SQRNTAGAQPQDDAVG
-31 TGRLQSEQAKKK
+31 GRSHLGQAKHK
-43 ANSPP
+43 AHSPP
-48 ESRRSYTKASKA
+48 ESRKSISKTPKVQSNTTSEQSKGHFSKRGCSSSAVLIPQQEDPERVDTSEKQKTGQVPKKDNSRGVKRSAS
-60 PPSSAA
+60 PDYRRTNSPSSAKKPKA
-66 GSARGH
+66 LQH
-72 TSRSCLSLS
+72 TETSSETNKPHTKSKRR
-81 VGTHS
+81 HS
-86 ASDSALI
+86 DQEQPKSTQLPSTSKAHTRKGG
-93 SEAAGSSGQQ
+93 AAGSSRSQKRKRT
-103 EQREGSSSRALKRS
+103 ENLSCIKSGSSVESTGTEEKSAKVSKLASKSVTSAKAGCSTITDSSS
-117 SAPEHNNTYS
+117 SAS
-127 PSPAKRPKALPGP
+127 
-140 HLLESASTS
+140 
-149 ETPVPGTPE
+149 
-158 PRNPH
+158 
-163 SAKSKKR
+163 
-170 RLAADPPAPPSRVLN
+170 
-185 RKSSPCPGPSGVSA
+185 
-199 TSSHKRKKADTSS
+199 TSS
-212 SSSSSSSSSHPSS
+212 SSS
-225 TSAAGPLPPR
+225 AVA
-235 SEGGRPAKPTKLAS
+235 
-249 KSAASAKAGCGTVTD
+249 
-264 SSSSSASSS
+264 SASS
-273 SSSSSSSS
+273 
-281 TAAGVNSCA
+281 TV
-290 PPQGARLKQGKD
+290 PQGARVKQGKD

-323 KEQAKASGSSKFE
+323 KEPSKTGGSSKFD
-336 WASRFNP
+336 WAARFSP
-343 KVNLPKPRLSLPG
+343 KVSLPKTKLSLPG
-356 SSKPESSSKP
+356 SSKSETSKP

-374 LASLRKSS
+374 LASLRKST

-393 PSFRRSTRQKTTGSC
+393 PSLRRSTRQKTTGSC

-414 GSGLGKRGAAD
+414 GSGLGKRGAAEA
-425 TRRQD
+425 RRQE
-430 KMADSDNNQDGAN
+430 KMADPDNNQDGVN
-443 SSAARTEE
+443 SSAARTDDPP
-451 ALQGASASSSVAGA
+451 QGAAASSSVAGA

-484 QALLEARGLPPH
+484 QG
-496 LFGPLGPRMS
+496 
-506 QLFHRTIGSGAS
+506 

-527 LQATGDE
+527 LQATDE

-539 AAIEMCQ
+539 AVIEMCQ

-580 MNHASRALTYMM
+580 MNHACRALTYMM

-612 LQVIQFIDVA
+612 LQVIQCIDVA

-724 QVASRDLL
+724 QVASKDLL

-739 VVTPPVLSSGMFIM
+739 VVTPPILSSGMFIM

-766 SLAVQLM
+766 TLAVQLM
-773 KQNIAETLRF
+773 KQNIAETLHF
-783 LLCGASNGSCQE
+783 LLCGASNGGCQE

-819 CLPREGIFA
+819 CLPKEGIFA
-828 VDAMLK
+828 VDTMLK
-834 KGSAHTTEGAV
+834 KGNAQNTDGAI

-863 RIIETAHQNGEDEIS
+863 RIIEAAHQVGEDEIS

-901 TARGIQR
+901 TARAIQR
-908 KPNPLANPSA
+908 KPNPLANTNTS
-918 GSHLEV
+918 GHSELKKD
-924 RGEDARAQLMK
+924 DARAQLMK

-940 AKCFIKTLFGVL
+940 AKSFIKTLFGVL

-987 LRNHAVSSHIA
+987 LKNHAVSSHIA
-998 SMLSSQDMKIV
+998 SMLSSQDLKIV
-1009 VGSLQMAE
+1009 VGALQMAE
-1017 ILMQKLPDVFNVYF
+1017 ILMQKLPDIFSVYF

-1037 HQVKNLAECETFLTS
+1037 HQVKNLAESEALLTS
-1052 PPKACT
+1052 PPKVCT
-1058 SGTASLC
+1058 NGSGTLGT
-1065 TTTITAATTTAAS
+1065 TTTISTGTATAAS
-1078 SVASD
+1078 NAAAD
-1083 LGSPSFQHNMDDSLD
+1083 LGSPSLQHSREDSLD

-1138 SPTTTPSPKSS
+1138 SPTTTQSPKSS

-1158 WGKLGTQTNSATSEP
+1158 WGRLSTQSNSNNIEP
-1173 SRTAGVS
+1173 ARTAGVS
-1180 GVARTAPK
+1180 GLARAASK
-1188 DSISNN
+1188 DTISNN
-1194 RDKIKAWIKEQA
+1194 REKIKGWIKEQA
-1206 SKFVE
+1206 HKFVE
-1211 HYFNSENV
+1211 HYFSSENM

-1238 LHLQVDRGV
+1238 LNLQVDGGT

-1252 ICTIVSESDVSS
+1252 IRSIVSESDVSS

-1270 GLVKQLLQYLTC
+1270 GFVKQLLLYLT
-1282 CSDRDAVSRDER
+1282 SKSEKDAVSRDIR
-1294 IKRFLHVFY
+1294 LKRFLHVFFSS
-1303 GCPMPGQEPMFRL
+1303 PLPGEEPLGRL
-1316 EPTENG
+1316 EPLENA

-1330 MNSCL
+1330 MNNCL

-1349 SGNGNGSRGSQAL
+1349 SGNGTGSRGSQAL

-1377 PDCTNVKQWKG
+1377 PDCANVKQWKG

-1403 RYLVVRGYGRIRE
+1403 RYLVVRGYGRVRE
-1416 EDEDSDDDGS
+1416 DDEDSDDDGS
-1426 DDEIDESLAAQ
+1426 DEEIDESLAAQ
-1437 FLNSGSVRHR
+1437 FLNSGNVRHR
-1447 LQFYIGEHLLP
+1447 LQFYIGDHLLP

-1469 FSLQPEEERESTDD
+1469 YSLQAEEERESTDD
-1483 ETNPLGRAGIW
+1483 ESNPLGRAGIW

-1505 REDEDGNKDAVGGK
+1505 REDEDGNKDCVGGK

-1533 NAKKQDELWHDG
+1533 NSKKHDELWHDG
-1545 VCPSVTNPLE
+1545 VCPSVLNPLE
-1555 VYLISE
+1555 IYLIST
-1561 PPEGITFDDPSMEV
+1561 PPENITFEDPSLDV
-1575 ILLLRVLHSISR
+1575 ILLLRVLHAISR
-1587 YWFYLYD
+1587 YWYYLYD

-1688 RLDRKKRTINRDELL
+1688 RLDRKKRTVNRDELL

-1740 LVSRELQRADL
+1740 LVSQELQRADL
-1751 GLWRGEEITLA
+1751 GLWRGEEVTLA

-1770 TRYMFSSR
+1770 TKYIHNLQ
-1778 GLFAIPFGRST
+1778 GLFALPFGRT
-1789 KPAHIAK
+1789 AKPAHIAK
-1796 IKMKFRFL
+1796 VKMKFRFL

-1814 FRLLDLPLGLP
+1814 FRLVDLPLGLP
-1825 FYKWMLRNES
+1825 FYKWMLRQETS
-1835 SIGSYDLVNIDP
+1835 LTSHDLFSIDP
-1847 GVAKSIQ
+1847 VVAKSIY
-1854 HLEDIIRQKKRLE
+1854 HLEDIVRQKKRLE
-1867 QDQSHTRE
+1867 QDKTQTKES
-1875 TLQQALESLNMN
+1875 LQYALEALTMN

-1907 LKKGGKDVPV
+1907 LKKGGKDTPV

-1928 VVYWTMNEGVSRQFE
+1928 VIFWALNEGVARQFD
-1943 SFREGFESV
+1943 SFRDGFESV
-1952 FPLHHLQ
+1952 FPLSHLQ
-1959 YFYPEELD
+1959 YFYPEELE

-1974 SEAWDVKTLMECCR
+1974 TDTWDAKTLMECCR
-1988 PDHGYTHDSRAVR
+1988 PDHGYTHDSRAVKY
-2001 FLFEVLSSFDAEQQR
+2001 LFEILSSFDSEQQR

-2069 PDYSSIEIMREKLL
+2069 PDYSTIEIMREKLL
-2083 MAAREGQ
+2083 IAAREGQ

>member
-1 MSNRPNSN
+1 MSNRPNNN

-16 SQRNTAAAQPLDHIL
+16 SQRNTAGAQPQDDSIG
-31 TGRLQSEQAKKK
+31 GRSHLGQAKHKGY
-43 ANSPP
+43 SPP
-48 ESRRSYTKASKA
+48 ESRKSNSKA
-60 PPSSAA
+60 PKVQSNTTSELSRGHLSKRSCSSSSAVIVPQPEDPDRANTSERQKTGQVPKKDNSRGVKRSASPDYNRTNSPSSA
-66 GSARGH
+66 
-72 TSRSCLSLS
+72 
-81 VGTHS
+81 
-86 ASDSALI
+86 
-93 SEAAGSSGQQ
+93 
-103 EQREGSSSRALKRS
+103 K
-117 SAPEHNNTYS
+117 
-127 PSPAKRPKALPGP
+127 KPKALQ
-140 HLLESASTS
+140 HTESPS
-149 ETPVPGTPE
+149 ET
-158 PRNPH
+158 NKPH
-163 SAKSKKR
+163 SKSKKR
-170 RLAADPPAPPSRVLN
+170 HLDQEQQLKSTQSPSTSRAHT
-185 RKSSPCPGPSGVSA
+185 RKSGA
-199 TSSHKRKKADTSS
+199 TGSSRSQKRKRTESS
-212 SSSSSSSSSHPSS
+212 CVKSGSGSES
-225 TSAAGPLPPR
+225 TGAEER
-235 SEGGRPAKPTKLAS
+235 SAKPTKLAS
-249 KSAASAKAGCGTVTD
+249 KSAASAKAGCSTITD
-264 SSSSSASSS
+264 SSSAASTSSSSSAVASA
-273 SSSSSSSS
+273 SS
-281 TAAGVNSCA
+281 TV
-290 PPQGARLKQGKD
+290 PPGARVKQGKD
-302 QSKARRS
+302 QNKARRS

-318 RSSRD
+318 RSSRE
-323 KEQAKASGSSKFE
+323 KEQRSSKSE
-336 WASRFNP
+336 T
-343 KVNLPKPRLSLPG
+343 
-356 SSKPESSSKP
+356 SKP

-374 LASLRKSS
+374 LASLRKST

-393 PSFRRSTRQKTTGSC
+393 PSLRRSTRQKTTGSC

-414 GSGLGKRGAAD
+414 GSGLGKRGAAEA
-425 TRRQD
+425 RRQE
-430 KMADSDNNQDGAN
+430 KMADPESNQEAVN
-443 SSAARTEE
+443 SSAARTDETP
-451 ALQGASASSSVAGA
+451 QGAAASSSVAGA

-527 LQATGDE
+527 LQASDE

-539 AAIEMCQ
+539 AVIEMCQ

-580 MNHASRALTYMM
+580 MNHACRALTYMM

-612 LQVIQFIDVA
+612 LQVIQCIDVA

-686 LPLLTQRLTHQDKKS
+686 LPLLTQRLTHQVKY
-701 VESTCLCFARLV
+701 EPILCRDQELLPLTIPLHSKCFNDLCIRLACC
-713 DNFQHEENLLQ
+713 QY
-724 QVASRDLL
+724 
-732 TNIQQLL
+732 
-739 VVTPPVLSSGMFIM
+739 
-753 VVRMFSL
+753 
-760 MCSNCP
+760 
-766 SLAVQLM
+766 
-773 KQNIAETLRF
+773 IAETLHF

-819 CLPREGIFA
+819 CLPKEGIFA
-828 VDAMLK
+828 VDTMLK
-834 KGSAHTTEGAV
+834 KGNAQNTDGAI

-863 RIIETAHQNGEDEIS
+863 RIIEAAHQVGEDEIS

-901 TARGIQR
+901 TARAIQR
-908 KPNPLANPSA
+908 KPNPLANTNTS
-918 GSHLEV
+918 GYSELKKD
-924 RGEDARAQLMK
+924 DARAQLMK

-940 AKCFIKTLFGVL
+940 AKSFIKTLFGVL

-987 LRNHAVSSHIA
+987 LKNHAVSSHIA
-998 SMLSSQDMKIV
+998 SMLSSQDLKIV
-1009 VGSLQMAE
+1009 VGALQMAE
-1017 ILMQKLPDVFNVYF
+1017 ILMQKLPDIFSVYF

-1037 HQVKNLAECETFLTS
+1037 HQVKHLAESESLLTS

-1058 SGTASLC
+1058 NGSGSLGTTTSVSSGTA
-1065 TTTITAATTTAAS
+1065 TAATNAA
-1078 SVASD
+1078 AD
-1083 LGSPSFQHNMDDSLD
+1083 LGSPSLQHSRDDSLD

-1138 SPTTTPSPKSS
+1138 SPTTTQSPKSS

-1158 WGKLGTQTNSATSEP
+1158 WGRLSAQSNSNNIEP
-1173 SRTAGVS
+1173 ARTAGVS
-1180 GVARTAPK
+1180 GLARAASK
-1188 DSISNN
+1188 DTISNN
-1194 RDKIKAWIKEQA
+1194 REKIKGWIKEQA
-1206 SKFVE
+1206 HKFVE
-1211 HYFNSENV
+1211 HYFSSENM

-1224 ALNVLQRLCTATEQ
+1224 ALNVLQRLCAATEQ
-1238 LHLQVDRGV
+1238 LNLQVDGGA

-1252 ICTIVSESDVSS
+1252 IRSIVSESDVSS

-1270 GLVKQLLQYLTC
+1270 GFVKQLLLYLT
-1282 CSDRDAVSRDER
+1282 SKSEKDAVSREIR
-1294 IKRFLHVFY
+1294 LKRFLHVFFSS
-1303 GCPMPGQEPMFRL
+1303 PLPGEEPIGRV
-1316 EPTENG
+1316 EPVGNA

-1330 MNSCL
+1330 MNNCL

-1349 SGNGNGSRGSQAL
+1349 SGNGTGGSFSLNRGSQAL

-1377 PDCTNVKQWKG
+1377 PDCANVKQWKG

-1403 RYLVVRGYGRIRE
+1403 RYLVVRGYGRVRE
-1416 EDEDSDDDGS
+1416 DDEDSDDDGS
-1426 DDEIDESLAAQ
+1426 DEEIDESLAAQ
-1437 FLNSGSVRHR
+1437 FLNSGNVRHR

-1469 FSLQPEEERESTDD
+1469 FSIQAEDERESTDD
-1483 ETNPLGRAGIW
+1483 ESNPLGRAGIW

-1505 REDEDGNKDAVGGK
+1505 REDEESNKDCVGGK

-1533 NAKKQDELWHDG
+1533 NAKKHDELWHDG
-1545 VCPSVTNPLE
+1545 VCPSVSNPLE
-1555 VYLISE
+1555 VYLIPT
-1561 PPEGITFDDPSMEV
+1561 PPENITFEDPSLDV
-1575 ILLLRVLHSISR
+1575 ILLLRVLHAISR
-1587 YWFYLYD
+1587 YWYYLYD
-1594 NAVCKEIIPTSEFI
+1594 NAMCKEIIPTGEFN

-1688 RLDRKKRTINRDELL
+1688 RLDRKKRTVNREELL

-1740 LVSRELQRADL
+1740 LVSQELQRADL
-1751 GLWRGEEITLA
+1751 GLWRGEEITLS
-1762 NPKGSQEG
+1762 NPKGNQEG
-1770 TRYMFSSR
+1770 TKYIQNLQ
-1778 GLFAIPFGRST
+1778 GLFALPFGRT
-1789 KPAHIAK
+1789 AKPAHIAK
-1796 IKMKFRFL
+1796 VKMKFRFL

-1814 FRLLDLPLGLP
+1814 FRLVS
-1825 FYKWMLRNES
+1825 LRWFAFLQFCCIIFCES
-1835 SIGSYDLVNIDP
+1835 ILNSQMKHGKCT
-1847 GVAKSIQ
+1847 KSLQ
-1854 HLEDIIRQKKRLE
+1854 YAL
-1867 QDQSHTRE
+1867 E
-1875 TLQQALESLNMN
+1875 TLTMN

-1907 LKKGGKDVPV
+1907 LKKGGKDIPV
-1917 TIHNLE
+1917 TIYNLE

-1928 VVYWTMNEGVSRQFE
+1928 VIFWALNEGVSRQFD
-1943 SFREGFESV
+1943 SFRDGFESV
-1952 FPLHHLQ
+1952 FPLSHLQ

-1974 SEAWDVKTLMECCR
+1974 ADTWDAKTLMECCR
-1988 PDHGYTHDSRAVR
+1988 PDHGYTHDSRAVK
-2001 FLFEVLSSFDAEQQR
+2001 FLFEILSSFDNEQQR

-2083 MAAREGQ
+2083 IAAREGQ

>member
-1 MSNRPNSN
+1 MSNRPNNN

-16 SQRNTAAAQPLDHIL
+16 SQRNTAGAQPQDDAVG
-31 TGRLQSEQAKKK
+31 GRSHLGQAKHK
-43 ANSPP
+43 AHSPP
-48 ESRRSYTKASKA
+48 ESRKSISKTPKVQSNTTSEQSKGHFSKRGCSSSAVLIPQEDPERVNTSEKQKTGQVPKKDNSRGVKRSAS
-60 PPSSAA
+60 PDYRRTNSPSSAKKPKA
-66 GSARGH
+66 LQH
-72 TSRSCLSLS
+72 TETSLETNKPHTKS
-81 VGTHS
+81 KRRHLDQEQPKSTQLPSTSKAHTRKGG
-86 ASDSALI
+86 
-93 SEAAGSSGQQ
+93 AAGSSRSQKRKRTENLSCIKSGSAV
-103 EQREGSSSRALKRS
+103 ESAGAEEKSAKLSKLASKSVTSAKAGCSTITDSSS
-117 SAPEHNNTYS
+117 
-127 PSPAKRPKALPGP
+127 
-140 HLLESASTS
+140 SAS
-149 ETPVPGTPE
+149 
-158 PRNPH
+158 
-163 SAKSKKR
+163 
-170 RLAADPPAPPSRVLN
+170 
-185 RKSSPCPGPSGVSA
+185 
-199 TSSHKRKKADTSS
+199 TSS
-212 SSSSSSSSSHPSS
+212 SSS
-225 TSAAGPLPPR
+225 AVA
-235 SEGGRPAKPTKLAS
+235 
-249 KSAASAKAGCGTVTD
+249 
-264 SSSSSASSS
+264 SASSS
-273 SSSSSSSS
+273 
-281 TAAGVNSCA
+281 V
-290 PPQGARLKQGKD
+290 PQGARVKQGKD
-302 QSKARRS
+302 QNKARRS

-323 KEQAKASGSSKFE
+323 KEQSKTGGSSKFD
-336 WASRFNP
+336 WAARFSP
-343 KVNLPKPRLSLPG
+343 KVSLPKTKLSLPG
-356 SSKPESSSKP
+356 SSKSESSKP

-374 LASLRKSS
+374 LASLRKST

-393 PSFRRSTRQKTTGSC
+393 PSLRRSTRQKTTGSC

-414 GSGLGKRGAAD
+414 GSGLGKRGAAEA
-425 TRRQD
+425 RRQE
-430 KMADSDNNQDGAN
+430 KMADPDNNQDGVN
-443 SSAARTEE
+443 SSAARTDE
-451 ALQGASASSSVAGA
+451 APQGAAASSSVAGA

-527 LQATGDE
+527 LQATDE

-539 AAIEMCQ
+539 AVIEMCQ

-559 PVKSVVPALIT
+559 PVKSVVPALVKIKS
-570 LLQMEHNFDI
+570 HVS
-580 MNHASRALTYMM
+580 MNHACRALTYMM

-612 LQVIQFIDVA
+612 LQVIQCIDVA

-680 HFVADS
+680 HFVGDS

-724 QVASRDLL
+724 QVASKDLL

-739 VVTPPVLSSGMFIM
+739 VVTPPILSSGMFIM

-766 SLAVQLM
+766 TLAVQLM
-773 KQNIAETLRF
+773 KQNIAETLHF

-819 CLPREGIFA
+819 CLPKEGIFA
-828 VDAMLK
+828 VDTMLK
-834 KGSAHTTEGAV
+834 KGNAQNTDGAI

-863 RIIETAHQNGEDEIS
+863 RIIE
-878 LSTLGRVYTI
+878 
-888 DFNSMQ
+888 

-901 TARGIQR
+901 TARAIQR
-908 KPNPLANPSA
+908 KPNPLANTNTS
-918 GSHLEV
+918 GHSELKKD
-924 RGEDARAQLMK
+924 DARAQLMK

-940 AKCFIKTLFGVL
+940 AKSFIKTLFGVL

-987 LRNHAVSSHIA
+987 LKNHAVSSHIA
-998 SMLSSQDMKIV
+998 SMLSSQDLKIV
-1009 VGSLQMAE
+1009 VGALQMAE
-1017 ILMQKLPDVFNVYF
+1017 ILMQKLPDIFSVYF

-1037 HQVKNLAECETFLTS
+1037 HQVKNLAESEALLTS
-1052 PPKACT
+1052 PPKVCT
-1058 SGTASLC
+1058 NGSGTLGT
-1065 TTTITAATTTAAS
+1065 TTTISTGTATAAS
-1078 SVASD
+1078 NAAAD
-1083 LGSPSFQHNMDDSLD
+1083 LGSPSLQHSREDSLD

-1138 SPTTTPSPKSS
+1138 SPTTTQSPKSS

-1158 WGKLGTQTNSATSEP
+1158 WGRLSTQSNSNNIEP
-1173 SRTAGVS
+1173 ARTAGVS
-1180 GVARTAPK
+1180 GLARAASK
-1188 DSISNN
+1188 DTISNN
-1194 RDKIKAWIKEQA
+1194 REKIKGWIKEQA
-1206 SKFVE
+1206 HKFVE
-1211 HYFNSENV
+1211 RYFSSENM

-1238 LHLQVDRGV
+1238 LNLQVDGGT

-1252 ICTIVSESDVSS
+1252 IRSIVSESDVSS

-1270 GLVKQLLQYLTC
+1270 GFVKQLLLYLT
-1282 CSDRDAVSRDER
+1282 SKSEKDAVSRDIR
-1294 IKRFLHVFY
+1294 LKRFLHVFFSS
-1303 GCPMPGQEPMFRL
+1303 PLPGEEPLGRL
-1316 EPTENG
+1316 EPLENA

-1330 MNSCL
+1330 MNNCL

-1349 SGNGNGSRGSQAL
+1349 SGNGTGSSFSLNRGSQAL

-1377 PDCTNVKQWKG
+1377 PDCANVKQWKG

-1403 RYLVVRGYGRIRE
+1403 RYLVVRGYGRVRE
-1416 EDEDSDDDGS
+1416 DDEDSDDDGS
-1426 DDEIDESLAAQ
+1426 DEEIDESLAAQ
-1437 FLNSGSVRHR
+1437 FLNSGNVRHR
-1447 LQFYIGEHLLP
+1447 LQFYIGDHLLP

-1469 FSLQPEEERESTDD
+1469 YSLQAEEERESTDD
-1483 ETNPLGRAGIW
+1483 ESNPLGRAGIW

-1505 REDEDGNKDAVGGK
+1505 REDEDGNKDCVGGK

-1533 NAKKQDELWHDG
+1533 NSKKHDELWHDG
-1545 VCPSVTNPLE
+1545 VCPSVLNPLE
-1555 VYLISE
+1555 VYLIST
-1561 PPEGITFDDPSMEV
+1561 PPENITFEDPSLDV
-1575 ILLLRVLHSISR
+1575 ILLLRVLHAISR
-1587 YWFYLYD
+1587 YWYYLYD
-1594 NAVCKEIIPTSEFI
+1594 NAICKEIIPTSEFI

-1688 RLDRKKRTINRDELL
+1688 RLDRKKRTVNRDELL

-1740 LVSRELQRADL
+1740 LVSQELQRADL
-1751 GLWRGEEITLA
+1751 GLWRGEEVTLA

-1770 TRYMFSSR
+1770 TKYIHNLQ
-1778 GLFAIPFGRST
+1778 GLFALPFGRT
-1789 KPAHIAK
+1789 AKPAHIAK
-1796 IKMKFRFL
+1796 VKMKFRFL

-1814 FRLLDLPLGLP
+1814 FRLVDLPLGLP
-1825 FYKWMLRNES
+1825 FYKWMLRQETS
-1835 SIGSYDLVNIDP
+1835 LTSHDLFSIDP
-1847 GVAKSIQ
+1847 VVAKSIY
-1854 HLEDIIRQKKRLE
+1854 HLEDIVRQKKRLE
-1867 QDQSHTRE
+1867 QDKTQTKES
-1875 TLQQALESLNMN
+1875 LQYALEALTMN

-1907 LKKGGKDVPV
+1907 LKKGGKDTPV

-1928 VVYWTMNEGVSRQFE
+1928 VIFWALNEGVARQFD
-1943 SFREGFESV
+1943 SFRDGFESV
-1952 FPLHHLQ
+1952 FPLSHLQ
-1959 YFYPEELD
+1959 YFYPEELE

-1974 SEAWDVKTLMECCR
+1974 TDTWDAKTLMECCR
-1988 PDHGYTHDSRAVR
+1988 PDHGYTHDSRAVKY
-2001 FLFEVLSSFDAEQQR
+2001 LFEILSSFDSEQQR

-2069 PDYSSIEIMREKLL
+2069 PDYSTIEIMREKLL
-2083 MAAREGQ
+2083 IAAREGQ

>member
-1 MSNRPNSN
+1 MSNRPNNN

-16 SQRNTAAAQPLDHIL
+16 SQRTTAGAQPQDDAVG
-31 TGRLQSEQAKKK
+31 GRSHLGQAKHK
-43 ANSPP
+43 AHSPP
-48 ESRRSYTKASKA
+48 ESRKSISKTPKVQSNTTSEQSKGHFSKRGCSSSAVLIPQQEDPESVNTTEKQKTGQVPKKDSSRGVKRSAS
-60 PPSSAA
+60 PDYRRTNSPSSAKKPKA
-66 GSARGH
+66 LQH
-72 TSRSCLSLS
+72 TETSSETNKPHTKSKRR
-81 VGTHS
+81 HS
-86 ASDSALI
+86 DQEQPKSTQLPSTSKAHTRKGG
-93 SEAAGSSGQQ
+93 AAGSSRSQKRKRT
-103 EQREGSSSRALKRS
+103 ENLSCIKSGSSV
-117 SAPEHNNTYS
+117 
-127 PSPAKRPKALPGP
+127 
-140 HLLESASTS
+140 EST
-149 ETPVPGTPE
+149 GTE
-158 PRNPH
+158 EK
-163 SAKSKKR
+163 SAK
-170 RLAADPPAPPSRVLN
+170 
-185 RKSSPCPGPSGVSA
+185 VS
-199 TSSHKRKKADTSS
+199 
-212 SSSSSSSSSHPSS
+212 
-225 TSAAGPLPPR
+225 
-235 SEGGRPAKPTKLAS
+235 KLAS
-249 KSAASAKAGCGTVTD
+249 KSVTSAKAGCGTITD
-264 SSSSSASSS
+264 SSSSASTSSS
-273 SSSSSSSS
+273 SSAVASASS
-281 TAAGVNSCA
+281 TV
-290 PPQGARLKQGKD
+290 PQGARVKQGKD

-323 KEQAKASGSSKFE
+323 KEPSKTGGSSKFD
-336 WASRFNP
+336 WAARFSP
-343 KVNLPKPRLSLPG
+343 KVSLPKTKLSLPG
-356 SSKPESSSKP
+356 SSKSETSKP

-374 LASLRKSS
+374 LASLRKST

-393 PSFRRSTRQKTTGSC
+393 PSLRRSTRQKTTGSC

-414 GSGLGKRGAAD
+414 GSGLGKRGAAEA
-425 TRRQD
+425 RRQE
-430 KMADSDNNQDGAN
+430 KMADPDNNQDGVN
-443 SSAARTEE
+443 SSAARTDDPP
-451 ALQGASASSSVAGA
+451 QGAAASSSVAGA

-484 QALLEARGLPPH
+484 QG
-496 LFGPLGPRMS
+496 
-506 QLFHRTIGSGAS
+506 

-527 LQATGDE
+527 LQATDE

-539 AAIEMCQ
+539 AVIEMCQ

-580 MNHASRALTYMM
+580 MNHACRALTYMM

-612 LQVIQFIDVA
+612 LQVIQCIDVA

-724 QVASRDLL
+724 QVASKDLL

-739 VVTPPVLSSGMFIM
+739 VVTPPILSSGMFIM

-766 SLAVQLM
+766 TLAVQLM
-773 KQNIAETLRF
+773 KQNIAETLHF
-783 LLCGASNGSCQE
+783 LLCGASNGGCQE

-819 CLPREGIFA
+819 CLPKEGIFA
-828 VDAMLK
+828 VDTMLK
-834 KGSAHTTEGAV
+834 KGNAQNTDGAI

-863 RIIETAHQNGEDEIS
+863 RIIEAAHQVGEDEIS

-901 TARGIQR
+901 TARAIQR
-908 KPNPLANPSA
+908 KPNPLANTNTS
-918 GSHLEV
+918 GHSELKKD
-924 RGEDARAQLMK
+924 DARAQLMK

-940 AKCFIKTLFGVL
+940 AKSFIKTLFGVL

-987 LRNHAVSSHIA
+987 LKNHAVSSHIA
-998 SMLSSQDMKIV
+998 SMLSSQDLKIV
-1009 VGSLQMAE
+1009 VGALQMAE
-1017 ILMQKLPDVFNVYF
+1017 ILMQKLPDIFSVYF

-1037 HQVKNLAECETFLTS
+1037 HQVKNLAESEALLTS
-1052 PPKACT
+1052 PPKVCT
-1058 SGTASLC
+1058 NGSGTLGT
-1065 TTTITAATTTAAS
+1065 TTTISTGTATAAS
-1078 SVASD
+1078 NAAAD
-1083 LGSPSFQHNMDDSLD
+1083 LGSPSLQHSREDSLD

-1138 SPTTTPSPKSS
+1138 SPTTTQSPKSS

-1158 WGKLGTQTNSATSEP
+1158 WGRLSTQSNSNNIEP
-1173 SRTAGVS
+1173 ARTAGVS
-1180 GVARTAPK
+1180 GLARAASK
-1188 DSISNN
+1188 DTISNN
-1194 RDKIKAWIKEQA
+1194 REKIKGWIKEQA
-1206 SKFVE
+1206 HKFVE
-1211 HYFNSENV
+1211 HYFSSENM

-1238 LHLQVDRGV
+1238 LNLQVDGGT

-1252 ICTIVSESDVSS
+1252 IRSIVSESDVSS

-1270 GLVKQLLQYLTC
+1270 GFVKQLLLYLT
-1282 CSDRDAVSRDER
+1282 SKSEKEAVSRDIR
-1294 IKRFLHVFY
+1294 LKRFLHVFFSS
-1303 GCPMPGQEPMFRL
+1303 PLPGEEPLGRL
-1316 EPTENG
+1316 EPLENA

-1330 MNSCL
+1330 MNNCL

-1349 SGNGNGSRGSQAL
+1349 SGNGTGSSFSLNRGSQAL

-1377 PDCTNVKQWKG
+1377 PDCANVKQWKG

-1403 RYLVVRGYGRIRE
+1403 RYLVVRGYGRVRE
-1416 EDEDSDDDGS
+1416 DDEDSDDDGS
-1426 DDEIDESLAAQ
+1426 DEEIDESLAAQ
-1437 FLNSGSVRHR
+1437 FLNSGNVRHR
-1447 LQFYIGEHLLP
+1447 LQFYIGDHLLP

-1469 FSLQPEEERESTDD
+1469 YSLQAEEERESTDD
-1483 ETNPLGRAGIW
+1483 ESNPLGRAGIW

-1505 REDEDGNKDAVGGK
+1505 REDEDGNKDCVGGK

-1533 NAKKQDELWHDG
+1533 NSKKHDELWHDG
-1545 VCPSVTNPLE
+1545 VCPSVLNPLE
-1555 VYLISE
+1555 IYLIST
-1561 PPEGITFDDPSMEV
+1561 PPENITFEDPSLDV
-1575 ILLLRVLHSISR
+1575 ILLLRVLHAISR
-1587 YWFYLYD
+1587 YWYYLYD

-1688 RLDRKKRTINRDELL
+1688 RLDRKKRTVNRDELL

-1740 LVSRELQRADL
+1740 LVSQELQRADL
-1751 GLWRGEEITLA
+1751 GLWRGEEVTLA

-1770 TRYMFSSR
+1770 TKYIHNLQ
-1778 GLFAIPFGRST
+1778 GLFALPFGRT
-1789 KPAHIAK
+1789 AKPAHIAK
-1796 IKMKFRFL
+1796 VKMKFRFL

-1814 FRLLDLPLGLP
+1814 FRLVDLPLGLP
-1825 FYKWMLRNES
+1825 FYKWMLRQETS
-1835 SIGSYDLVNIDP
+1835 LTSHDLFSIDP
-1847 GVAKSIQ
+1847 VVAKSIY
-1854 HLEDIIRQKKRLE
+1854 HLEDIVRQKKRLE
-1867 QDQSHTRE
+1867 QDKTQTKES
-1875 TLQQALESLNMN
+1875 LQYALEALTMN

-1907 LKKGGKDVPV
+1907 LKKGGKDTPV
-1917 TIHNLE
+1917 TIYNLE

-1928 VVYWTMNEGVSRQFE
+1928 VIFWALNEGVARQFD
-1943 SFREGFESV
+1943 SFRDGFESV
-1952 FPLHHLQ
+1952 FPLSHLQ
-1959 YFYPEELD
+1959 YFYPEELE

-1974 SEAWDVKTLMECCR
+1974 TDTWDAKTLMECCR
-1988 PDHGYTHDSRAVR
+1988 PDHGYTHDSRAVKY
-2001 FLFEVLSSFDAEQQR
+2001 LFEILSSFDSEQQR

-2069 PDYSSIEIMREKLL
+2069 PDYSTIEIMREKLL
-2083 MAAREGQ
+2083 IAAREGQ

>member
-1 MSNRPNSN
+1 MSNRPNNS

-16 SQRNTAAAQPLDHIL
+16 SQRNTVGAQSQDDAVG
-31 TGRLQSEQAKKK
+31 GRGCS
-43 ANSPP
+43 
-48 ESRRSYTKASKA
+48 
-60 PPSSAA
+60 SSAIIIPQQEA
-66 GSARGH
+66 PDTDSTLEQQKSGQVPKRDSSRGVK
-72 TSRSCLSLS
+72 R
-81 VGTHS
+81 S
-86 ASDSALI
+86 ASPDYN
-93 SEAAGSSGQQ
+93 QT
-103 EQREGSSSRALKRS
+103 
-117 SAPEHNNTYS
+117 NS
-127 PSPAKRPKALPGP
+127 PSPAKKTKALQ
-140 HLLESASTS
+140 HADSSSDLE
-149 ETPVPGTPE
+149 
-158 PRNPH
+158 RNK
-163 SAKSKKR
+163 SQTKSKKR
-170 RLAADPPAPPSRVLN
+170 HLHQEQES
-185 RKSSPCPGPSGVSA
+185 KSSQLPSTSKAHTRKGGA
-199 TSSHKRKKADTSS
+199 TISSRSQKRKRTETSPIVKS
-212 SSSSSSSSSHPSS
+212 RPATES
-225 TSAAGPLPPR
+225 TG
-235 SEGGRPAKPTKLAS
+235 SEERPAKPTKLAS
-249 KSAASAKAGCGTVTD
+249 KSVSSAKAGCSTITD
-264 SSSSSASSS
+264 SSSSASTSSS
-273 SSSSSSSS
+273 SSVVASASSAVS
-281 TAAGVNSCA
+281 
-290 PPQGARLKQGKD
+290 QGARVKQGKD

-323 KEQAKASGSSKFE
+323 KEQNKIGGSSKFD
-336 WASRFNP
+336 WAARFSP
-343 KVNLPKPRLSLPG
+343 KVSLPKTKLSLPG
-356 SSKPESSSKP
+356 SSKPEASKP

-374 LASLRKSS
+374 LASLRKST

-393 PSFRRSTRQKTTGSC
+393 PSLRRSTRQKTTGSC

-414 GSGLGKRGAAD
+414 GSGLGKRGAAEA
-425 TRRQD
+425 RRQE
-430 KMADSDNNQDGAN
+430 KMADPDNNQDGVN
-443 SSAARTEE
+443 SSAARADE
-451 ALQGASASSSVAGA
+451 APQGAAASSSVAGA

-527 LQATGDE
+527 LQATDE

-539 AAIEMCQ
+539 SVIEMCQ

-580 MNHASRALTYMM
+580 MNHACRALTYMM

-612 LQVIQFIDVA
+612 LQVIQCIDVA

-724 QVASRDLL
+724 QVASKDLL

-739 VVTPPVLSSGMFIM
+739 VVTPPILSSGMFIM

-766 SLAVQLM
+766 MLAVQLM
-773 KQNIAETLRF
+773 KQNIAETLHF

-819 CLPREGIFA
+819 CLPKEGIFA
-828 VDAMLK
+828 VDTMLK
-834 KGSAHTTEGAV
+834 KGNAQNTDGAI

-863 RIIETAHQNGEDEIS
+863 RIIEAAHQVGEDEIS

-901 TARGIQR
+901 TARAIQR
-908 KPNPLANPSA
+908 KPNPLANTSTSGHPESKKD
-918 GSHLEV
+918 
-924 RGEDARAQLMK
+924 DARAQLMK

-940 AKCFIKTLFGVL
+940 AKSFIKTLFGVL

-987 LRNHAVSSHIA
+987 LKNHAVSSHIA
-998 SMLSSQDMKIV
+998 SMLSSQDLKIV
-1009 VGSLQMAE
+1009 VGALQMAE
-1017 ILMQKLPDVFNVYF
+1017 ILMQKLPDIFSVYF

-1037 HQVKNLAECETFLTS
+1037 HQVKNLAESEALLTS

-1058 SGTASLC
+1058 NGSGALSATTVSTGTA
-1065 TTTITAATTTAAS
+1065 TTASNA
-1078 SVASD
+1078 ASD
-1083 LGSPSFQHNMDDSLD
+1083 LGSPSLQHSREDSLD

-1129 DDKVDNQAK
+1129 EDKVDNQAK
-1138 SPTTTPSPKSS
+1138 SPTATQSPKSS

-1158 WGKLGTQTNSATSEP
+1158 WGRLSTQSNSNNIEP
-1173 SRTAGVS
+1173 ARTAGVS
-1180 GVARTAPK
+1180 GLARAASK
-1188 DSISNN
+1188 DTISNN
-1194 RDKIKAWIKEQA
+1194 REKIKGWIKEQA
-1206 SKFVE
+1206 HKFVE
-1211 HYFNSENV
+1211 RYFSSENM

-1238 LHLQVDRGV
+1238 LNLQVDGGV

-1252 ICTIVSESDVSS
+1252 IRSIVSESDVSS

-1270 GLVKQLLQYLTC
+1270 GFMKQLLLYLT
-1282 CSDRDAVSRDER
+1282 SKSEKDAVSRDVR
-1294 IKRFLHVFY
+1294 LKRFLHVFFSS
-1303 GCPMPGQEPMFRL
+1303 PLPGEEPLGRL
-1316 EPTENG
+1316 EPLENA

-1330 MNSCL
+1330 MNNCL

-1349 SGNGNGSRGSQAL
+1349 SGNGTGSRGSQAL

-1377 PDCTNVKQWKG
+1377 PDCANVKQWKG

-1403 RYLVVRGYGRIRE
+1403 RYLVVRGYGRVRE
-1416 EDEDSDDDGS
+1416 DDEDSDDDGS
-1426 DDEIDESLAAQ
+1426 DEEIDESLAAQ
-1437 FLNSGSVRHR
+1437 FLNSGNVRHR
-1447 LQFYIGEHLLP
+1447 LQFYIGDHLLP

-1469 FSLQPEEERESTDD
+1469 FSLQAEEERESTDD
-1483 ETNPLGRAGIW
+1483 ESNPLGRAGIW

-1505 REDEDGNKDAVGGK
+1505 REDEDSNKDCVGGK

-1533 NAKKQDELWHDG
+1533 NAKKHDELWHDG
-1545 VCPSVTNPLE
+1545 ICPSVSNPLE
-1555 VYLISE
+1555 VYLISS
-1561 PPEGITFDDPSMEV
+1561 PPESITFEDPSLDVV
-1575 ILLLRVLHSISR
+1575 ILLRVLHAISR
-1587 YWFYLYD
+1587 YWYYLYD
-1594 NAVCKEIIPTSEFI
+1594 NASCKEIIPTSEFI

-1638 GKTCPFFF
+1638 GKSCPFFF

-1688 RLDRKKRTINRDELL
+1688 RLDRKKRTVNREELL

-1740 LVSRELQRADL
+1740 LVSQELQRADL
-1751 GLWRGEEITLA
+1751 GLWRGEEVTLA

-1770 TRYMFSSR
+1770 TKYIHNLQ
-1778 GLFAIPFGRST
+1778 GLFALPFGRT
-1789 KPAHIAK
+1789 AKPAHIAK
-1796 IKMKFRFL
+1796 VKMKFRFL

-1814 FRLLDLPLGLP
+1814 FRLVDLPLGLP
-1825 FYKWMLRNES
+1825 FYKWMLRQETS
-1835 SIGSYDLVNIDP
+1835 LTSHDLFNIDP
-1847 GVAKSIQ
+1847 VVARSVY
-1854 HLEDIIRQKKRLE
+1854 HLEEIVRQKRRLE
-1867 QDQSHTRE
+1867 QDKSQTKESLQYALE
-1875 TLQQALESLNMN
+1875 TLTMN

-1907 LKKGGKDVPV
+1907 LKKGGKDIPV

-1928 VVYWTMNEGVSRQFE
+1928 VIFWALNEGVSRQFD
-1943 SFREGFESV
+1943 SFRDGFESV
-1952 FPLHHLQ
+1952 FPLSHLQ

-1974 SEAWDVKTLMECCR
+1974 TDTWDAKTLMECCR
-1988 PDHGYTHDSRAVR
+1988 PDHGYTHDSRAVK
-2001 FLFEVLSSFDAEQQR
+2001 FLFEILSSFDSEQQR

-2083 MAAREGQ
+2083 IAAKEGQ